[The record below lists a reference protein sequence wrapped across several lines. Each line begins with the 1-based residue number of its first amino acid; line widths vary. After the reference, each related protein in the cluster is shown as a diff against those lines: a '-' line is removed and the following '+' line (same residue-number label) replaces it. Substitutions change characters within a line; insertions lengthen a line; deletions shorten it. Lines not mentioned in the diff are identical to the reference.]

1 MWNTISRFF
10 AKGSKTAVVQEVT
23 SPPLSPSS
31 TTTTTITTTRTRTT
45 TAARDDDERQDRL
58 ACNGV
63 ADDDASVDG
72 TSVHVF
78 YGATMDRGAS
88 ADDRRRLPAAASAA
102 ATGAA
107 TAAAPTAD
115 QQSSGGDSDSYDSR
129 QAKQRASVKWLLSK
143 AYNNRVPEKLREP
156 YYRDHEE
163 QEHLKPQIVH
173 ALSNAELYCLALA
186 NIYSDPNYHNQNH
199 YGILQALARK
209 GVYVAEQNNTQLTET
224 ILIQNSPL
232 KMSAHMAVIEGLMVL
247 YAKEVV
253 TGDRVV
259 SAIRRFDPQAEV
271 DVPSDH
277 EKGLL
282 LWINHA
288 SHALIAKIQSEDGA
302 GDKTRL
308 PELPAAKDFQSL
320 CDGVGLAAV
329 VAFYCPGELNWME
342 IRVSKRP
349 SVADALHNLSL
360 VHAFC
365 VKCLPYSIFHMQP
378 EDVTYMR
385 GSMKQ
390 NLVVFLADMYNVL
403 EIHPAKCVRYP
414 GEERAMQYLD
424 ACPRNS
430 HGVAHKRSLPQS
442 IAPIPDLRS
451 NLSISAPGFTV
462 AKSASST
469 IVKKSQSLQQ
479 TAENHPYDDRRAG
492 SEESFV
498 VHRGKGIP
506 TLSSVA
512 DDKSVARTEAAG
524 RPSNWEDQRRSSYAG
539 RRSRRNSITDD
550 SQLTIEN
557 FGGSQDNLHNF
568 GRNPDK
574 EVGAHIGKRST
585 TEPTLPAR
593 SSVQD
598 VYGSGVQHIIADN
611 GYNGSNGG
619 EEPPRLRRQ
628 ASNSSLD
635 NVALRQILHSS
646 AENDGGG
653 TDNGDGGDAV
663 TKLASFANLNR
674 QSSEKGINFTY
685 MEQERQDDV
694 KQLNKRHGQSN
705 GNGEKKTT
713 FATLPNT
720 TTWQQQSSQQSQQ
733 MEQHSVDENG
743 GNTIMASQLNNIR
756 LKLEEKR
763 RHIENEKRKMEVV
776 MSKQRQKVGKAAFL
790 QAVTKGKVKSPSS
803 STSGGDSP
811 AETVGPPT
819 PVTSGSSGATPTS
832 VSEASS
838 VPQQLP
844 QEKPQRPFSL
854 KEISE
859 DVRDV
864 EHKWL
869 EHDGNAPFIETR
881 RTPDIENMD
890 PEQYRQSITQMN
902 TSLSE
907 IQADIQRLANQQ
919 NQIQQQHLM
928 TQHQKQMQQQ
938 FQQLQSLSQ
947 QHMQTY
953 GMPPMNPLTP
963 RLQDP
968 QQSQF
973 YLHDQPQVQRRM
985 WGQPAPAQS
994 LANEMAAVGYQQS
1007 MDSRFSPQP
1016 AAYQQDMRIYTDPTR
1031 TWAAPHP
1038 AQKGFVLHDTQE
1050 PRYLNGGDHSLC
1062 NNQMSHPGPTG
1073 YPASSSLFNQT
1084 QATSASPQH
1093 RNAIHR
1099 ISQLISESP
1108 EPKRSTVHHIPISC
1122 ESPTEKRQVTAL
1134 HTPVPAPP
1142 ADDMKPQNISFIG
1155 NDDDIAQGIRGLNI
1169 TSGSRTYRIP
1179 SPTRPTISQNSF
1191 QPHPSLRETSRSAT
1205 PDVTPLDSTDA
1216 GEKGFYISFDNDAPK
1231 KPKPT
1236 LRVKRMSPKK
1246 ERSASSYNEHED
1258 FMRSESP
1265 PVSTVERQKQAEAQ
1279 RELERER
1286 LRQAEEREQQRQE
1299 MRDREL
1305 KREIERERQ
1314 REKQRDSN
1322 TEGRHASGVGL
1333 VIGNQLTNPDPNSMD
1348 EMEKKK
1354 ERIMLMSLQRRQ
1366 RQEEMKERKEVETQ
1380 ARREQEKLK
1389 AEERARKKE
1398 EERQRRAAILEH
1410 HKVKKAIEEAE
1421 REGKV
1426 IDKELLNAINPA
1438 KLRNK
1443 TTPARPRPKT
1453 IHGDAGAVLD
1463 SGALTPSR
1471 GKKGSSSN
1479 LSTASL
1485 TSPTMRRDYYRG
1497 SQDSLTAAHLDDRR
1511 CSGPLYRGGSLRVSS
1526 VDSPDDGRGSSPCR
1540 SVNQLGRRGS
1550 YKTSRDAQE
1559 SQQQIRGRP
1568 KYQTYQNFKGRKSNS
1583 LMNLCDSD
1591 SGLGRSTP
1599 PRRAASPGIGSM
1611 RHLTSPSGPG
1621 SLPPAL
1627 MTSKKR
1633 IYDDGSSDISSTP
1646 SSMMDYNGPRLYK
1659 LPIAKSNRNIMLNAV
1674 EYCVFPGTVN
1684 REAKS
1689 RVLEEI
1695 SRSESKH
1702 FLILFRDAGCQ
1713 FRALYSYCPEREEVA
1728 KLYGTGPKQV
1738 IDNMFDKFFKYNSSG
1753 KCFSQVHTKHLT
1765 VTIDAFTIHNSLWQG
1780 KKVNLPNKKDIP
1792 LVI

>member
-1 MWNTISRFF
+1 MWSAISRLFV
-10 AKGSKTAVVQEVT
+10 KGKTEEPA
-23 SPPLSPSS
+23 P
-31 TTTTTITTTRTRTT
+31 RTEDWTC
-45 TAARDDDERQDRL
+45 DDVPDT
-58 ACNGV
+58 V
-63 ADDDASVDG
+63 
-72 TSVHVF
+72 VHVF
-78 YGATMDRGAS
+78 DAMDRNAG
-88 ADDRRRLPAAASAA
+88 DDRRKGPA
-102 ATGAA
+102 GE
-107 TAAAPTAD
+107 
-115 QQSSGGDSDSYDSR
+115 QQHGGTESEHFSDAYDSR

-143 AYNNRVPEKLREP
+143 AYNNRVPENLREP
-156 YYRDHEE
+156 YYVDHED

-199 YGILQALARK
+199 CGILQALARK
-209 GVYVAEQNNTQLTET
+209 GVYLAEPNNTQLTET

-259 SAIRRFDPQAEV
+259 SAIRRFDPQADV
-271 DVPSDH
+271 DVPTDH

-282 LWINHA
+282 LWISHA
-288 SHALIAKIQSEDGA
+288 SHALIAKIQTEEGA

-349 SVADALHNLSL
+349 SIADALHNLSL

-365 VKCLPYSIFHMQP
+365 NRCLPYSIFHMQP

-414 GEERAMQYLD
+414 GEERAMQFLD

-451 NLSISAPGFTV
+451 NLSVSAPGFTV
-462 AKSASST
+462 AKAPSSSS
-469 IVKKSQSLQQ
+469 VKKSQSLQQ
-479 TAENHPYDDRRAG
+479 TAENYSHDDRRAG

-512 DDKSVARTEAAG
+512 DEKSVTRADAAG

-539 RRSRRNSITDD
+539 RRSRRNSVSDD

-598 VYGSGVQHIIADN
+598 VYGSGVQHILSDN
-611 GYNGSNGG
+611 GYGN
-619 EEPPRLRRQ
+619 EEPAKLRRQ
-628 ASNSSLD
+628 TSNSSLD
-635 NVALRQILHSS
+635 NVALKQILHSS
-646 AENDGGG
+646 DND
-653 TDNGDGGDAV
+653 NSEGD
-663 TKLASFANLNR
+663 TSKLASFANLSR
-674 QSSEKGINFTY
+674 QSSDKGINLTY
-685 MEQERQDDV
+685 TEQEREDITS
-694 KQLNKRHGQSN
+694 KSNLSNKKHGQTNGN

-720 TTWQQQSSQQSQQ
+720 TTWQQQSNQQSQQ
-733 MEQHSVDENG
+733 AEQHSVDENG

-763 RHIENEKRKMEVV
+763 RHIENEKRRMEVV

-790 QAVTKGKVKSPSS
+790 QAVTKLYLVGKVKSPSS

-811 AETVGPPT
+811 AEIGPPT
-819 PVTSGSSGATPTS
+819 PVTSGSSGDTPTS
-832 VSEASS
+832 VSETTL
-838 VPQQLP
+838 VTQQP
-844 QEKPQRPFSL
+844 SQEKPQRPFSL

-869 EHDGNAPFIETR
+869 EHDGSAPFIETR

-890 PEQYRQSITQMN
+890 LEQYHQSISQMN
-902 TSLSE
+902 NSLSE

-928 TQHQKQMQQQ
+928 TQHQQQMQQQ
-938 FQQLQSLSQ
+938 LQQLQSLSQ
-947 QHMQTY
+947 QHLQSF
-953 GMPPMNPLTP
+953 GIAPINPLTSK
-963 RLQDP
+963 LQDSQ

-973 YLHDQPQVQRRM
+973 YLHDQPQLQRRM
-985 WGQPAPAQS
+985 WGQPPPTQS
-994 LANEMAAVGYQQS
+994 LANEMAAVGYQQP
-1007 MDSRFSPQP
+1007 MDPRYGTQP
-1016 AAYQQDMRIYTDPTR
+1016 TTYQQDMRLYQDTR
-1031 TWAAPHP
+1031 NWGTHP
-1038 AQKGFVLHDTQE
+1038 PQQKGFVLHDTPQE

-1062 NNQMSHPGPTG
+1062 NNQMSHPGST
-1073 YPASSSLFNQT
+1073 YPSSASIFNQT
-1084 QATSASPQH
+1084 PPSSASPQH
-1093 RNAIHR
+1093 RNAVHR
-1099 ISQLISESP
+1099 ISQLMSESP
-1108 EPKRSTVHHIPISC
+1108 EPKRPTVHHIPIKC

-1134 HTPVPAPP
+1134 HAPVPAPP
-1142 ADDMKPQNISFIG
+1142 VDDMKPQNISFIG
-1155 NDDDIAQGIRGLNI
+1155 NDDELTQGIRGLHI

-1179 SPTRPTISQNSF
+1179 SPTRPSISRNSF
-1191 QPHPSLRETSRSAT
+1191 QPHPSLREAT
-1205 PDVTPLDSTDA
+1205 PSPSGTPEVTPLDPTDA
-1216 GEKGFYISFDNDAPK
+1216 GEKGFYICFDNDAPK

-1236 LRVKRMSPKK
+1236 LRVKRTSPKK
-1246 ERSASSYNEHED
+1246 ERSVSSYVDNED
-1258 FMRSESP
+1258 FMVRPESP
-1265 PVSTVERQKQAEAQ
+1265 SVSAVDRQQKQLETHRDFDREKQ
-1279 RELERER
+1279 RQADEREF
-1286 LRQAEEREQQRQE
+1286 QRQE

-1305 KREIERERQ
+1305 QREVE
-1314 REKQRDSN
+1314 REKQRERRETSA
-1322 TEGRHASGVGL
+1322 EGRQSGVGL
-1333 VIGNQLTNPDPNSMD
+1333 IIGNQLANPDPNSLD
-1348 EMEKKK
+1348 EMERKK
-1354 ERIMLMSLQRRQ
+1354 ERIMLLSLQRRQ
-1366 RQEEMKERKEVETQ
+1366 QQEEMKERKEAEAQ

-1398 EERQRRAAILEH
+1398 EERQRRAAILEQ

-1426 IDKELLNAINPA
+1426 IDKELLNAIKPT

-1443 TTPARPRPKT
+1443 TATTRPRPKT
-1453 IHGDAGAVLD
+1453 IHVDAGADLD

-1479 LSTASL
+1479 LST
-1485 TSPTMRRDYYRG
+1485 
-1497 SQDSLTAAHLDDRR
+1497 
-1511 CSGPLYRGGSLRVSS
+1511 
-1526 VDSPDDGRGSSPCR
+1526 DSPDDGRGSSPCR
-1540 SVNQLGRRGS
+1540 SMNQLGRRGS
-1550 YKTSRDAQE
+1550 YKTSRGPSSDQDGMMC
-1559 SQQQIRGRP
+1559 R
-1568 KYQTYQNFKGRKSNS
+1568 YT
-1583 LMNLCDSD
+1583 DTD
-1591 SGLGRSTP
+1591 SGLGRATP
-1599 PRRAASPGIGSM
+1599 PRRAPSPGMGSM
-1611 RHLTSPSGPG
+1611 RHLPSPSGPG
-1621 SLPPAL
+1621 SLPPGL
-1627 MTSKKR
+1627 MTKR
-1633 IYDDGSSDISSTP
+1633 RVFDDGSSDISSTP

-1659 LPIAKSNRNIMLNAV
+1659 QPTTKSNRGIMLNAV

-1684 REAKS
+1684 KEAKR
-1689 RVLEEI
+1689 RVLDEI
-1695 SRSESKH
+1695 ARSESKH

-1713 FRALYSYCPEREEVA
+1713 FRALYSYCPDREEVS

-1738 IDNMFDKFFKYNSSG
+1738 TDKMFDKFFKYNSGG

-1780 KKVNLPNKKDIP
+1780 KKVNLPNKKDMP

>member
-1 MWNTISRFF
+1 MAS
-10 AKGSKTAVVQEVT
+10 EVM
-23 SPPLSPSS
+23 L
-31 TTTTTITTTRTRTT
+31 
-45 TAARDDDERQDRL
+45 
-58 ACNGV
+58 
-63 ADDDASVDG
+63 
-72 TSVHVF
+72 
-78 YGATMDRGAS
+78 
-88 ADDRRRLPAAASAA
+88 
-102 ATGAA
+102 
-107 TAAAPTAD
+107 APTAAP
-115 QQSSGGDSDSYDSR
+115 GTSR
-129 QAKQRASVKWLLSK
+129 REIDDVRDMVRNAAVTTVYAKQRASVKWLLSK
-143 AYNNRVPEKLREP
+143 AYNNRVPENLREP
-156 YYRDHEE
+156 YYVDHED

-209 GVYVAEQNNTQLTET
+209 GVYLAEPNNTQLTET

-232 KMSAHMAVIEGLMVL
+232 KMSAHMAVIEGLMIL

-282 LWINHA
+282 LWISHA
-288 SHALIAKIQSEDGA
+288 SHALIAKIQAEEGA

-329 VAFYCPGELNWME
+329 VAFYCPGELNWMD

-365 VKCLPYSIFHMQP
+365 NRCLPYSIFHMQP

-414 GEERAMQYLD
+414 GEERAMQFLD

-451 NLSISAPGFTV
+451 NLSVSAPGFTA
-462 AKSASST
+462 AKASSSSSSST
-469 IVKKSQSLQQ
+469 VKKSQSLQQ
-479 TAENHPYDDRRAG
+479 TAESYSHDDRRAG

-512 DDKSVARTEAAG
+512 DEKSVTRADAAG

-539 RRSRRNSITDD
+539 RRSRRNSVSDD

-574 EVGAHIGKRST
+574 EVGPQIGKRST

-598 VYGSGVQHIIADN
+598 VYGSGVRYILFDN
-611 GYNGSNGG
+611 GYDK
-619 EEPPRLRRQ
+619 EEPCRFRRQ
-628 ASNSSLD
+628 ASYCRLD
-635 NVALRQILHSS
+635 NVALKQILHSS
-646 AENDGGG
+646 ENDHSE
-653 TDNGDGGDAV
+653 GD
-663 TKLASFANLNR
+663 TSKLASFANLSR
-674 QSSEKGINFTY
+674 QSSEKGINLTY
-685 MEQERQDDV
+685 TEQERDDSKSNASSK
-694 KQLNKRHGQSN
+694 KQGQTNGN

-720 TTWQQQSSQQSQQ
+720 TTWQQQCNQQSQQ
-733 MEQHSVDENG
+733 VEQHSADENG

-763 RHIENEKRKMEVV
+763 RYIENEKRRMEVV

-811 AETVGPPT
+811 AEIGPPT
-819 PVTSGSSGATPTS
+819 PVTSGSSGETPTS
-832 VSEASS
+832 VSEAPP
-838 VPQQLP
+838 VTQQP
-844 QEKPQRPFSL
+844 SQEKPQRPFSL

-890 PEQYRQSITQMN
+890 LEQYHQSISQMN
-902 TSLSE
+902 NSLSE

-928 TQHQKQMQQQ
+928 TQHQQQMQQQ
-938 FQQLQSLSQ
+938 LQQLQSLSQ
-947 QHMQTY
+947 QHMQNF
-953 GMPPMNPLTP
+953 GMQPMNPLTSK
-963 RLQDP
+963 LQDT

-973 YLHDQPQVQRRM
+973 YLHDQPQLHRRM
-985 WGQPAPAQS
+985 WGQPPPTQS

-1007 MDSRFSPQP
+1007 MDPRYSTQP
-1016 AAYQQDMRIYTDPTR
+1016 TAYQQDMRLYQDTR
-1031 TWAAPHP
+1031 NWAAPQ
-1038 AQKGFVLHDTQE
+1038 QKGFVLHDTSQE

-1062 NNQMSHPGPTG
+1062 NNQMSQPGST
-1073 YPASSSLFNQT
+1073 YPSSASIFNQT
-1084 QATSASPQH
+1084 PPSSASPQH
-1093 RNAIHR
+1093 RNAVHR
-1099 ISQLISESP
+1099 ISQLMSESP
-1108 EPKRSTVHHIPISC
+1108 EPKRPSVHHIPIKC
-1122 ESPTEKRQVTAL
+1122 ESPTEKRQVTTL

-1142 ADDMKPQNISFIG
+1142 VDDMKPQNISFIG
-1155 NDDDIAQGIRGLNI
+1155 NDDELTHGIKGLNI

-1179 SPTRPTISQNSF
+1179 SPTRPSISRNSF
-1191 QPHPSLRETSRSAT
+1191 QPHPSLREAT
-1205 PDVTPLDSTDA
+1205 PSPSGTPEVTPLDPTDA
-1216 GEKGFYISFDNDAPK
+1216 GEKGFYICFDNDAPK

-1236 LRVKRMSPKK
+1236 LRVKRTSPKK
-1246 ERSASSYNEHED
+1246 ERSVSSYVDND
-1258 FMRSESP
+1258 DYTMRPDSP
-1265 PVSTVERQKQAEAQ
+1265 SAAVIDRQKQLEAQ
-1279 RELERER
+1279 RDL
-1286 LRQAEEREQQRQE
+1286 
-1299 MRDREL
+1299 D
-1305 KREIERERQ
+1305 
-1314 REKQRDSN
+1314 REKQRQTDEREFQRQD
-1322 TEGRHASGVGL
+1322 TRDKEMERDKLRERHDISGESRQSGVGL
-1333 VIGNQLTNPDPNSMD
+1333 IIGNQLANPDPNSLD
-1348 EMEKKK
+1348 EMERKK
-1354 ERIMLMSLQRRQ
+1354 ERIMLLSLQRRQ
-1366 RQEEMKERKEVETQ
+1366 RQEEMKERKEAEAQ

-1398 EERQRRAAILEH
+1398 EERQRRAAILEQ

-1426 IDKELLNAINPA
+1426 IDKELLNAIKPT

-1443 TTPARPRPKT
+1443 TATTTRPRPKT
-1453 IHGDAGAVLD
+1453 IHVDAGTELD

-1497 SQDSLTAAHLDDRR
+1497 SQDSLTAAHFDERR
-1511 CSGPLYRGGSLRVSS
+1511 SGPLYRGGSLR
-1526 VDSPDDGRGSSPCR
+1526 DSPDDGRGSSPCR
-1540 SVNQLGRRGS
+1540 SMNQLGRRGS
-1550 YKTSRDAQE
+1550 YKTSRGSSSDQD
-1559 SQQQIRGRP
+1559 GMMCP
-1568 KYQTYQNFKGRKSNS
+1568 YT
-1583 LMNLCDSD
+1583 DTD
-1591 SGLGRSTP
+1591 SGLGRATP
-1599 PRRAASPGIGSM
+1599 PRRAPSPGMGSM
-1611 RHLTSPSGPG
+1611 RHLPSPSGPG
-1621 SLPPAL
+1621 SLPPGL
-1627 MTSKKR
+1627 MTKR
-1633 IYDDGSSDISSTP
+1633 RVFDDGSSDISSTP

-1659 LPIAKSNRNIMLNAV
+1659 QPTTKSNRGIMLNAV

-1684 REAKS
+1684 KEAKR
-1689 RVLEEI
+1689 RVLDEI
-1695 SRSESKH
+1695 ARSESKH

-1713 FRALYSYCPEREEVA
+1713 FRALYSYCPDREEVS

-1738 IDNMFDKFFKYNSSG
+1738 IDKMFDKFFKYNSG
-1753 KCFSQVHTKHLT
+1753 AKCFSQVHTKHLT

-1780 KKVNLPNKKDIP
+1780 KKVNLPNKKDMP

>member
-1 MWNTISRFF
+1 MWSAITRLFV
-10 AKGSKTAVVQEVT
+10 KGKTEESA
-23 SPPLSPSS
+23 P
-31 TTTTTITTTRTRTT
+31 RTKDRTC
-45 TAARDDDERQDRL
+45 D
-58 ACNGV
+58 GV
-63 ADDDASVDG
+63 PDTV
-72 TSVHVF
+72 VHVF
-78 YGATMDRGAS
+78 DAMDRNAG
-88 ADDRRRLPAAASAA
+88 DDRRKGPAGEQHHD
-102 ATGAA
+102 GAE
-107 TAAAPTAD
+107 
-115 QQSSGGDSDSYDSR
+115 SEHFSDAYDSR

-143 AYNNRVPEKLREP
+143 AYNNRVPENLRDP
-156 YYRDHEE
+156 YYIDNEN

-199 YGILQALARK
+199 CGILQALARK
-209 GVYVAEQNNTQLTET
+209 GVYLAEPNNTQLTET

-271 DVPSDH
+271 DVPADH

-282 LWINHA
+282 LWISHA
-288 SHALIAKIQSEDGA
+288 SNALIAKIQAEEGA

-329 VAFYCPGELNWME
+329 VAFYCPGELNWMD

-365 VKCLPYSIFHMQP
+365 NRCLPYSIFHMLP

-385 GSMKQ
+385 GCMKQ

-414 GEERAMQYLD
+414 GEERAMQFLD

-451 NLSISAPGFTV
+451 NLSVSAPGFTV
-462 AKSASST
+462 AKAPSSSS
-469 IVKKSQSLQQ
+469 VKKSQSLQQ
-479 TAENHPYDDRRAG
+479 TAENYSHDDRRAG

-512 DDKSVARTEAAG
+512 DEKSITRVDAAG
-524 RPSNWEDQRRSSYAG
+524 RPSNWEEQRRSSYAG
-539 RRSRRNSITDD
+539 RRSRRNSVSDD

-598 VYGSGVQHIIADN
+598 VYGSGVQHILSDN
-611 GYNGSNGG
+611 GYDK

-628 ASNSSLD
+628 TSNSSLD
-635 NVALRQILHSS
+635 NVALKQILHSS
-646 AENDGGG
+646 ENVNSDGD
-653 TDNGDGGDAV
+653 TS
-663 TKLASFANLNR
+663 KLASFANLSR
-674 QSSEKGINFTY
+674 QSSEKGINLTY
-685 MEQERQDDV
+685 TEQERDDS
-694 KQLNKRHGQSN
+694 KSNLSNKKLGQTN
-705 GNGEKKTT
+705 GNRNGEKKTT

-720 TTWQQQSSQQSQQ
+720 TTWQQQSNQQSQQ
-733 MEQHSVDENG
+733 MEQHSVADENG

-763 RHIENEKRKMEVV
+763 RHIENEKRRMEVV

-790 QAVTKGKVKSPSS
+790 QAVTKLYLVGKVKSPSS

-811 AETVGPPT
+811 AEIGPPT
-819 PVTSGSSGATPTS
+819 PVTSGSSGETPTS
-832 VSEASS
+832 VSETTP
-838 VPQQLP
+838 VTQQP
-844 QEKPQRPFSL
+844 SQEKPQRPFSL

-890 PEQYRQSITQMN
+890 LEQYHQSISQICTPFRRMN
-902 TSLSE
+902 NSLSE

-928 TQHQKQMQQQ
+928 TQHQQQIQQQ

-947 QHMQTY
+947 QHMQNF
-953 GMPPMNPLTP
+953 GMAPINPLTSK
-963 RLQDP
+963 LQDT

-973 YLHDQPQVQRRM
+973 YLHDQPQLQRRM
-985 WGQPAPAQS
+985 WGQPPPTQS

-1007 MDSRFSPQP
+1007 MDPRYSTQP
-1016 AAYQQDMRIYTDPTR
+1016 TPYQQDMRLYQDTR
-1031 TWAAPHP
+1031 NWGTHP
-1038 AQKGFVLHDTQE
+1038 PQQKGFVLHDTPQE

-1062 NNQMSHPGPTG
+1062 NNQMSHPGPT
-1073 YPASSSLFNQT
+1073 YPSSTSIFNQT
-1084 QATSASPQH
+1084 PPSSASPQH
-1093 RNAIHR
+1093 RNAVHR
-1099 ISQLISESP
+1099 ISQLMSESP
-1108 EPKRSTVHHIPISC
+1108 EPKRPTVHHIPIKC
-1122 ESPTEKRQVTAL
+1122 ESPTEKRQITAM
-1134 HTPVPAPP
+1134 HAPVPAPP
-1142 ADDMKPQNISFIG
+1142 VDDMKPQNISFIG
-1155 NDDDIAQGIRGLNI
+1155 NDDELTRGIRGLNI

-1179 SPTRPTISQNSF
+1179 SPTRPSISRNSF
-1191 QPHPSLRETSRSAT
+1191 QPHPSLREAT
-1205 PDVTPLDSTDA
+1205 PSPSGTPEVTPLDPTDA
-1216 GEKGFYISFDNDAPK
+1216 GEKGFYICFDNDAPK

-1236 LRVKRMSPKK
+1236 LRVKRTSPKK
-1246 ERSASSYNEHED
+1246 ERGVSSYVDSED
-1258 FMRSESP
+1258 FTMRPDSP
-1265 PVSTVERQKQAEAQ
+1265 SAIVMDRQKQLEIQ
-1279 RELERER
+1279 R
-1286 LRQAEEREQQRQE
+1286 
-1299 MRDREL
+1299 DSD
-1305 KREIERERQ
+1305 
-1314 REKQRDSN
+1314 REKQRQIDERDFQRQEIRDREIQR
-1322 TEGRHASGVGL
+1322 EGEREKQRERHEMSAESRQSGVGL
-1333 VIGNQLTNPDPNSMD
+1333 IIGNQLANPDPNSLD
-1348 EMEKKK
+1348 EMERKK
-1354 ERIMLMSLQRRQ
+1354 ERIMLLSLQRRQ
-1366 RQEEMKERKEVETQ
+1366 QQEEMKERKEVEAQ

-1398 EERQRRAAILEH
+1398 EERQRRAAILEQ

-1426 IDKELLNAINPA
+1426 IDKELLNTIKPT

-1443 TTPARPRPKT
+1443 TATTRPRPKT
-1453 IHGDAGAVLD
+1453 IHVDAGTELD

-1479 LSTASL
+1479 LST
-1485 TSPTMRRDYYRG
+1485 
-1497 SQDSLTAAHLDDRR
+1497 
-1511 CSGPLYRGGSLRVSS
+1511 
-1526 VDSPDDGRGSSPCR
+1526 DSPDDGRGSSPCR
-1540 SVNQLGRRGS
+1540 SMNQLGRRGS
-1550 YKTSRDAQE
+1550 YKTSRD
-1559 SQQQIRGRP
+1559 
-1568 KYQTYQNFKGRKSNS
+1568 T
-1583 LMNLCDSD
+1583 D
-1591 SGLGRSTP
+1591 SGLGRATP
-1599 PRRAASPGIGSM
+1599 PRRAPSPGMGSM
-1611 RHLTSPSGPG
+1611 RHLPSPSGPG
-1621 SLPPAL
+1621 SLPPGL
-1627 MTSKKR
+1627 MTKR
-1633 IYDDGSSDISSTP
+1633 RVFDDGSSDISSTP

-1659 LPIAKSNRNIMLNAV
+1659 QPTTKSNRGIMLNAV

-1684 REAKS
+1684 KEAKR
-1689 RVLEEI
+1689 RVLDEI
-1695 SRSESKH
+1695 ARSESKH

-1713 FRALYSYCPEREEVA
+1713 FRALYSYCPDREEVS

-1738 IDNMFDKFFKYNSSG
+1738 MDKMFDKFFKYNSG
-1753 KCFSQVHTKHLT
+1753 AKCFSQVHTKHLT

-1780 KKVNLPNKKDIP
+1780 KKVNLPNKKDMP

>member
-1 MWNTISRFF
+1 MWNTISRLF
-10 AKGSKTAVVQEVT
+10 AKGSSKTAVVPEEAA
-23 SPPLSPSS
+23 PPLP
-31 TTTTTITTTRTRTT
+31 TKDDG
-45 TAARDDDERQDRL
+45 DDDEDDDEQQQQQQQQQR

-63 ADDDASVDG
+63 ADDDAPADG
-72 TSVHVF
+72 TSAVHVF
-78 YGATMDRGAS
+78 YDAAMDRGAS
-88 ADDRRRLPAAASAA
+88 ADDRRRPAAASAGGAAAA
-102 ATGAA
+102 ATS
-107 TAAAPTAD
+107 AD
-115 QQSSGGDSDSYDSR
+115 SSSGGDSSEHFSDAYESR

-143 AYNNRVPEKLREP
+143 AYNNRVPEKLRDP

-209 GVYVAEQNNTQLTET
+209 GVYVTEQNNTQLTET

-259 SAIRRFDPQAEV
+259 SAIRRFDPQVEV

-288 SHALIAKIQSEDGA
+288 SHALIAKIQSEEGG

-308 PELPAAKDFQSL
+308 LELPAAKDFQSL

-329 VAFYCPGELNWME
+329 IAFYCPGELNWME

-365 VKCLPYSIFHMQP
+365 IKCLPYSIFHMQP

-414 GEERAMQYLD
+414 GEERVMQYLD
-424 ACPRNS
+424 DCPRNS

-462 AKSASST
+462 TKSTPSST
-469 IVKKSQSLQQ
+469 VRKSQSLQQ
-479 TAENHPYDDRRAG
+479 TAECHSYDDRRAG

-512 DDKSVARTEAAG
+512 DEKSSARTEAAG
-524 RPSNWEDQRRSSYAG
+524 RPSNWEEQRRSSYAG

-574 EVGAHIGKRST
+574 ELGTHTGKRNT
-585 TEPTLPAR
+585 AAEPTLPAR

-598 VYGSGVQHIIADN
+598 AYSSGVQHIIADN
-611 GYNGSNGG
+611 GYGGG
-619 EEPPRLRRQ
+619 EEFRLRRQ

-635 NVALRQILHSS
+635 NNVALRQILHSS
-646 AENDGGG
+646 AENDNGADGGG
-653 TDNGDGGDAV
+653 GGDTL
-663 TKLASFANLNR
+663 TKFASFANLSR

-685 MEQERQDDV
+685 TEQDDA
-694 KQLNKRHGQSN
+694 KFNRKHGQSN
-705 GNGEKKTT
+705 GNGNNEKKTT

-720 TTWQQQSSQQSQQ
+720 TTWQQQSNQQSQQ
-733 MEQHSVDENG
+733 MEQHSIDENG
-743 GNTIMASQLNNIR
+743 GNTVMASQLNNIR

-790 QAVTKGKVKSPSS
+790 QAVTKV
-803 STSGGDSP
+803 
-811 AETVGPPT
+811 
-819 PVTSGSSGATPTS
+819 
-832 VSEASS
+832 
-838 VPQQLP
+838 
-844 QEKPQRPFSL
+844 
-854 KEISE
+854 
-859 DVRDV
+859 
-864 EHKWL
+864 
-869 EHDGNAPFIETR
+869 
-881 RTPDIENMD
+881 
-890 PEQYRQSITQMN
+890 
-902 TSLSE
+902 
-907 IQADIQRLANQQ
+907 
-919 NQIQQQHLM
+919 
-928 TQHQKQMQQQ
+928 
-938 FQQLQSLSQ
+938 
-947 QHMQTY
+947 
-953 GMPPMNPLTP
+953 
-963 RLQDP
+963 
-968 QQSQF
+968 
-973 YLHDQPQVQRRM
+973 
-985 WGQPAPAQS
+985 
-994 LANEMAAVGYQQS
+994 
-1007 MDSRFSPQP
+1007 
-1016 AAYQQDMRIYTDPTR
+1016 
-1031 TWAAPHP
+1031 
-1038 AQKGFVLHDTQE
+1038 
-1050 PRYLNGGDHSLC
+1050 
-1062 NNQMSHPGPTG
+1062 
-1073 YPASSSLFNQT
+1073 
-1084 QATSASPQH
+1084 
-1093 RNAIHR
+1093 HR
-1099 ISQLISESP
+1099 ISQLINESP
-1108 EPKRSTVHHIPISC
+1108 EPKRSTVHHVSISC
-1122 ESPTEKRQVTAL
+1122 ESPTEKRQATAL
-1134 HTPVPAPP
+1134 HTSVPAPP
-1142 ADDMKPQNISFIG
+1142 VDDMKPQNISFIG
-1155 NDDDIAQGIRGLNI
+1155 NDDDLAQGIRGLNI

-1205 PDVTPLDSTDA
+1205 PDVTPLDSTDTN
-1216 GEKGFYISFDNDAPK
+1216 EKGFYISFDNDAPK

-1236 LRVKRMSPKK
+1236 LRVKRTSPKK
-1246 ERSASSYNEHED
+1246 EQNVSPYTEYEKLTMRLESSPTSAL
-1258 FMRSESP
+1258 
-1265 PVSTVERQKQAEAQ
+1265 ERQKEMEAQ

-1286 LRQAEEREQQRQE
+1286 LRQIDEREQQRRGQE
-1299 MRDREL
+1299 LRNREM
-1305 KREIERERQ
+1305 ERERQ
-1314 REKQRDSN
+1314 KQRDSN

-1333 VIGNQLTNPDPNSMD
+1333 VIGNQLANPDPNCMD

-1366 RQEEMKERKEVETQ
+1366 RQEEMKERKEVEAQ

-1443 TTPARPRPKT
+1443 TATARPRPKT

-1497 SQDSLTAAHLDDRR
+1497 SQDSLTSAHLDDRR

-1550 YKTSRDAQE
+1550 YKTSRD
-1559 SQQQIRGRP
+1559 
-1568 KYQTYQNFKGRKSNS
+1568 
-1583 LMNLCDSD
+1583 SD

-1599 PRRAASPGIGSM
+1599 PRRAASPGMGSM

-1695 SRSESKH
+1695 GRSESKH

>member
-1 MWNTISRFF
+1 
-10 AKGSKTAVVQEVT
+10 
-23 SPPLSPSS
+23 
-31 TTTTTITTTRTRTT
+31 
-45 TAARDDDERQDRL
+45 
-58 ACNGV
+58 
-63 ADDDASVDG
+63 
-72 TSVHVF
+72 
-78 YGATMDRGAS
+78 MDRNAG
-88 ADDRRRLPAAASAA
+88 DDRRKGPA
-102 ATGAA
+102 GE
-107 TAAAPTAD
+107 
-115 QQSSGGDSDSYDSR
+115 QQQQQLLQQYQLAGGDAEHFSDAYNSR

-143 AYNNRVPEKLREP
+143 AYNNRVPDNLREP
-156 YYRDHEE
+156 YYRDHED

-199 YGILQALARK
+199 CGILQALARK
-209 GVYVAEQNNTQLTET
+209 GVNVAESNNTQLTET
-224 ILIQNSPL
+224 ILIQNSPI
-232 KMSAHMAVIEGLMVL
+232 KMSAHMTVIEGLMVL

-259 SAIRRFDPQAEV
+259 SAIRRFDPQADVEV
-271 DVPSDH
+271 PNDH

-282 LWINHA
+282 LWISHA
-288 SHALIAKIQSEDGA
+288 SHALIAKIQSEEGG

-308 PELPAAKDFQSL
+308 PELPAAKDFHSL

-329 VAFYCPGELNWME
+329 VAFYCPGELNWMD

-360 VHAFC
+360 VHTFC
-365 VKCLPYSIFHMQP
+365 TRCLPYSIFHMQP

-385 GSMKQ
+385 GSMKP
-390 NLVVFLADMYNVL
+390 NLVVFLTDMYNVL

-414 GEERAMQYLD
+414 GEERAMQFLD

-451 NLSISAPGFTV
+451 NLSVSAPGFTV
-462 AKSASST
+462 AKSVPSST
-469 IVKKSQSLQQ
+469 VKKSQSLQQ
-479 TAENHPYDDRRAG
+479 TAESHSYDDRRAG
-492 SEESFV
+492 SEESFI

-512 DDKSVARTEAAG
+512 DEKIISRAEAAG
-524 RPSNWEDQRRSSYAG
+524 RPSNWEDQRRTSYAG
-539 RRSRRNSITDD
+539 RRSRRNSVTDD

-574 EVGAHIGKRST
+574 EVGVYTGKRSS

-598 VYGSGVQHIIADN
+598 VYGSGVQHILADN
-611 GYNGSNGG
+611 GYNN
-619 EEPPRLRRQ
+619 EEPSRLRRQ

-635 NVALRQILHSS
+635 NVALKSILHSS
-646 AENDGGG
+646 END
-653 TDNGDGGDAV
+653 NNDAST
-663 TKLASFANLNR
+663 TKLSSFSNLSK
-674 QSSEKGINFTY
+674 QSMEKGINLTY
-685 MEQERQDDV
+685 TDQDRGDDNSTTKSNV
-694 KQLNKRHGQSN
+694 TNKKYGQSN
-705 GNGEKKTT
+705 GNGIAEKKTT

-720 TTWQQQSSQQSQQ
+720 TTWQQQSTQHSQQ
-733 MEQHSVDENG
+733 MENQSIDENG
-743 GNTIMASQLNNIR
+743 GNTVMASQLNNIR

-763 RHIENEKRKMEVV
+763 RHIENEKRRMEVV

-811 AETVGPPT
+811 EEIGPPT
-819 PVTSGSSGATPTS
+819 PVTSASSGETPTS
-832 VSEASS
+832 VSEANP
-838 VPQQLP
+838 VPPQQP
-844 QEKPQRPFSL
+844 SQEKPQRPFSL

-869 EHDGNAPFIETR
+869 EQDGNAPFIETR

-890 PEQYRQSITQMN
+890 LDQYHQSISLMN
-902 TSLSE
+902 NSLSE

-928 TQHQKQMQQQ
+928 TQHQQQMQQQ
-938 FQQLQSLSQ
+938 LQQLQSLSQ
-947 QHMQTY
+947 HHMQPY
-953 GMPPMNPLTP
+953 GMSPMGTLTP
-963 RLQDP
+963 RIQDS

-973 YLHDQPQVQRRM
+973 YLHDQPQLQRRT
-985 WGQPAPAQS
+985 WGQPPPSQN
-994 LANEMAAVGYQQS
+994 LANEMTNVGYQQS
-1007 MDSRFSPQP
+1007 IDSRFNPQTT
-1016 AAYQQDMRIYTDPTR
+1016 AYQQDMRLYQDTR
-1031 TWAAPHP
+1031 SWNTHP
-1038 AQKGFVLHDTQE
+1038 PQQKGFVFHETSQE

-1062 NNQMSHPGPTG
+1062 NNQMNQPVSTYPTS
-1073 YPASSSLFNQT
+1073 ASLFNQT
-1084 QATSASPQH
+1084 ASTTASPQH

-1099 ISQLISESP
+1099 ISQLMSESP
-1108 EPKRSTVHHIPISC
+1108 ESKRPTVHHIPITC
-1122 ESPTEKRQVTAL
+1122 ESPTEKRQCATL

-1142 ADDMKPQNISFIG
+1142 VDDMKPQNISFIG
-1155 NDDDIAQGIRGLNI
+1155 NDDEVVHGIRGLHI

-1179 SPTRPTISQNSF
+1179 SPTRPSISRNSF
-1191 QPHPSLRETSRSAT
+1191 QPHPSLREAT
-1205 PDVTPLDSTDA
+1205 PSPSRTPEVTPLDPTDA
-1216 GEKGFYISFDNDAPK
+1216 GEKGFYISFDNDVPK

-1236 LRVKRMSPKK
+1236 LRLKRTSPKK
-1246 ERSASSYNEHED
+1246 ERNVSSYIEHED
-1258 FMRSESP
+1258 FTVRTESP
-1265 PVSTVERQKQAEAQ
+1265 PVSITERQKQLEAQ
-1279 RELERER
+1279 KDLERER
-1286 LRQAEEREQQRQE
+1286 QRQAEEREFLRQE

-1305 KREIERERQ
+1305 QKEMDRERQ
-1314 REKQRDSN
+1314 RDRHRDSSA
-1322 TEGRHASGVGL
+1322 EGRQSSAGL
-1333 VIGNQLTNPDPNSMD
+1333 VIGKQLTNPDPNSLD

-1354 ERIMLMSLQRRQ
+1354 ERIMLLSLQRRQ
-1366 RQEEMKERKEVETQ
+1366 QQEEMKERKEAEAQ

-1389 AEERARKKE
+1389 SEERTRKKE
-1398 EERQRRAAILEH
+1398 EERQRRAHILEQY
-1410 HKVKKAIEEAE
+1410 KVKKAIEEAE

-1426 IDKELLNAINPA
+1426 IDKELLNAIKPT

-1443 TTPARPRPKT
+1443 TATTRPRPKT
-1453 IHGDAGAVLD
+1453 IHVDAGTELD

-1511 CSGPLYRGGSLRVSS
+1511 SGPLYRGGSLRVSS

-1540 SVNQLGRRGS
+1540 SVKQLGRRGS
-1550 YKTSRDAQE
+1550 YKTSRD
-1559 SQQQIRGRP
+1559 
-1568 KYQTYQNFKGRKSNS
+1568 T
-1583 LMNLCDSD
+1583 D
-1591 SGLGRSTP
+1591 SGLGRATP
-1599 PRRAASPGIGSM
+1599 PRRAPSPGMGSM
-1611 RHLTSPSGPG
+1611 RHLPSPSGPG
-1621 SLPPAL
+1621 SLPPGL
-1627 MTSKKR
+1627 MTKR
-1633 IYDDGSSDISSTP
+1633 RVFDDGSSDISSTP
-1646 SSMMDYNGPRLYK
+1646 SSMMDYSGPRLYK
-1659 LPIAKSNRNIMLNAV
+1659 QPTTKSNRGIMLNAV

-1684 REAKS
+1684 KEAK
-1689 RVLEEI
+1689 RKVLDEI
-1695 SRSESKH
+1695 ARSESKH

-1713 FRALYSYCPEREEVA
+1713 FRALYSYCPDREEVS

-1738 IDNMFDKFFKYNSSG
+1738 FDKMFDKFFKYNSGG

-1765 VTIDAFTIHNSLWQG
+1765 VTIDAFTIHDSLWQG
-1780 KKVNLPNKKDIP
+1780 KKVNLPNKKNMP

>member
-1 MWNTISRFF
+1 MWSAISRLF
-10 AKGSKTAVVQEVT
+10 AKGKTEVPAPGTEERASDGVRDTAVHV
-23 SPPLSPSS
+23 S
-31 TTTTTITTTRTRTT
+31 
-45 TAARDDDERQDRL
+45 
-58 ACNGV
+58 
-63 ADDDASVDG
+63 DA
-72 TSVHVF
+72 
-78 YGATMDRGAS
+78 MDRNAG
-88 ADDRRRLPAAASAA
+88 DDRRKGSAGEQHHG
-102 ATGAA
+102 GAEA
-107 TAAAPTAD
+107 EHF
-115 QQSSGGDSDSYDSR
+115 SDAYDSR

-143 AYNNRVPEKLREP
+143 AYNNRVPENLREP
-156 YYRDHEE
+156 YYVDHED

-209 GVYVAEQNNTQLTET
+209 GVYLAEPNNTQLTET

-232 KMSAHMAVIEGLMVL
+232 KMSAHMAVIEGLMIL

-282 LWINHA
+282 LWISHA
-288 SHALIAKIQSEDGA
+288 SHALIAKIQAEEGA

-329 VAFYCPGELNWME
+329 VAFYCPGELNWMD

-365 VKCLPYSIFHMQP
+365 NRCLPYSIFHMQP

-414 GEERAMQYLD
+414 GEERAMQFLD

-451 NLSISAPGFTV
+451 NLSVSAPGFTA
-462 AKSASST
+462 AKASSSSSST
-469 IVKKSQSLQQ
+469 VKKSQSLQQ
-479 TAENHPYDDRRAG
+479 TAESYTHDDRRAG

-512 DDKSVARTEAAG
+512 DEKSVTRADAAG

-539 RRSRRNSITDD
+539 RRSRRNSVSDD

-574 EVGAHIGKRST
+574 EVGPQIGKRST

-598 VYGSGVQHIIADN
+598 VYGSGV
-611 GYNGSNGG
+611 
-619 EEPPRLRRQ
+619 R
-628 ASNSSLD
+628 
-635 NVALRQILHSS
+635 
-646 AENDGGG
+646 ENDHSE
-653 TDNGDGGDAV
+653 GD
-663 TKLASFANLNR
+663 TSKLASFANLSR
-674 QSSEKGINFTY
+674 QSSEKGINLTY
-685 MEQERQDDV
+685 TEQERDDSKSNASSK
-694 KQLNKRHGQSN
+694 KQGQTNGN

-720 TTWQQQSSQQSQQ
+720 TTWQQQCNQQSQQ
-733 MEQHSVDENG
+733 VEQHSTDENG

-763 RHIENEKRKMEVV
+763 RYIENEKRRMEVV

-811 AETVGPPT
+811 AEIGPPT
-819 PVTSGSSGATPTS
+819 PVTSGSSGETPTS
-832 VSEASS
+832 VSEAPP
-838 VPQQLP
+838 VTQQP
-844 QEKPQRPFSL
+844 SQEKPQRPFSL

-890 PEQYRQSITQMN
+890 LEQYHQSISQMN
-902 TSLSE
+902 NSLSE

-928 TQHQKQMQQQ
+928 TQHQQQMQQQ
-938 FQQLQSLSQ
+938 LQQLQSLSQ
-947 QHMQTY
+947 QHMQNF
-953 GMPPMNPLTP
+953 GMQPMNPLTSK
-963 RLQDP
+963 LQDT

-973 YLHDQPQVQRRM
+973 YLHDQPQLHRRM
-985 WGQPAPAQS
+985 WGQPPPTQS

-1007 MDSRFSPQP
+1007 MDPRYTAQP
-1016 AAYQQDMRIYTDPTR
+1016 TAYQQDMRLYQDTR
-1031 TWAAPHP
+1031 NWAAPQ
-1038 AQKGFVLHDTQE
+1038 QKGFVLHDTSQE

-1062 NNQMSHPGPTG
+1062 NNQMSQPGST
-1073 YPASSSLFNQT
+1073 YPSSASIFNQT
-1084 QATSASPQH
+1084 PPSSASPQH
-1093 RNAIHR
+1093 RNAVHR
-1099 ISQLISESP
+1099 ISQLMSESP
-1108 EPKRSTVHHIPISC
+1108 EPKRPSVHHIPIKC
-1122 ESPTEKRQVTAL
+1122 ESPTEKRQVTTL

-1142 ADDMKPQNISFIG
+1142 VDDMKPQNISFIG
-1155 NDDDIAQGIRGLNI
+1155 NDDELTHGIKGLNI

-1179 SPTRPTISQNSF
+1179 SPTRPSISRNSF
-1191 QPHPSLRETSRSAT
+1191 QPHPSLREAT
-1205 PDVTPLDSTDA
+1205 PSPSGTPEVTPLDPTDA
-1216 GEKGFYISFDNDAPK
+1216 GEKGFYICFDNDAPK

-1236 LRVKRMSPKK
+1236 LRVKRTSPKK
-1246 ERSASSYNEHED
+1246 ERTVSSYVDND
-1258 FMRSESP
+1258 DYTMRPDSP
-1265 PVSTVERQKQAEAQ
+1265 SAAIIDRQKQLEAQ
-1279 RELERER
+1279 RDL
-1286 LRQAEEREQQRQE
+1286 
-1299 MRDREL
+1299 D
-1305 KREIERERQ
+1305 
-1314 REKQRDSN
+1314 REKQRQTDEREFQRQE
-1322 TEGRHASGVGL
+1322 TRDKEMEREKLRERHDIGGESRQSGVGL
-1333 VIGNQLTNPDPNSMD
+1333 IIGTQLANPDPNSLD
-1348 EMEKKK
+1348 EMERKK
-1354 ERIMLMSLQRRQ
+1354 ERIMLLSLQRRQ
-1366 RQEEMKERKEVETQ
+1366 RQEEMKERKEAEAQ

-1398 EERQRRAAILEH
+1398 EERQRRAAILEQ

-1426 IDKELLNAINPA
+1426 IDKELLNAIKPT

-1443 TTPARPRPKT
+1443 TATTTRPRPKT
-1453 IHGDAGAVLD
+1453 IHVDAGAELD

-1497 SQDSLTAAHLDDRR
+1497 SQDSLTAAHFDERR
-1511 CSGPLYRGGSLRVSS
+1511 SGPLYRGGSLRVSS

-1540 SVNQLGRRGS
+1540 SMNQLGRRGS
-1550 YKTSRDAQE
+1550 YKTSRDVQE
-1559 SQQQIRGRP
+1559 PQQQVRGRP
-1568 KYQTYQNFKGRKSNS
+1568 KYPSYQNFKGRKSNS
-1583 LMNLCDSD
+1583 LMNLCGSCSDQDGMMCPYTDTD
-1591 SGLGRSTP
+1591 SGLGRATP
-1599 PRRAASPGIGSM
+1599 PRRAPSPGMGSM
-1611 RHLTSPSGPG
+1611 RHLPSPSGPG
-1621 SLPPAL
+1621 SLPPGL
-1627 MTSKKR
+1627 MTKR
-1633 IYDDGSSDISSTP
+1633 RVFDDGSSDISSTP

-1659 LPIAKSNRNIMLNAV
+1659 QPTTKSNRGIMLNAV

-1684 REAKS
+1684 KEAKR
-1689 RVLEEI
+1689 RVLDEI
-1695 SRSESKH
+1695 ARSESKH

-1713 FRALYSYCPEREEVA
+1713 FRALYSYCPDREEVS

-1738 IDNMFDKFFKYNSSG
+1738 IDKMFDKFFKYNSG
-1753 KCFSQVHTKHLT
+1753 AKCFSQVHTKHLT

-1780 KKVNLPNKKDIP
+1780 KKVNLPNKKDMP

>member
-1 MWNTISRFF
+1 MWSAITRLFV
-10 AKGSKTAVVQEVT
+10 KGKTEESA
-23 SPPLSPSS
+23 P
-31 TTTTTITTTRTRTT
+31 RTKDRTC
-45 TAARDDDERQDRL
+45 D
-58 ACNGV
+58 GV
-63 ADDDASVDG
+63 PDTV
-72 TSVHVF
+72 VHVF
-78 YGATMDRGAS
+78 DAMDRNAG
-88 ADDRRRLPAAASAA
+88 DDRRKGPAGEQHHD
-102 ATGAA
+102 GAE
-107 TAAAPTAD
+107 
-115 QQSSGGDSDSYDSR
+115 SEHFSDAYDSR

-143 AYNNRVPEKLREP
+143 AYNNRVPENLRDP
-156 YYRDHEE
+156 YYIDNEN

-199 YGILQALARK
+199 CGILQALARK
-209 GVYVAEQNNTQLTET
+209 GVYLAEPNNTQLTET

-271 DVPSDH
+271 DVPADH

-282 LWINHA
+282 LWISHA
-288 SHALIAKIQSEDGA
+288 SNALIAKIQAEEGA

-329 VAFYCPGELNWME
+329 VAFYCPGELNWMD

-365 VKCLPYSIFHMQP
+365 NRCLPYSIFHMLP

-385 GSMKQ
+385 GCMKQ

-414 GEERAMQYLD
+414 GEERAMQFLD

-451 NLSISAPGFTV
+451 NLSVSAPGFTV
-462 AKSASST
+462 AKAPSSSS
-469 IVKKSQSLQQ
+469 VKKSQSLQQ
-479 TAENHPYDDRRAG
+479 TAENYSHDDRRAG

-512 DDKSVARTEAAG
+512 DEKSITRVDAAG
-524 RPSNWEDQRRSSYAG
+524 RPSNWEEQRRSSYAG
-539 RRSRRNSITDD
+539 RRSRRNSVSDD

-598 VYGSGVQHIIADN
+598 VYGSGVQHILSDN
-611 GYNGSNGG
+611 GYDK

-628 ASNSSLD
+628 TSNSSLD
-635 NVALRQILHSS
+635 NVALKQILHSS
-646 AENDGGG
+646 ENVNSDGD
-653 TDNGDGGDAV
+653 TS
-663 TKLASFANLNR
+663 KLASFANLSR
-674 QSSEKGINFTY
+674 QSSEKGINLTY
-685 MEQERQDDV
+685 TEQERDDS
-694 KQLNKRHGQSN
+694 KSNLSNKKLGQTN
-705 GNGEKKTT
+705 GNRNGEKKTT

-720 TTWQQQSSQQSQQ
+720 TTWQQQSNQQSQQ
-733 MEQHSVDENG
+733 MEQHSVADENG

-763 RHIENEKRKMEVV
+763 RHIENEKRRMEVV

-790 QAVTKGKVKSPSS
+790 QAVTKLYLVGKVKSPSS

-811 AETVGPPT
+811 AEIGPPT
-819 PVTSGSSGATPTS
+819 PVTSGSSGETPTS
-832 VSEASS
+832 VSETTP
-838 VPQQLP
+838 VTQQP
-844 QEKPQRPFSL
+844 SQEKPQRPFSL

-890 PEQYRQSITQMN
+890 LEQYHQSISQICTPFRRMN
-902 TSLSE
+902 NSLSE

-928 TQHQKQMQQQ
+928 TQHQQQIQQQ

-947 QHMQTY
+947 QHMQNF
-953 GMPPMNPLTP
+953 GMAPINPLTSK
-963 RLQDP
+963 LQDT

-973 YLHDQPQVQRRM
+973 YLHDQPQLQRRM
-985 WGQPAPAQS
+985 WGQPPPTQS

-1007 MDSRFSPQP
+1007 MDPRYSTQP
-1016 AAYQQDMRIYTDPTR
+1016 TPYQQDMRLYQDTR
-1031 TWAAPHP
+1031 NWGTHP
-1038 AQKGFVLHDTQE
+1038 PQQKGFVLHDTPQE

-1062 NNQMSHPGPTG
+1062 NNQMSHPGPT
-1073 YPASSSLFNQT
+1073 YPSSTSIFNQT
-1084 QATSASPQH
+1084 PPSSASPQH
-1093 RNAIHR
+1093 RNAVHR
-1099 ISQLISESP
+1099 ISQLMSESP
-1108 EPKRSTVHHIPISC
+1108 EPKRPTVHHIPIKC
-1122 ESPTEKRQVTAL
+1122 ESPTEKRQITAM
-1134 HTPVPAPP
+1134 HAPVPAPP
-1142 ADDMKPQNISFIG
+1142 VDDMKPQNISFIG
-1155 NDDDIAQGIRGLNI
+1155 NDDELTRGIRGLNI

-1179 SPTRPTISQNSF
+1179 SPTRPSISRNSF
-1191 QPHPSLRETSRSAT
+1191 QPHPSLREAT
-1205 PDVTPLDSTDA
+1205 PSPSGTPEVTPLDPTDA
-1216 GEKGFYISFDNDAPK
+1216 GEKGFYICFDNDAPK

-1236 LRVKRMSPKK
+1236 LRVKRTSPKK
-1246 ERSASSYNEHED
+1246 ERGVSSYVDSED
-1258 FMRSESP
+1258 FTMRPDSP
-1265 PVSTVERQKQAEAQ
+1265 SAIVMDRQKQLEIQ
-1279 RELERER
+1279 R
-1286 LRQAEEREQQRQE
+1286 
-1299 MRDREL
+1299 DSD
-1305 KREIERERQ
+1305 
-1314 REKQRDSN
+1314 REKQRQIDERDFQRQEIRDREIQR
-1322 TEGRHASGVGL
+1322 EGEREKQRERHEMSAESRQSGVGL
-1333 VIGNQLTNPDPNSMD
+1333 IIGNQLANPDPNSLD
-1348 EMEKKK
+1348 EMERKK
-1354 ERIMLMSLQRRQ
+1354 ERIMLLSLQRRQ
-1366 RQEEMKERKEVETQ
+1366 QQEEMKERKEVEAQ

-1398 EERQRRAAILEH
+1398 EERQRRAAILEQ

-1426 IDKELLNAINPA
+1426 IDKELLNTIKPT

-1443 TTPARPRPKT
+1443 TATTRPRPKT
-1453 IHGDAGAVLD
+1453 IHVDAGTELD

-1479 LSTASL
+1479 LST
-1485 TSPTMRRDYYRG
+1485 
-1497 SQDSLTAAHLDDRR
+1497 
-1511 CSGPLYRGGSLRVSS
+1511 
-1526 VDSPDDGRGSSPCR
+1526 DSPDDGRGSSPCR
-1540 SVNQLGRRGS
+1540 SMNQLGRRGS
-1550 YKTSRDAQE
+1550 YKTSRGSSSDQDGMMC
-1559 SQQQIRGRP
+1559 R
-1568 KYQTYQNFKGRKSNS
+1568 YT
-1583 LMNLCDSD
+1583 DTD
-1591 SGLGRSTP
+1591 SGLGRATP
-1599 PRRAASPGIGSM
+1599 PRRAPSPGMGSM
-1611 RHLTSPSGPG
+1611 RHLPSPSGPG
-1621 SLPPAL
+1621 SLPPGL
-1627 MTSKKR
+1627 MTKR
-1633 IYDDGSSDISSTP
+1633 RVFDDGSSDISSTP

-1659 LPIAKSNRNIMLNAV
+1659 QPTTKSNRGIMLNAV

-1684 REAKS
+1684 KEAKR
-1689 RVLEEI
+1689 RVLDEI
-1695 SRSESKH
+1695 ARSESKH

-1713 FRALYSYCPEREEVA
+1713 FRALYSYCPDREEVS

-1738 IDNMFDKFFKYNSSG
+1738 MDKMFDKFFKYNSG
-1753 KCFSQVHTKHLT
+1753 AKCFSQVHTKHLT

-1780 KKVNLPNKKDIP
+1780 KKVNLPNKKDMP

>member
-1 MWNTISRFF
+1 MWSAISRLFV
-10 AKGSKTAVVQEVT
+10 KGKTEEPA
-23 SPPLSPSS
+23 LS
-31 TTTTTITTTRTRTT
+31 TENHTC
-45 TAARDDDERQDRL
+45 D
-58 ACNGV
+58 GV
-63 ADDDASVDG
+63 PDTV
-72 TSVHVF
+72 VHVF
-78 YGATMDRGAS
+78 DAMDRNAG
-88 ADDRRRLPAAASAA
+88 DDRRKGPAGEQHHG
-102 ATGAA
+102 GAEFEHF
-107 TAAAPTAD
+107 
-115 QQSSGGDSDSYDSR
+115 SDAYDSR

-143 AYNNRVPEKLREP
+143 AYNNRVPENLREP
-156 YYRDHEE
+156 YYVDNEN

-199 YGILQALARK
+199 CGILQALARK
-209 GVYVAEQNNTQLTET
+209 GVYLAEPNNTQLTET

-271 DVPSDH
+271 EVPGDH

-282 LWINHA
+282 LWISHA
-288 SHALIAKIQSEDGA
+288 SRALIAKIQAEEGA

-329 VAFYCPGELNWME
+329 VAFYCPGELNWMD

-365 VKCLPYSIFHMQP
+365 NRCLPYSIFHMQP

-414 GEERAMQYLD
+414 GEERAMQFLD

-451 NLSISAPGFTV
+451 NLSVSAPGFTV
-462 AKSASST
+462 AKASSSSS
-469 IVKKSQSLQQ
+469 VKKSQSLQQ
-479 TAENHPYDDRRAG
+479 TAENYSHDDRRAG

-512 DDKSVARTEAAG
+512 DEKSVTRADAAG
-524 RPSNWEDQRRSSYAG
+524 RPSNWEEQRRSSYAG
-539 RRSRRNSITDD
+539 RRSRRNSVSDD

-598 VYGSGVQHIIADN
+598 VYGSGVQHILSDN
-611 GYNGSNGG
+611 GYDK

-628 ASNSSLD
+628 TSNSSLD
-635 NVALRQILHSS
+635 NVALKQILHSS
-646 AENDGGG
+646 ENVNSEGGG
-653 TDNGDGGDAV
+653 DTS
-663 TKLASFANLNR
+663 KLASFANLSR
-674 QSSEKGINFTY
+674 QSSEKGINLTY
-685 MEQERQDDV
+685 TEQERDDG
-694 KQLNKRHGQSN
+694 KSNLSGKKFGQTNGN

-733 MEQHSVDENG
+733 VEQHSVDENG

-763 RHIENEKRKMEVV
+763 RHIENEKRRMEVV

-811 AETVGPPT
+811 AEIDPPT
-819 PVTSGSSGATPTS
+819 SVTSGSSGETPTS
-832 VSEASS
+832 VSETTP
-838 VPQQLP
+838 VTQQP
-844 QEKPQRPFSL
+844 SQEKPQRPFSL

-890 PEQYRQSITQMN
+890 IEQYHQSISQMN
-902 TSLSE
+902 NSLSE

-928 TQHQKQMQQQ
+928 TQHQQQMQQQ
-938 FQQLQSLSQ
+938 LQQLQSLSQ
-947 QHMQTY
+947 QHMQNF
-953 GMPPMNPLTP
+953 GMAPINPLTSK
-963 RLQDP
+963 LQDT

-973 YLHDQPQVQRRM
+973 YLHDQPQLQRRM
-985 WGQPAPAQS
+985 WGQPPSTQS
-994 LANEMAAVGYQQS
+994 LANEMAAVGYQQPI
-1007 MDSRFSPQP
+1007 DPRYGTQP
-1016 AAYQQDMRIYTDPTR
+1016 TAYQQDLRLYQDTR
-1031 TWAAPHP
+1031 NWGTLPP
-1038 AQKGFVLHDTQE
+1038 QQKGFVLHDNQE

-1062 NNQMSHPGPTG
+1062 NNQMSHSGST
-1073 YPASSSLFNQT
+1073 YPSSASIFNQT
-1084 QATSASPQH
+1084 PPSSASPQH
-1093 RNAIHR
+1093 RNAVHR
-1099 ISQLISESP
+1099 ISQLMSESP
-1108 EPKRSTVHHIPISC
+1108 EPKRPTVHHIPIKC
-1122 ESPTEKRQVTAL
+1122 ESPTEKRQITAL
-1134 HTPVPAPP
+1134 HAPVPAPP
-1142 ADDMKPQNISFIG
+1142 VDDMKPQNISFIG
-1155 NDDDIAQGIRGLNI
+1155 NDDELTQGIRGLNI

-1179 SPTRPTISQNSF
+1179 SPTRPSISRNSF
-1191 QPHPSLRETSRSAT
+1191 QPHPSLREAT
-1205 PDVTPLDSTDA
+1205 PSPSGTPEVTPLDPTDA
-1216 GEKGFYISFDNDAPK
+1216 GEKGFYICFDNDAPK

-1236 LRVKRMSPKK
+1236 LRVKRTSPKK
-1246 ERSASSYNEHED
+1246 ERSVSSYVENED
-1258 FMRSESP
+1258 FTMRPDSP
-1265 PVSTVERQKQAEAQ
+1265 SAIAIDRQKQLEAQ
-1279 RELERER
+1279 RDLDREKHQIDERDF
-1286 LRQAEEREQQRQE
+1286 QRQE
-1299 MRDREL
+1299 IRDKEIQREG
-1305 KREIERERQ
+1305 E
-1314 REKQRDSN
+1314 REKQR
-1322 TEGRHASGVGL
+1322 ERHEITGESRQSGVGL
-1333 VIGNQLTNPDPNSMD
+1333 IIGNQLANPDPNSLD
-1348 EMEKKK
+1348 EMERKK
-1354 ERIMLMSLQRRQ
+1354 ERIMLLSLQRRQ
-1366 RQEEMKERKEVETQ
+1366 QQEELKERKEAEAQ

-1398 EERQRRAAILEH
+1398 EERQRRAAILEQ

-1426 IDKELLNAINPA
+1426 IDKELLNAIKPT

-1443 TTPARPRPKT
+1443 TATRPRPKT
-1453 IHGDAGAVLD
+1453 IHVDAGTELD

-1479 LSTASL
+1479 LST
-1485 TSPTMRRDYYRG
+1485 D
-1497 SQDSLTAAHLDDRR
+1497 
-1511 CSGPLYRGGSLRVSS
+1511 V
-1526 VDSPDDGRGSSPCR
+1526 
-1540 SVNQLGRRGS
+1540 
-1550 YKTSRDAQE
+1550 QE
-1559 SQQQIRGRP
+1559 PQQQVRGRP
-1568 KYQTYQNFKGRKSNS
+1568 KYPSYENFKGRKSNS
-1583 LMNLCDSD
+1583 LMNLCDTD
-1591 SGLGRSTP
+1591 SGLGRATP
-1599 PRRAASPGIGSM
+1599 PRRAPSPGMGSM
-1611 RHLTSPSGPG
+1611 RHLPSPSGPG
-1621 SLPPAL
+1621 SLPPGL
-1627 MTSKKR
+1627 MTKR
-1633 IYDDGSSDISSTP
+1633 RVFDDGSSDISSTP

-1659 LPIAKSNRNIMLNAV
+1659 QPTTKSNRGIMLNAV

-1684 REAKS
+1684 KEAKR
-1689 RVLEEI
+1689 RVLDEI
-1695 SRSESKH
+1695 AKSESKH

-1713 FRALYSYCPEREEVA
+1713 FRALYSYCPDREEVS

-1738 IDNMFDKFFKYNSSG
+1738 IDKMFDKFFKYNSG
-1753 KCFSQVHTKHLT
+1753 AKCFSQVHTKHLT

-1780 KKVNLPNKKDIP
+1780 KKVNLPNKKDMP

>member
-1 MWNTISRFF
+1 MWSAISRLFV
-10 AKGSKTAVVQEVT
+10 KGKTEEPA
-23 SPPLSPSS
+23 P
-31 TTTTTITTTRTRTT
+31 RTEDWTC
-45 TAARDDDERQDRL
+45 DDVPDT
-58 ACNGV
+58 V
-63 ADDDASVDG
+63 
-72 TSVHVF
+72 VHVF
-78 YGATMDRGAS
+78 DAMDRNAG
-88 ADDRRRLPAAASAA
+88 DDRRKGPA
-102 ATGAA
+102 GE
-107 TAAAPTAD
+107 
-115 QQSSGGDSDSYDSR
+115 QQHGGTESEHFSDAYDSR

-143 AYNNRVPEKLREP
+143 AYNNRVPENLREP
-156 YYRDHEE
+156 YYVDHED

-199 YGILQALARK
+199 CGILQALARK
-209 GVYVAEQNNTQLTET
+209 GVYLAEPNNTQLTET

-259 SAIRRFDPQAEV
+259 SAIRRFDPQADV
-271 DVPSDH
+271 DVPTDH

-282 LWINHA
+282 LWISHA
-288 SHALIAKIQSEDGA
+288 SHALIAKIQTEEGA

-349 SVADALHNLSL
+349 SIADALHNLSL

-365 VKCLPYSIFHMQP
+365 NRCLPYSIFHMQP

-414 GEERAMQYLD
+414 GEERAMQFLD

-451 NLSISAPGFTV
+451 NLSVSAPGFTV
-462 AKSASST
+462 AKAPSSSSS
-469 IVKKSQSLQQ
+469 VKKSQSLQQ
-479 TAENHPYDDRRAG
+479 TAENYSHDDRRAG

-512 DDKSVARTEAAG
+512 DEKSVTRADAAG

-539 RRSRRNSITDD
+539 RRSRRNSVSDD

-598 VYGSGVQHIIADN
+598 VYGSGVQHILSDN
-611 GYNGSNGG
+611 GYGN
-619 EEPPRLRRQ
+619 EEPAKLRRQ
-628 ASNSSLD
+628 TSNSSLD
-635 NVALRQILHSS
+635 NVALKQILHSS
-646 AENDGGG
+646 DND
-653 TDNGDGGDAV
+653 NSEGD
-663 TKLASFANLNR
+663 TSKLASFANLSR
-674 QSSEKGINFTY
+674 QSSDKGINLTY
-685 MEQERQDDV
+685 TEQEREDITS
-694 KQLNKRHGQSN
+694 KSNLSNKKHGQTNGN

-720 TTWQQQSSQQSQQ
+720 TTWQQQSNQQSQQ
-733 MEQHSVDENG
+733 AEQHSVDENG

-763 RHIENEKRKMEVV
+763 RHIENEKRRMEVV

-790 QAVTKGKVKSPSS
+790 QAVTKLYLVGKVKSPSS

-811 AETVGPPT
+811 AEIGPPT
-819 PVTSGSSGATPTS
+819 PVTSGSSGDTPTS
-832 VSEASS
+832 VSETTL
-838 VPQQLP
+838 VTQQP
-844 QEKPQRPFSL
+844 SQEKPQRPFSL

-869 EHDGNAPFIETR
+869 EHDGSAPFIETR

-890 PEQYRQSITQMN
+890 LEQYHQSISQMN
-902 TSLSE
+902 NSLSE

-928 TQHQKQMQQQ
+928 TQHQQQMQQQ
-938 FQQLQSLSQ
+938 LQQLQSLSQ
-947 QHMQTY
+947 QHLQSF
-953 GMPPMNPLTP
+953 GIAPINPLTSK
-963 RLQDP
+963 LQDSQ

-973 YLHDQPQVQRRM
+973 YLHDQPQLQRRM
-985 WGQPAPAQS
+985 WGQPPPTQS
-994 LANEMAAVGYQQS
+994 LANEMAAVGYQQP
-1007 MDSRFSPQP
+1007 MDPRYGTQP
-1016 AAYQQDMRIYTDPTR
+1016 TTYQQDMRLYQDTR
-1031 TWAAPHP
+1031 NWGTHP
-1038 AQKGFVLHDTQE
+1038 PQQKGFVLHDTPQE

-1062 NNQMSHPGPTG
+1062 NNQMSHPGST
-1073 YPASSSLFNQT
+1073 YPSSASIFNQT
-1084 QATSASPQH
+1084 PPSSASPQH
-1093 RNAIHR
+1093 RNAVHR
-1099 ISQLISESP
+1099 ISQLMSESP
-1108 EPKRSTVHHIPISC
+1108 EPKRPTVHHIPIKC

-1134 HTPVPAPP
+1134 HAPVPAPP
-1142 ADDMKPQNISFIG
+1142 VDDMKPQNISFIG
-1155 NDDDIAQGIRGLNI
+1155 NDDELTQGIRGLHI

-1179 SPTRPTISQNSF
+1179 SPTRPSISRNSF
-1191 QPHPSLRETSRSAT
+1191 QPHPSLREAT
-1205 PDVTPLDSTDA
+1205 PSPSGTPEVTPLDPTDA
-1216 GEKGFYISFDNDAPK
+1216 GEKGFYICFDNDAPK

-1236 LRVKRMSPKK
+1236 LRVKRTSPKK
-1246 ERSASSYNEHED
+1246 ERSVSSYVDNED
-1258 FMRSESP
+1258 FMVRPESP
-1265 PVSTVERQKQAEAQ
+1265 SVSAVDRQQKQLETHRDFDREKQ
-1279 RELERER
+1279 RQADEREF
-1286 LRQAEEREQQRQE
+1286 QRQE

-1305 KREIERERQ
+1305 QREVE
-1314 REKQRDSN
+1314 REKQRERRETSA
-1322 TEGRHASGVGL
+1322 EGRQSGVGL
-1333 VIGNQLTNPDPNSMD
+1333 IIGNQLANPDPNSLD
-1348 EMEKKK
+1348 EMERKK
-1354 ERIMLMSLQRRQ
+1354 ERIMLLSLQRRQ
-1366 RQEEMKERKEVETQ
+1366 QQEEMKERKEAEAQ

-1398 EERQRRAAILEH
+1398 EERQRRAAILEQ

-1426 IDKELLNAINPA
+1426 IDKELLNAIKPT

-1443 TTPARPRPKT
+1443 TATTRPRPKT
-1453 IHGDAGAVLD
+1453 IHVDAGADLD

-1479 LSTASL
+1479 LSTGPS
-1485 TSPTMRRDYYRG
+1485 SD
-1497 SQDSLTAAHLDDRR
+1497 QD
-1511 CSGPLYRGGSLRVSS
+1511 GMM
-1526 VDSPDDGRGSSPCR
+1526 CR
-1540 SVNQLGRRGS
+1540 
-1550 YKTSRDAQE
+1550 YTD
-1559 SQQQIRGRP
+1559 
-1568 KYQTYQNFKGRKSNS
+1568 T
-1583 LMNLCDSD
+1583 D
-1591 SGLGRSTP
+1591 SGLGRATP
-1599 PRRAASPGIGSM
+1599 PRRAPSPGMGSM
-1611 RHLTSPSGPG
+1611 RHLPSPSGPG
-1621 SLPPAL
+1621 SLPPGL
-1627 MTSKKR
+1627 MTKR
-1633 IYDDGSSDISSTP
+1633 RVFDDGSSDISSTP

-1659 LPIAKSNRNIMLNAV
+1659 QPTTKSNRGIMLNAV

-1684 REAKS
+1684 KEAKR
-1689 RVLEEI
+1689 RVLDEI
-1695 SRSESKH
+1695 ARSESKH

-1713 FRALYSYCPEREEVA
+1713 FRALYSYCPDREEVS

-1738 IDNMFDKFFKYNSSG
+1738 TDKMFDKFFKYNSGG

-1780 KKVNLPNKKDIP
+1780 KKVNLPNKKDMP

>member
-1 MWNTISRFF
+1 MYLIEDQFPPTCTPGNESQECRSLVWKGPRF
-10 AKGSKTAVVQEVT
+10 TAEK
-23 SPPLSPSS
+23 
-31 TTTTTITTTRTRTT
+31 
-45 TAARDDDERQDRL
+45 E
-58 ACNGV
+58 
-63 ADDDASVDG
+63 
-72 TSVHVF
+72 F
-78 YGATMDRGAS
+78 F
-88 ADDRRRLPAAASAA
+88 
-102 ATGAA
+102 
-107 TAAAPTAD
+107 
-115 QQSSGGDSDSYDSR
+115 
-129 QAKQRASVKWLLSK
+129 QAHRW
-143 AYNNRVPEKLREP
+143 PE
-156 YYRDHEE
+156 D

-199 YGILQALARK
+199 CGILQALARK
-209 GVYVAEQNNTQLTET
+209 GVYLAEPNNTQLTET

-259 SAIRRFDPQAEV
+259 SAIRRFDPQADV
-271 DVPSDH
+271 DVPGDH
-277 EKGLL
+277 ERGLL
-282 LWINHA
+282 LWISHA
-288 SHALIAKIQSEDGA
+288 SHALIAKIQTEEGA

-329 VAFYCPGELNWME
+329 VAYYCPGELNWMD

-365 VKCLPYSIFHMQP
+365 NRCLPYSIFHMQP

-414 GEERAMQYLD
+414 GEERAMQFLD

-451 NLSISAPGFTV
+451 NLSVSAPGFTV
-462 AKSASST
+462 AKASSSPS
-469 IVKKSQSLQQ
+469 VKKSQSLQQ
-479 TAENHPYDDRRAG
+479 TAENYSHDDRRAG

-512 DDKSVARTEAAG
+512 DEKSLARADAAG

-539 RRSRRNSITDD
+539 RRSRRNSVSDD

-598 VYGSGVQHIIADN
+598 VYGSGVQHILADN
-611 GYNGSNGG
+611 GYGND
-619 EEPPRLRRQ
+619 EPPRLRRQ

-635 NVALRQILHSS
+635 NVALKQILHSS
-646 AENDGGG
+646 ENDNSEG
-653 TDNGDGGDAV
+653 DN
-663 TKLASFANLNR
+663 TSKLASFANLNR
-674 QSSEKGINFTY
+674 QSSEKSSIN
-685 MEQERQDDV
+685 
-694 KQLNKRHGQSN
+694 LNYTESEDITTKSNLSNKKHGQTNGN

-720 TTWQQQSSQQSQQ
+720 TTWQQQSNQQSQQ
-733 MEQHSVDENG
+733 AEQHSADENG

-763 RHIENEKRKMEVV
+763 RHIENEKRRMEVV

-811 AETVGPPT
+811 AEIGPPT
-819 PVTSGSSGATPTS
+819 PVTSGSSGETPSS
-832 VSEASS
+832 VSETTP
-838 VPQQLP
+838 VPQQP
-844 QEKPQRPFSL
+844 FQEKPQRPFSL

-890 PEQYRQSITQMN
+890 LDQYHQSISQMN
-902 TSLSE
+902 SSLSE

-928 TQHQKQMQQQ
+928 THHQQQMQHQL
-938 FQQLQSLSQ
+938 QQLQSLSQ
-947 QHMQTY
+947 QHMQSY
-953 GMPPMNPLTP
+953 GITPINPITP
-963 RLQDP
+963 KLQDS

-973 YLHDQPQVQRRM
+973 YLHDQPQLQRRM
-985 WGQPAPAQS
+985 WGQPPSTQS
-994 LANEMAAVGYQQS
+994 LANEMAAVGYQQQV
-1007 MDSRFSPQP
+1007 DSRYNSPP
-1016 AAYQQDMRIYTDPTR
+1016 SVYHQDMRLFQDTR
-1031 TWAAPHP
+1031 NWGTHP
-1038 AQKGFVLHDTQE
+1038 PQQKGFVLHDTSQE

-1062 NNQMSHPGPTG
+1062 NNQMSHPGSTYPT
-1073 YPASSSLFNQT
+1073 SSSIFNQT
-1084 QATSASPQH
+1084 PPSSASPQH
-1093 RNAIHR
+1093 RNAVHR
-1099 ISQLISESP
+1099 ISQLMSESP
-1108 EPKRSTVHHIPISC
+1108 EPKRPTVHHIPIKC
-1122 ESPTEKRQVTAL
+1122 DSPTEKRQVTAL

-1142 ADDMKPQNISFIG
+1142 VDDMKPQNISFIG
-1155 NDDDIAQGIRGLNI
+1155 NDDELSQGIRGLHI
-1169 TSGSRTYRIP
+1169 TSGNRTYRIP
-1179 SPTRPTISQNSF
+1179 SPTRPSISRNSF
-1191 QPHPSLRETSRSAT
+1191 QPHPSLREAT
-1205 PDVTPLDSTDA
+1205 PSPSGTPEVTPLDPTDA
-1216 GEKGFYISFDNDAPK
+1216 GEKGFYICFDNDAPK

-1236 LRVKRMSPKK
+1236 LRVKRTSPKK
-1246 ERSASSYNEHED
+1246 ERTASSYIDNED
-1258 FMRSESP
+1258 FTVRSESP
-1265 PVSTVERQKQAEAQ
+1265 SAISDRQKLLEIRRDSDREKQ
-1279 RELERER
+1279 RQLDEREF
-1286 LRQAEEREQQRQE
+1286 QRQE
-1299 MRDREL
+1299 IRDREL
-1305 KREIERERQ
+1305 QREEE
-1314 REKQRDSN
+1314 REKQRERRDTSA
-1322 TEGRHASGVGL
+1322 ESRQSGIGL
-1333 VIGNQLTNPDPNSMD
+1333 IIGNQLANPDPNSLD
-1348 EMEKKK
+1348 EMERKK
-1354 ERIMLMSLQRRQ
+1354 ERIMLQSLQRRQ
-1366 RQEEMKERKEVETQ
+1366 QQEEMKERKEAEAQ

-1398 EERQRRAAILEH
+1398 EERQRRASILEQ

-1426 IDKELLNAINPA
+1426 IDKELLNAIKPT

-1443 TTPARPRPKT
+1443 TATTRPRPKT
-1453 IHGDAGAVLD
+1453 IHVDAGAELD

-1479 LSTASL
+1479 LSTD
-1485 TSPTMRRDYYRG
+1485 T
-1497 SQDSLTAAHLDDRR
+1497 
-1511 CSGPLYRGGSLRVSS
+1511 
-1526 VDSPDDGRGSSPCR
+1526 
-1540 SVNQLGRRGS
+1540 
-1550 YKTSRDAQE
+1550 
-1559 SQQQIRGRP
+1559 
-1568 KYQTYQNFKGRKSNS
+1568 
-1583 LMNLCDSD
+1583 D
-1591 SGLGRSTP
+1591 SGLGRATP
-1599 PRRAASPGIGSM
+1599 PRRAPSPGMGSM
-1611 RHLTSPSGPG
+1611 RHLPSPSGPG
-1621 SLPPAL
+1621 SLPPGL
-1627 MTSKKR
+1627 MTKR
-1633 IYDDGSSDISSTP
+1633 RVFDDGSSDISSTP

-1659 LPIAKSNRNIMLNAV
+1659 QPTTKSNRGIMLNAV

-1684 REAKS
+1684 REAKR
-1689 RVLEEI
+1689 RVLDEI
-1695 SRSESKH
+1695 ARSESKH

-1713 FRALYSYCPEREEVA
+1713 FRALYSYCPDREEVS

-1738 IDNMFDKFFKYNSSG
+1738 NDKMFDKFFKYNSGG

-1780 KKVNLPNKKDIP
+1780 KKVNLPNKKDMP

>member
-1 MWNTISRFF
+1 MWSAITRLFV
-10 AKGSKTAVVQEVT
+10 KGKTEESA
-23 SPPLSPSS
+23 P
-31 TTTTTITTTRTRTT
+31 RTKDRTC
-45 TAARDDDERQDRL
+45 D
-58 ACNGV
+58 GV
-63 ADDDASVDG
+63 PDTV
-72 TSVHVF
+72 VHVF
-78 YGATMDRGAS
+78 DAMDRNAG
-88 ADDRRRLPAAASAA
+88 DDRRKGPAGEQHHD
-102 ATGAA
+102 GAE
-107 TAAAPTAD
+107 
-115 QQSSGGDSDSYDSR
+115 SEHFSDAYDSR

-143 AYNNRVPEKLREP
+143 AYNNRVPENLRDP
-156 YYRDHEE
+156 YYIDNEN

-199 YGILQALARK
+199 CGILQALARK
-209 GVYVAEQNNTQLTET
+209 GVYLAEPNNTQLTET

-271 DVPSDH
+271 DVPADH

-282 LWINHA
+282 LWISHA
-288 SHALIAKIQSEDGA
+288 SNALIAKIQAEEGA

-329 VAFYCPGELNWME
+329 VAFYCPGELNWMD

-365 VKCLPYSIFHMQP
+365 NRCLPYSIFHMLP

-385 GSMKQ
+385 GCMKQ

-414 GEERAMQYLD
+414 GEERAMQFLD

-451 NLSISAPGFTV
+451 NLSVSAPGFTV
-462 AKSASST
+462 AKAPSSSS
-469 IVKKSQSLQQ
+469 VKKSQSLQQ
-479 TAENHPYDDRRAG
+479 TAENYSHDDRRAG

-512 DDKSVARTEAAG
+512 DEKSITRVDAAG
-524 RPSNWEDQRRSSYAG
+524 RPSNWEEQRRSSYAG
-539 RRSRRNSITDD
+539 RRSRRNSVSDD

-598 VYGSGVQHIIADN
+598 VYGSGVQHILSDN
-611 GYNGSNGG
+611 GYDK

-628 ASNSSLD
+628 TSNSSLD
-635 NVALRQILHSS
+635 NVALKQILHSS
-646 AENDGGG
+646 ENVNSDGD
-653 TDNGDGGDAV
+653 TS
-663 TKLASFANLNR
+663 KLASFANLSR
-674 QSSEKGINFTY
+674 QSSEKGINLTY
-685 MEQERQDDV
+685 TEQERDDS
-694 KQLNKRHGQSN
+694 KSNLSNKKLGQTN
-705 GNGEKKTT
+705 GNRNGEKKTT

-720 TTWQQQSSQQSQQ
+720 TTWQQQSNQQSQQ
-733 MEQHSVDENG
+733 MEQHSVADENG

-763 RHIENEKRKMEVV
+763 RHIENEKRRMEVV

-790 QAVTKGKVKSPSS
+790 QAVTKLYLVGKVKSPSS

-811 AETVGPPT
+811 AEIGPPT
-819 PVTSGSSGATPTS
+819 PVTSGSSGETPTS
-832 VSEASS
+832 VSETTP
-838 VPQQLP
+838 VTQQP
-844 QEKPQRPFSL
+844 SQEKPQRPFSL

-890 PEQYRQSITQMN
+890 LEQYHQSISQICTPFRRMN
-902 TSLSE
+902 NSLSE

-928 TQHQKQMQQQ
+928 TQHQQQIQQQ

-947 QHMQTY
+947 QHMQNF
-953 GMPPMNPLTP
+953 GMAPINPLTSK
-963 RLQDP
+963 LQDT

-973 YLHDQPQVQRRM
+973 YLHDQPQLQRRM
-985 WGQPAPAQS
+985 WGQPPPTQS

-1007 MDSRFSPQP
+1007 MDPRYSTQP
-1016 AAYQQDMRIYTDPTR
+1016 TPYQQDMRLYQDTR
-1031 TWAAPHP
+1031 NWGTHP
-1038 AQKGFVLHDTQE
+1038 PQQKGFVLHDTPQE

-1062 NNQMSHPGPTG
+1062 NNQMSHPGPT
-1073 YPASSSLFNQT
+1073 YPSSTSIFNQT
-1084 QATSASPQH
+1084 PPSSASPQH
-1093 RNAIHR
+1093 RNAVHR
-1099 ISQLISESP
+1099 ISQLMSESP
-1108 EPKRSTVHHIPISC
+1108 EPKRPTVHHIPIKC
-1122 ESPTEKRQVTAL
+1122 ESPTEKRQITAM
-1134 HTPVPAPP
+1134 HAPVPAPP
-1142 ADDMKPQNISFIG
+1142 VDDMKPQNISFIG
-1155 NDDDIAQGIRGLNI
+1155 NDDELTQGIRGLNI

-1179 SPTRPTISQNSF
+1179 SPTRPSISRNSF
-1191 QPHPSLRETSRSAT
+1191 QPHPSLREAT
-1205 PDVTPLDSTDA
+1205 PSPSGTPEVTPLDPTDA
-1216 GEKGFYISFDNDAPK
+1216 GEKGFYICFDNDAPK

-1236 LRVKRMSPKK
+1236 LRVKRTSPKK
-1246 ERSASSYNEHED
+1246 ERGVSSYVDSED
-1258 FMRSESP
+1258 FTMRPDSP
-1265 PVSTVERQKQAEAQ
+1265 SAIVMDRQKQLEIQ
-1279 RELERER
+1279 R
-1286 LRQAEEREQQRQE
+1286 
-1299 MRDREL
+1299 DSD
-1305 KREIERERQ
+1305 
-1314 REKQRDSN
+1314 REKQRQIDERDFQRQEIRDREIQR
-1322 TEGRHASGVGL
+1322 EGEREKQRERHEMSAESRQSGVGL
-1333 VIGNQLTNPDPNSMD
+1333 IIGNQLANPDPNSLD
-1348 EMEKKK
+1348 EMERKK
-1354 ERIMLMSLQRRQ
+1354 ERIMLLSLQRRQ
-1366 RQEEMKERKEVETQ
+1366 QQEEMKERKEVEAQ

-1398 EERQRRAAILEH
+1398 EERQRRAAILEQ

-1426 IDKELLNAINPA
+1426 IDKELLNTIKPT

-1443 TTPARPRPKT
+1443 TATTRPRPKT
-1453 IHGDAGAVLD
+1453 IHVDAGTELD

-1497 SQDSLTAAHLDDRR
+1497 SQDSLTAAHFDERR
-1511 CSGPLYRGGSLRVSS
+1511 SGPLYRGGSLRVSS

-1540 SVNQLGRRGS
+1540 SMNQLGRRGS
-1550 YKTSRDAQE
+1550 YKTSRGSSSDQDGMMC
-1559 SQQQIRGRP
+1559 R
-1568 KYQTYQNFKGRKSNS
+1568 YT
-1583 LMNLCDSD
+1583 DTD
-1591 SGLGRSTP
+1591 SGLGRATP
-1599 PRRAASPGIGSM
+1599 PRRAPSPGMGSM
-1611 RHLTSPSGPG
+1611 RHLPSPSGPG
-1621 SLPPAL
+1621 SLPPGL
-1627 MTSKKR
+1627 MTKR
-1633 IYDDGSSDISSTP
+1633 RVFDDGSSDISSTP

-1659 LPIAKSNRNIMLNAV
+1659 QPTTKSNRGIMLNAV

-1684 REAKS
+1684 KEAKR
-1689 RVLEEI
+1689 RVLDEI
-1695 SRSESKH
+1695 ARSESKH

-1713 FRALYSYCPEREEVA
+1713 FRALYSYCPDREEVS

-1738 IDNMFDKFFKYNSSG
+1738 MDKMFDKFFKYNSG
-1753 KCFSQVHTKHLT
+1753 AKCFSQVHTKHLT

-1780 KKVNLPNKKDIP
+1780 KKVNLPNKKDMP

>member
-1 MWNTISRFF
+1 MWSAITRLFV
-10 AKGSKTAVVQEVT
+10 KGKTEESA
-23 SPPLSPSS
+23 P
-31 TTTTTITTTRTRTT
+31 RTKDWTC
-45 TAARDDDERQDRL
+45 D
-58 ACNGV
+58 GV
-63 ADDDASVDG
+63 PDTV
-72 TSVHVF
+72 VHVF
-78 YGATMDRGAS
+78 DAMDRNAG
-88 ADDRRRLPAAASAA
+88 DDRRKGPAGEQHHD
-102 ATGAA
+102 GAE
-107 TAAAPTAD
+107 
-115 QQSSGGDSDSYDSR
+115 SEHFSDAYDSR

-143 AYNNRVPEKLREP
+143 AYNNRVPENLRDP
-156 YYRDHEE
+156 YYIDNEN

-199 YGILQALARK
+199 CGILQALARK
-209 GVYVAEQNNTQLTET
+209 GVYLAEPNNTQLTET

-271 DVPSDH
+271 DVPADH

-282 LWINHA
+282 LWISHA
-288 SHALIAKIQSEDGA
+288 SNALIAKIQAEEGA

-329 VAFYCPGELNWME
+329 VAFYCPGELNWMD

-365 VKCLPYSIFHMQP
+365 NRCLPYSIFHMLP

-385 GSMKQ
+385 GCMKQ

-414 GEERAMQYLD
+414 GEERAMQFLD
-424 ACPRNS
+424 
-430 HGVAHKRSLPQS
+430 
-442 IAPIPDLRS
+442 
-451 NLSISAPGFTV
+451 V
-462 AKSASST
+462 AKAPSSSS
-469 IVKKSQSLQQ
+469 VKKSQSLQQ
-479 TAENHPYDDRRAG
+479 TAENYSHDDRRAG

-512 DDKSVARTEAAG
+512 DEKSITRIDAAG
-524 RPSNWEDQRRSSYAG
+524 RPSNWEEQRRSSYAG
-539 RRSRRNSITDD
+539 RRSRRNSVSDD

-598 VYGSGVQHIIADN
+598 VYGSGVQHILSDN
-611 GYNGSNGG
+611 GYDK

-628 ASNSSLD
+628 TSNSSLD
-635 NVALRQILHSS
+635 NVALKQILHSS
-646 AENDGGG
+646 ENVNSDGD
-653 TDNGDGGDAV
+653 TS
-663 TKLASFANLNR
+663 KLASFANLSR
-674 QSSEKGINFTY
+674 QSSEKGINLTY
-685 MEQERQDDV
+685 TEQERDDS
-694 KQLNKRHGQSN
+694 KSNLSSKKLGQTN
-705 GNGEKKTT
+705 GNRNGEKKTT

-720 TTWQQQSSQQSQQ
+720 TTWQQQSNQQSQQ
-733 MEQHSVDENG
+733 MEQHSVADENG

-763 RHIENEKRKMEVV
+763 RHIENEKRRMEVV

-790 QAVTKGKVKSPSS
+790 QAVTKLYLVGKVKSPSS

-811 AETVGPPT
+811 AEIGPPT
-819 PVTSGSSGATPTS
+819 PVTSGSSGETPTS
-832 VSEASS
+832 VSETTP
-838 VPQQLP
+838 VTQQP
-844 QEKPQRPFSL
+844 SQEKPQRPFSL

-890 PEQYRQSITQMN
+890 LEQYHQSISQMN
-902 TSLSE
+902 NSLSE

-928 TQHQKQMQQQ
+928 TQHQQQIQQQ

-947 QHMQTY
+947 QHMQNF
-953 GMPPMNPLTP
+953 GMAPINPLTSK
-963 RLQDP
+963 LQDT

-973 YLHDQPQVQRRM
+973 YLHDQPQLQRRM
-985 WGQPAPAQS
+985 WGQPPPTQS

-1007 MDSRFSPQP
+1007 MDPRYSTQP
-1016 AAYQQDMRIYTDPTR
+1016 TPYQQDMRLYQDTR
-1031 TWAAPHP
+1031 NWGTHP
-1038 AQKGFVLHDTQE
+1038 PQQKGFVLHDTPQE

-1062 NNQMSHPGPTG
+1062 NNQMSHPGPT
-1073 YPASSSLFNQT
+1073 YPSSTSIFNQT
-1084 QATSASPQH
+1084 PPSSASPQH
-1093 RNAIHR
+1093 RNAVHR
-1099 ISQLISESP
+1099 ISQLMSESP
-1108 EPKRSTVHHIPISC
+1108 EPKRPTVHHIPIKC
-1122 ESPTEKRQVTAL
+1122 ESPTEKRQITAM
-1134 HTPVPAPP
+1134 HAPVPAPP
-1142 ADDMKPQNISFIG
+1142 VDDMKPQNISFIG
-1155 NDDDIAQGIRGLNI
+1155 NDDELTQGIRGLNI

-1179 SPTRPTISQNSF
+1179 SPTRPSISRNSF
-1191 QPHPSLRETSRSAT
+1191 QPHPSLREAT
-1205 PDVTPLDSTDA
+1205 PSPSGTPEVTPLDPTDA
-1216 GEKGFYISFDNDAPK
+1216 GEKGFYICFDNDAPK

-1236 LRVKRMSPKK
+1236 LRVKRTSPKK
-1246 ERSASSYNEHED
+1246 ERGVSSYVDSED
-1258 FMRSESP
+1258 FTMRPDSP
-1265 PVSTVERQKQAEAQ
+1265 SAIVMDRQKQLEIQ
-1279 RELERER
+1279 R
-1286 LRQAEEREQQRQE
+1286 
-1299 MRDREL
+1299 DSD
-1305 KREIERERQ
+1305 
-1314 REKQRDSN
+1314 REKQRQIDERDFQRQEIRDREIQR
-1322 TEGRHASGVGL
+1322 EGEREKQRERHEMSGESRQSGVGL
-1333 VIGNQLTNPDPNSMD
+1333 IIGNQLANPDPNSLD
-1348 EMEKKK
+1348 EMERKK
-1354 ERIMLMSLQRRQ
+1354 ERIMLLSLQRRQ
-1366 RQEEMKERKEVETQ
+1366 QQEEMKERKEVEAQ

-1398 EERQRRAAILEH
+1398 EERQRRAAILEQ

-1426 IDKELLNAINPA
+1426 IDKELLNTIKPT

-1443 TTPARPRPKT
+1443 TATTRPRPKT
-1453 IHGDAGAVLD
+1453 IHVDAGTELD

-1497 SQDSLTAAHLDDRR
+1497 SQDSLTAAHFDERR
-1511 CSGPLYRGGSLRVSS
+1511 SGPLYRGGSLRVSS

-1540 SVNQLGRRGS
+1540 SMNQLGRRGS
-1550 YKTSRDAQE
+1550 YKTSRDVQE
-1559 SQQQIRGRP
+1559 PQQQVRGRP
-1568 KYQTYQNFKGRKSNS
+1568 KYPSYQNFKGRKSNS
-1583 LMNLCDSD
+1583 LMNLCGSSSDQDGMMCRYTDTD
-1591 SGLGRSTP
+1591 SGLGRATP
-1599 PRRAASPGIGSM
+1599 PRRAPSPGMGSM
-1611 RHLTSPSGPG
+1611 RHLPSPSGPG
-1621 SLPPAL
+1621 SLPPGL
-1627 MTSKKR
+1627 MTKR
-1633 IYDDGSSDISSTP
+1633 RVFDDGSSDISSTP

-1659 LPIAKSNRNIMLNAV
+1659 QPTTKSNRGIMLNAV

-1684 REAKS
+1684 KEAKR
-1689 RVLEEI
+1689 RVLDEI
-1695 SRSESKH
+1695 ARSESKH

-1713 FRALYSYCPEREEVA
+1713 FRALYSYCPDREEVS

-1738 IDNMFDKFFKYNSSG
+1738 MDKMFDKFFKYNSG
-1753 KCFSQVHTKHLT
+1753 AKCFSQVHTKHLT

-1780 KKVNLPNKKDIP
+1780 KKVNLPNKKDMP

>member
-1 MWNTISRFF
+1 MWSAISRLFV
-10 AKGSKTAVVQEVT
+10 KGKTEESA
-23 SPPLSPSS
+23 P
-31 TTTTTITTTRTRTT
+31 RTEDRTC
-45 TAARDDDERQDRL
+45 DDVSDT
-58 ACNGV
+58 V
-63 ADDDASVDG
+63 
-72 TSVHVF
+72 VHVF
-78 YGATMDRGAS
+78 DAMDRNAG
-88 ADDRRRLPAAASAA
+88 DDRRKGPAGEQQHG
-102 ATGAA
+102 GAE
-107 TAAAPTAD
+107 
-115 QQSSGGDSDSYDSR
+115 SEHFSDAYDSR

-143 AYNNRVPEKLREP
+143 AYNNRVPENLREP
-156 YYRDHEE
+156 YYVDHED

-199 YGILQALARK
+199 CGILQALARK
-209 GVYVAEQNNTQLTET
+209 GVYLAEPNNTQLTET

-271 DVPSDH
+271 DVPTDH

-282 LWINHA
+282 LWISHA
-288 SHALIAKIQSEDGA
+288 SHALIAKIQTEEGA

-329 VAFYCPGELNWME
+329 VAFYCPGELNWMD

-365 VKCLPYSIFHMQP
+365 NRCLPYSIFHMQP

-414 GEERAMQYLD
+414 GEERAMQFLD
-424 ACPRNS
+424 
-430 HGVAHKRSLPQS
+430 
-442 IAPIPDLRS
+442 
-451 NLSISAPGFTV
+451 V
-462 AKSASST
+462 AKAPSSSA
-469 IVKKSQSLQQ
+469 VKKSQSLQQ
-479 TAENHPYDDRRAG
+479 TAENYSHDDRRAG

-512 DDKSVARTEAAG
+512 DEKSVTRADAAG
-524 RPSNWEDQRRSSYAG
+524 RPSNWEEQRRSSYAG
-539 RRSRRNSITDD
+539 RRSRRNSVSDD

-598 VYGSGVQHIIADN
+598 VYGSGVQHILADN
-611 GYNGSNGG
+611 GYGN
-619 EEPPRLRRQ
+619 EEPPKLRRQ
-628 ASNSSLD
+628 TSNSSLD
-635 NVALRQILHSS
+635 NVALKQILHSS
-646 AENDGGG
+646 DND
-653 TDNGDGGDAV
+653 NSEGD
-663 TKLASFANLNR
+663 TSKLASFANLSR
-674 QSSEKGINFTY
+674 QSSDKGINLTY
-685 MEQERQDDV
+685 TEQEREDTTS
-694 KQLNKRHGQSN
+694 KSNLSNKKHGQTNGN

-720 TTWQQQSSQQSQQ
+720 TTWQQQSNQQSQQ
-733 MEQHSVDENG
+733 AEQHSADENG

-763 RHIENEKRKMEVV
+763 RHIENEKRRMEVV

-790 QAVTKGKVKSPSS
+790 QAVTKLYLVGKVKSPSS

-811 AETVGPPT
+811 AEIGPPT
-819 PVTSGSSGATPTS
+819 PVTSGSSGETPTS
-832 VSEASS
+832 VSETTL
-838 VPQQLP
+838 VTQQPP

-890 PEQYRQSITQMN
+890 LEQYHQSISQHTLFRRMN
-902 TSLSE
+902 NSLSE

-928 TQHQKQMQQQ
+928 TQHQQQMQQQ
-938 FQQLQSLSQ
+938 LQQLQSLSQ
-947 QHMQTY
+947 QHLQSF
-953 GMPPMNPLTP
+953 GMAPMNPLTSK
-963 RLQDP
+963 LQDTQ

-973 YLHDQPQVQRRM
+973 YLHDQPQLQRRM
-985 WGQPAPAQS
+985 WGQPPPTQS
-994 LANEMAAVGYQQS
+994 LANEMAAVGYNQP
-1007 MDSRFSPQP
+1007 MDPRYGSQP
-1016 AAYQQDMRIYTDPTR
+1016 TSTYITDQLTYQQDMRLYQDTR
-1031 TWAAPHP
+1031 NWGTHQPQ
-1038 AQKGFVLHDTQE
+1038 QKGFVLHDTPQE

-1062 NNQMSHPGPTG
+1062 NNQMSHPGSTYPTS
-1073 YPASSSLFNQT
+1073 ASIFNQT
-1084 QATSASPQH
+1084 PPSSASPQH
-1093 RNAIHR
+1093 RNAVHR
-1099 ISQLISESP
+1099 ISQLMSESP
-1108 EPKRSTVHHIPISC
+1108 EPKRPTVHHIPIKC

-1134 HTPVPAPP
+1134 HAPVPAPP
-1142 ADDMKPQNISFIG
+1142 VDDMKPQNISFIG
-1155 NDDDIAQGIRGLNI
+1155 NDDELTQGIRGLHI

-1179 SPTRPTISQNSF
+1179 SPTRPSISRNSF
-1191 QPHPSLRETSRSAT
+1191 QPHPSLREAT
-1205 PDVTPLDSTDA
+1205 PSPSGTPEVTPLDPTDA
-1216 GEKGFYISFDNDAPK
+1216 GEKGFYICFDNDAPK

-1236 LRVKRMSPKK
+1236 LRVKRTSPKK
-1246 ERSASSYNEHED
+1246 ERSVSSYVENED
-1258 FMRSESP
+1258 FTVRPESP
-1265 PVSTVERQKQAEAQ
+1265 SVSAIDRQQKQLEAQ
-1279 RELERER
+1279 RDLDREKQRQADEREF
-1286 LRQAEEREQQRQE
+1286 QRQE
-1299 MRDREL
+1299 IRDREL
-1305 KREIERERQ
+1305 QREME
-1314 REKQRDSN
+1314 REKQRERREASA
-1322 TEGRHASGVGL
+1322 EGRQSGVGL
-1333 VIGNQLTNPDPNSMD
+1333 IIGNQLANPDPNSLD
-1348 EMEKKK
+1348 EMERKK
-1354 ERIMLMSLQRRQ
+1354 ERIMLLSLQRRQ
-1366 RQEEMKERKEVETQ
+1366 QQEEMKERKEAEAQ

-1398 EERQRRAAILEH
+1398 EERQRRAAILEQ

-1426 IDKELLNAINPA
+1426 IDKELLNAIKPT

-1443 TTPARPRPKT
+1443 TATTRPRPKT
-1453 IHGDAGAVLD
+1453 IHVDAGADLD

-1497 SQDSLTAAHLDDRR
+1497 SQDSLTAAHFDERR
-1511 CSGPLYRGGSLRVSS
+1511 SGPLYRGGSLRVSS

-1540 SVNQLGRRGS
+1540 SMNQLGRRGS
-1550 YKTSRDAQE
+1550 YKTSRDVQE
-1559 SQQQIRGRP
+1559 PQQQVRGRP
-1568 KYQTYQNFKGRKSNS
+1568 KYPSYQNFKGRKSNS
-1583 LMNLCDSD
+1583 LMNLCGSSSDQDGMMCRYTDTD
-1591 SGLGRSTP
+1591 SGLGRATP
-1599 PRRAASPGIGSM
+1599 PRRAPSPGMGSM
-1611 RHLTSPSGPG
+1611 RHLPSPSGPG
-1621 SLPPAL
+1621 SLPPGL
-1627 MTSKKR
+1627 MTKR
-1633 IYDDGSSDISSTP
+1633 RVFDDGSSDISSTP

-1659 LPIAKSNRNIMLNAV
+1659 QPTTKSNRGIMLNAV

-1684 REAKS
+1684 KEAKR
-1689 RVLEEI
+1689 RVLDEI
-1695 SRSESKH
+1695 ARSESKH

-1713 FRALYSYCPEREEVA
+1713 FRALYSYCPDREEVS

-1738 IDNMFDKFFKYNSSG
+1738 IDKMFDKFFKYNSGG

-1780 KKVNLPNKKDIP
+1780 KKVNLPNKKDMP

>member
-1 MWNTISRFF
+1 MWSAISRLFV
-10 AKGSKTAVVQEVT
+10 KGKTEESA
-23 SPPLSPSS
+23 LS
-31 TTTTTITTTRTRTT
+31 TENHTC
-45 TAARDDDERQDRL
+45 D
-58 ACNGV
+58 GV
-63 ADDDASVDG
+63 PDTV
-72 TSVHVF
+72 VHVF
-78 YGATMDRGAS
+78 DAMDRNAG
-88 ADDRRRLPAAASAA
+88 DDRRKGPAGEQHHG
-102 ATGAA
+102 GAEFEHF
-107 TAAAPTAD
+107 
-115 QQSSGGDSDSYDSR
+115 SDAYDSR

-143 AYNNRVPEKLREP
+143 AYNNRVPENLREP
-156 YYRDHEE
+156 YYVDNEN

-199 YGILQALARK
+199 CGILQALARK
-209 GVYVAEQNNTQLTET
+209 GVYLAEPNNTQLTET

-271 DVPSDH
+271 EVPGDH

-282 LWINHA
+282 LWISHA
-288 SHALIAKIQSEDGA
+288 SRALIAKIQAEEGA

-329 VAFYCPGELNWME
+329 VAFYCPGELNWMD

-365 VKCLPYSIFHMQP
+365 NRCLPYSIFHMQP

-414 GEERAMQYLD
+414 GEERAMQFLD

-451 NLSISAPGFTV
+451 NLSVSAPGFTV
-462 AKSASST
+462 AKASSSSS
-469 IVKKSQSLQQ
+469 VKKSQSLQQ
-479 TAENHPYDDRRAG
+479 TAENYSHDDRRAG

-512 DDKSVARTEAAG
+512 DEKSVTRADAAG
-524 RPSNWEDQRRSSYAG
+524 RPSNWEEQRRSSYAG
-539 RRSRRNSITDD
+539 RRSRRNSVSDD

-598 VYGSGVQHIIADN
+598 VYGSGVQHILSDN
-611 GYNGSNGG
+611 GYDK

-628 ASNSSLD
+628 TSNSSLD
-635 NVALRQILHSS
+635 NVALKQILHSS
-646 AENDGGG
+646 ENV
-653 TDNGDGGDAV
+653 NSEGD
-663 TKLASFANLNR
+663 TSKLASFANLSR
-674 QSSEKGINFTY
+674 QSSEKGINLTY
-685 MEQERQDDV
+685 TEQERDDG
-694 KQLNKRHGQSN
+694 KSNLSGKKFGQTNGN

-733 MEQHSVDENG
+733 VEQHSVDENG

-763 RHIENEKRKMEVV
+763 RHIENEKRRMEVV

-811 AETVGPPT
+811 AEIGPPT
-819 PVTSGSSGATPTS
+819 SVTSGSSGETPTS
-832 VSEASS
+832 VSETTP
-838 VPQQLP
+838 VTQQP
-844 QEKPQRPFSL
+844 SQEKPQRPFSL

-890 PEQYRQSITQMN
+890 IEQYHQSISQMN
-902 TSLSE
+902 NSLSE

-928 TQHQKQMQQQ
+928 TQHQQQMQQQ
-938 FQQLQSLSQ
+938 LQQLQSLSQ
-947 QHMQTY
+947 QHMQNF
-953 GMPPMNPLTP
+953 GMAPINPLTSK
-963 RLQDP
+963 LQDT

-973 YLHDQPQVQRRM
+973 YLHDQPQLQRRM
-985 WGQPAPAQS
+985 WGQPPSTQS
-994 LANEMAAVGYQQS
+994 LANEMAAVGYQQPI
-1007 MDSRFSPQP
+1007 DPRYGTQP
-1016 AAYQQDMRIYTDPTR
+1016 TAYQQDLRLYQDTR
-1031 TWAAPHP
+1031 NWGTLPP
-1038 AQKGFVLHDTQE
+1038 QQKGFVLHDNQE

-1062 NNQMSHPGPTG
+1062 NNQMSHSGST
-1073 YPASSSLFNQT
+1073 YPSSASIFNQT
-1084 QATSASPQH
+1084 PPSSASPQH
-1093 RNAIHR
+1093 RNAVHR
-1099 ISQLISESP
+1099 ISQLMSESP
-1108 EPKRSTVHHIPISC
+1108 EPKRPTVHHIPIKC
-1122 ESPTEKRQVTAL
+1122 ESPTEKRQITAL
-1134 HTPVPAPP
+1134 HAPVPAPP
-1142 ADDMKPQNISFIG
+1142 VDDMKPQNISFIG
-1155 NDDDIAQGIRGLNI
+1155 NDDELTQGIRGLNI

-1179 SPTRPTISQNSF
+1179 SPTRPSISRNSF
-1191 QPHPSLRETSRSAT
+1191 QPHPSLREAT
-1205 PDVTPLDSTDA
+1205 PSPSGTPEVTPLDPTDA
-1216 GEKGFYISFDNDAPK
+1216 GEKGFYICFDNDAPK

-1236 LRVKRMSPKK
+1236 LRVKRTSPKK
-1246 ERSASSYNEHED
+1246 ERSVSSYVENED
-1258 FMRSESP
+1258 FTMRPDSP
-1265 PVSTVERQKQAEAQ
+1265 SAIAIDRQKQLEAQ
-1279 RELERER
+1279 RDLDREKHQIDERDF
-1286 LRQAEEREQQRQE
+1286 QRQE
-1299 MRDREL
+1299 IRDKEIQREG
-1305 KREIERERQ
+1305 E
-1314 REKQRDSN
+1314 REKQR
-1322 TEGRHASGVGL
+1322 ERHEITGESRQSGVGL
-1333 VIGNQLTNPDPNSMD
+1333 IIGNQLANPDPNSLD
-1348 EMEKKK
+1348 EMERKK
-1354 ERIMLMSLQRRQ
+1354 ERIMLLSLQRRQ
-1366 RQEEMKERKEVETQ
+1366 QQEELKERKEAEAQ

-1398 EERQRRAAILEH
+1398 EERQRRAAILEQ

-1426 IDKELLNAINPA
+1426 IDKELLNAIKPT

-1443 TTPARPRPKT
+1443 TATRPRPKT
-1453 IHGDAGAVLD
+1453 IHVDAGTELD

-1479 LSTASL
+1479 LST
-1485 TSPTMRRDYYRG
+1485 
-1497 SQDSLTAAHLDDRR
+1497 
-1511 CSGPLYRGGSLRVSS
+1511 
-1526 VDSPDDGRGSSPCR
+1526 DSPDDGRGSSPCR
-1540 SVNQLGRRGS
+1540 SMNQLGRRGS
-1550 YKTSRDAQE
+1550 YKTSRGSSSDQDGMMC
-1559 SQQQIRGRP
+1559 R
-1568 KYQTYQNFKGRKSNS
+1568 YT
-1583 LMNLCDSD
+1583 DTD
-1591 SGLGRSTP
+1591 SGLGRATP
-1599 PRRAASPGIGSM
+1599 PRRAPSPGMGSM
-1611 RHLTSPSGPG
+1611 RHLPSPSGPG
-1621 SLPPAL
+1621 SLPPGL
-1627 MTSKKR
+1627 MTKR
-1633 IYDDGSSDISSTP
+1633 RVFDDGSSDISSTP

-1659 LPIAKSNRNIMLNAV
+1659 QPTTKSNRGIMLNAV

-1684 REAKS
+1684 KEAKR
-1689 RVLEEI
+1689 RVLDEI
-1695 SRSESKH
+1695 AKSESKH

-1713 FRALYSYCPEREEVA
+1713 FRALYSYCPDREEVS

-1738 IDNMFDKFFKYNSSG
+1738 IDKMFDKFFKYNSG
-1753 KCFSQVHTKHLT
+1753 AKCFSQVHTKHLT

-1780 KKVNLPNKKDIP
+1780 KKVNLPNKKDMP

>member
-1 MWNTISRFF
+1 MWSAISRLFV
-10 AKGSKTAVVQEVT
+10 KGKTVEPAPRTEDRTCDGVPGTVVH
-23 SPPLSPSS
+23 
-31 TTTTTITTTRTRTT
+31 
-45 TAARDDDERQDRL
+45 DF
-58 ACNGV
+58 
-63 ADDDASVDG
+63 DA
-72 TSVHVF
+72 
-78 YGATMDRGAS
+78 MDRNAG
-88 ADDRRRLPAAASAA
+88 DDRRKGPAGEPQHAGPESEHF
-102 ATGAA
+102 
-107 TAAAPTAD
+107 
-115 QQSSGGDSDSYDSR
+115 SDAYDSR

-143 AYNNRVPEKLREP
+143 AYNNRVPENLREP
-156 YYRDHEE
+156 YYVDHED

-199 YGILQALARK
+199 CGILQALARK
-209 GVYVAEQNNTQLTET
+209 GVYLTEPNNTQLTET

-253 TGDRVV
+253 TGDRLV

-271 DVPSDH
+271 EVPADH

-282 LWINHA
+282 LWISHA
-288 SHALIAKIQSEDGA
+288 SHALIAKIQTEEGA

-329 VAFYCPGELNWME
+329 VAFYCPGELNWMD

-365 VKCLPYSIFHMQP
+365 NRCLPYSIFHMQP

-414 GEERAMQYLD
+414 GEERAMQFLD

-451 NLSISAPGFTV
+451 NLSVSAPGFTV
-462 AKSASST
+462 AKAASSSS
-469 IVKKSQSLQQ
+469 VKKSQSLQQ
-479 TAENHPYDDRRAG
+479 TAENYSHDDRRTG

-512 DDKSVARTEAAG
+512 DEKSVARADAAG
-524 RPSNWEDQRRSSYAG
+524 RPSNWEEQRRSSYAG
-539 RRSRRNSITDD
+539 RRSRRNSVSDD

-574 EVGAHIGKRST
+574 EVGVHIGKRST

-598 VYGSGVQHIIADN
+598 VYGSGVQHILADN
-611 GYNGSNGG
+611 GYGND
-619 EEPPRLRRQ
+619 EPPRLRRQ
-628 ASNSSLD
+628 TSNSSLD
-635 NVALRQILHSS
+635 NVALKQILHSS
-646 AENDGGG
+646 DND
-653 TDNGDGGDAV
+653 NSEGD
-663 TKLASFANLNR
+663 TSKLASFANLNR
-674 QSSEKGINFTY
+674 QSSEKGINLTY
-685 MEQERQDDV
+685 TESEDATT
-694 KQLNKRHGQSN
+694 KSNLTIKKHGQTNGN

-720 TTWQQQSSQQSQQ
+720 TTWQQQSNQQSQQ
-733 MEQHSVDENG
+733 AEQHSVDENG

-763 RHIENEKRKMEVV
+763 RHIENEKRRMEVV

-790 QAVTKGKVKSPSS
+790 QAVT
-803 STSGGDSP
+803 
-811 AETVGPPT
+811 
-819 PVTSGSSGATPTS
+819 
-832 VSEASS
+832 
-838 VPQQLP
+838 
-844 QEKPQRPFSL
+844 

-890 PEQYRQSITQMN
+890 LEQYHQSISQLN
-902 TSLSE
+902 NSLSE
-907 IQADIQRLANQQ
+907 IQGDIQRLANQQ

-928 TQHQKQMQQQ
+928 SQHQQQMQQQ
-938 FQQLQSLSQ
+938 LQQLQSLSQ
-947 QHMQTY
+947 HHMQSF
-953 GMPPMNPLTP
+953 GMSAMNTLSSK
-963 RLQDP
+963 LQEP

-973 YLHDQPQVQRRM
+973 YLHDQPQLQRRM
-985 WGQPAPAQS
+985 WGQPPPTQS
-994 LANEMAAVGYQQS
+994 LANEIAAVGYQQS
-1007 MDSRFSPQP
+1007 MDPRYGSQSTG
-1016 AAYQQDMRIYTDPTR
+1016 YQQDMRLYQDTR
-1031 TWAAPHP
+1031 NWGTHSHQ
-1038 AQKGFVLHDTQE
+1038 QKGFVLHDTPPE

-1062 NNQMSHPGPTG
+1062 NNQMSHPGSTYPT
-1073 YPASSSLFNQT
+1073 SSSIFNQT
-1084 QATSASPQH
+1084 PPSSASPQH
-1093 RNAIHR
+1093 RNAVHR
-1099 ISQLISESP
+1099 ISQLMSESP
-1108 EPKRSTVHHIPISC
+1108 EPKRPTVHHIPIKC

-1134 HTPVPAPP
+1134 HAPVPAPP
-1142 ADDMKPQNISFIG
+1142 VDDMKPQNISFIG
-1155 NDDDIAQGIRGLNI
+1155 NDDELSQGIRGLHI

-1179 SPTRPTISQNSF
+1179 SPTRPSISRNSF
-1191 QPHPSLRETSRSAT
+1191 QPHPSLREAT
-1205 PDVTPLDSTDA
+1205 PSPSGTPEVTPLDPTDA
-1216 GEKGFYISFDNDAPK
+1216 GEKGFYICFDNDAPK

-1236 LRVKRMSPKK
+1236 LRVKRTSPKK
-1246 ERSASSYNEHED
+1246 ERTASSYVENED
-1258 FMRSESP
+1258 FTVRPESP
-1265 PVSTVERQKQAEAQ
+1265 ATISDRQKLLETQ
-1279 RELERER
+1279 REL
-1286 LRQAEEREQQRQE
+1286 
-1299 MRDREL
+1299 D
-1305 KREIERERQ
+1305 
-1314 REKQRDSN
+1314 REKQRHID
-1322 TEGRHASGVGL
+1322 ERDFQRHEIRDKELQREVEREKQRERRETSAENRQSGVGL
-1333 VIGNQLTNPDPNSMD
+1333 VIGNQLANPDPNSLD
-1348 EMEKKK
+1348 EMERKK
-1354 ERIMLMSLQRRQ
+1354 ERIMLLSLQRRQ
-1366 RQEEMKERKEVETQ
+1366 QQEEMKERKEAEAQ

-1398 EERQRRAAILEH
+1398 EERQRRAAILEQ

-1426 IDKELLNAINPA
+1426 IDKELLNAIKPT

-1443 TTPARPRPKT
+1443 TATTRPRPKT
-1453 IHGDAGAVLD
+1453 IHVDAGAELD

-1497 SQDSLTAAHLDDRR
+1497 SQDSLTAAHFDERR
-1511 CSGPLYRGGSLRVSS
+1511 SGPFYRGGSLRVSS

-1540 SVNQLGRRGS
+1540 SMNQLGRRGS
-1550 YKTSRDAQE
+1550 YKTSRDVQE
-1559 SQQQIRGRP
+1559 PQQQVRGRP
-1568 KYQTYQNFKGRKSNS
+1568 KYPSYQNFKGRKSNS
-1583 LMNLCDSD
+1583 LMNLCGSSSDQDGMMCRYTDTD
-1591 SGLGRSTP
+1591 SGLGRATP
-1599 PRRAASPGIGSM
+1599 PRRAPSPGMGSM
-1611 RHLTSPSGPG
+1611 RHLPSPSGPG
-1621 SLPPAL
+1621 SLPPGL
-1627 MTSKKR
+1627 MTKR
-1633 IYDDGSSDISSTP
+1633 RVFDDGSSDISSTP

-1659 LPIAKSNRNIMLNAV
+1659 QPTTKSNRGIMLNAV

-1684 REAKS
+1684 KEAKK
-1689 RVLEEI
+1689 RVLDEI
-1695 SRSESKH
+1695 ARSESKH

-1713 FRALYSYCPEREEVA
+1713 FRALYSYCPDREEVS

-1738 IDNMFDKFFKYNSSG
+1738 MDKMFDKFFKYNSGG

-1780 KKVNLPNKKDIP
+1780 KKVNLPNKKDMP

>member
-1 MWNTISRFF
+1 MWSAITRLFV
-10 AKGSKTAVVQEVT
+10 KGKTEESA
-23 SPPLSPSS
+23 P
-31 TTTTTITTTRTRTT
+31 RTKDWTC
-45 TAARDDDERQDRL
+45 D
-58 ACNGV
+58 GV
-63 ADDDASVDG
+63 PDTV
-72 TSVHVF
+72 VHVF
-78 YGATMDRGAS
+78 DAMDRNAG
-88 ADDRRRLPAAASAA
+88 DDRRKGPAGEQHHD
-102 ATGAA
+102 GAE
-107 TAAAPTAD
+107 
-115 QQSSGGDSDSYDSR
+115 SEHFSDAYDSR

-143 AYNNRVPEKLREP
+143 AYNNRVPENLRDP
-156 YYRDHEE
+156 YYIDNEN

-199 YGILQALARK
+199 CGILQALARK
-209 GVYVAEQNNTQLTET
+209 GVYLAEPNNTQLTET

-271 DVPSDH
+271 DVPADH

-282 LWINHA
+282 LWISHA
-288 SHALIAKIQSEDGA
+288 SNALIAKIQAEEGA

-329 VAFYCPGELNWME
+329 VAFYCPGELNWMD

-365 VKCLPYSIFHMQP
+365 NRCLPYSIFHMLP

-385 GSMKQ
+385 GCMKQ

-414 GEERAMQYLD
+414 GEERAMQFLD

-451 NLSISAPGFTV
+451 NLSVSAPGFTV
-462 AKSASST
+462 AKAPSSSS
-469 IVKKSQSLQQ
+469 VKKSQSLQQ
-479 TAENHPYDDRRAG
+479 TAENYSHDDRRAG

-512 DDKSVARTEAAG
+512 DEKSITRIDAAG
-524 RPSNWEDQRRSSYAG
+524 RPSNWEEQRRSSYAG
-539 RRSRRNSITDD
+539 RRSRRNSVSDD

-598 VYGSGVQHIIADN
+598 VYGSGVQHILSDN
-611 GYNGSNGG
+611 GYDK

-628 ASNSSLD
+628 TSNSSLD
-635 NVALRQILHSS
+635 NVALKQILHSS
-646 AENDGGG
+646 ENVNSDGD
-653 TDNGDGGDAV
+653 TS
-663 TKLASFANLNR
+663 KLASFANLSR
-674 QSSEKGINFTY
+674 QSSEKGINLTY
-685 MEQERQDDV
+685 TEQERDDS
-694 KQLNKRHGQSN
+694 KSNLSSKKLGQTN
-705 GNGEKKTT
+705 GNRNGEKKTT

-720 TTWQQQSSQQSQQ
+720 TTWQQQSNQQSQQ
-733 MEQHSVDENG
+733 MEQHSVADENG

-763 RHIENEKRKMEVV
+763 RHIENEKRRMEVV

-790 QAVTKGKVKSPSS
+790 QAVTKLYLVGKVKSPSS

-811 AETVGPPT
+811 AEIGPPT
-819 PVTSGSSGATPTS
+819 PVTSGSSGETPTS
-832 VSEASS
+832 VSETTP
-838 VPQQLP
+838 VTQQP
-844 QEKPQRPFSL
+844 SQEKPQRPFSL

-890 PEQYRQSITQMN
+890 LEQYHQSISQMN
-902 TSLSE
+902 NSLSE

-928 TQHQKQMQQQ
+928 TQHQQQIQQQ

-947 QHMQTY
+947 QHMQNF
-953 GMPPMNPLTP
+953 GMAPINPLTSK
-963 RLQDP
+963 LQDT

-973 YLHDQPQVQRRM
+973 YLHDQPQLQRRM
-985 WGQPAPAQS
+985 WGQPPPTQS

-1007 MDSRFSPQP
+1007 MDPRYSTQP
-1016 AAYQQDMRIYTDPTR
+1016 TPYQQDMRLYQDTR
-1031 TWAAPHP
+1031 NWGTHP
-1038 AQKGFVLHDTQE
+1038 PQQKGFVLHDTPQE

-1062 NNQMSHPGPTG
+1062 NNQMSHPGPT
-1073 YPASSSLFNQT
+1073 YPSSTSIFNQT
-1084 QATSASPQH
+1084 PPSSASPQH
-1093 RNAIHR
+1093 RNAVHR
-1099 ISQLISESP
+1099 ISQLMSESP
-1108 EPKRSTVHHIPISC
+1108 EPKRPTVHHIPIKC
-1122 ESPTEKRQVTAL
+1122 ESPTEKRQITAM
-1134 HTPVPAPP
+1134 HAPVPAPP
-1142 ADDMKPQNISFIG
+1142 VDDMKPQNISFIG
-1155 NDDDIAQGIRGLNI
+1155 NDDELTQGIRGLNI

-1179 SPTRPTISQNSF
+1179 SPTRPSISRNSF
-1191 QPHPSLRETSRSAT
+1191 QPHPSLREAT
-1205 PDVTPLDSTDA
+1205 PSPSGTPEVTPLDPTDA
-1216 GEKGFYISFDNDAPK
+1216 GEKGFYICFDNDAPK

-1236 LRVKRMSPKK
+1236 LRVKRTSPKK
-1246 ERSASSYNEHED
+1246 ERGVSSYVDSED
-1258 FMRSESP
+1258 FTMRPDSP
-1265 PVSTVERQKQAEAQ
+1265 SAIVMDRQKQLEIQ
-1279 RELERER
+1279 R
-1286 LRQAEEREQQRQE
+1286 
-1299 MRDREL
+1299 DSD
-1305 KREIERERQ
+1305 
-1314 REKQRDSN
+1314 REKQRQIDERDFQRQEIRDREIQR
-1322 TEGRHASGVGL
+1322 EGEREKQRERHEMSGESRQSGVGL
-1333 VIGNQLTNPDPNSMD
+1333 IIGNQLANPDPNSLD
-1348 EMEKKK
+1348 EMERKK
-1354 ERIMLMSLQRRQ
+1354 ERIMLLSLQRRQ
-1366 RQEEMKERKEVETQ
+1366 QQEEMKERKEVEAQ

-1398 EERQRRAAILEH
+1398 EERQRRAAILEQ

-1426 IDKELLNAINPA
+1426 IDKELLNTIKPT

-1443 TTPARPRPKT
+1443 TATTRPRPKT
-1453 IHGDAGAVLD
+1453 IHVDAGTELD

-1479 LSTASL
+1479 LST
-1485 TSPTMRRDYYRG
+1485 D
-1497 SQDSLTAAHLDDRR
+1497 
-1511 CSGPLYRGGSLRVSS
+1511 V
-1526 VDSPDDGRGSSPCR
+1526 
-1540 SVNQLGRRGS
+1540 
-1550 YKTSRDAQE
+1550 QE
-1559 SQQQIRGRP
+1559 PQQQVRGRP
-1568 KYQTYQNFKGRKSNS
+1568 KYPSYQNFKGRKSNS
-1583 LMNLCDSD
+1583 LMNLCGSSSDQDGMMCRYTDTD
-1591 SGLGRSTP
+1591 SGLGRATP
-1599 PRRAASPGIGSM
+1599 PRRAPSPGMGSM
-1611 RHLTSPSGPG
+1611 RHLPSPSGPG
-1621 SLPPAL
+1621 SLPPGL
-1627 MTSKKR
+1627 MTKR
-1633 IYDDGSSDISSTP
+1633 RVFDDGSSDISSTP

-1659 LPIAKSNRNIMLNAV
+1659 QPTTKSNRGIMLNAV

-1684 REAKS
+1684 KEAKR
-1689 RVLEEI
+1689 RVLDEI
-1695 SRSESKH
+1695 ARSESKH

-1713 FRALYSYCPEREEVA
+1713 FRALYSYCPDREEVS

-1738 IDNMFDKFFKYNSSG
+1738 MDKMFDKFFKYNSG
-1753 KCFSQVHTKHLT
+1753 AKCFSQVHTKHLT

-1780 KKVNLPNKKDIP
+1780 KKVNLPNKKDMP

>member
-23 SPPLSPSS
+23 SPPLSPLS
-31 TTTTTITTTRTRTT
+31 TTTTTTTGT
-45 TAARDDDERQDRL
+45 RDDDERQQDRP

-88 ADDRRRLPAAASAA
+88 ADDRRRPPAAASAA

-209 GVYVAEQNNTQLTET
+209 GVYVTEQNNTQLTET

-424 ACPRNS
+424 
-430 HGVAHKRSLPQS
+430 
-442 IAPIPDLRS
+442 
-451 NLSISAPGFTV
+451 V

-469 IVKKSQSLQQ
+469 TVKKSQSLQQ

-574 EVGAHIGKRST
+574 EVGVHIGKRST

-720 TTWQQQSSQQSQQ
+720 TTWQQQSNQQSQQ

-907 IQADIQRLANQQ
+907 IQADIQRLASQQ

-938 FQQLQSLSQ
+938 LQQLQSLSQ

-953 GMPPMNPLTP
+953 GMPPMNPLTS

-1007 MDSRFSPQP
+1007 IDSRFSPQP
-1016 AAYQQDMRIYTDPTR
+1016 AAYQQDMRIYADPTR

-1062 NNQMSHPGPTG
+1062 NNQMSHPGPAG

-1246 ERSASSYNEHED
+1246 ERSVSSYIEHED

-1265 PVSTVERQKQAEAQ
+1265 PVSAVERHKQAEAQ

-1322 TEGRHASGVGL
+1322 TDGRHASGVGL

-1366 RQEEMKERKEVETQ
+1366 RQEEMKERKEVEAQ
-1380 ARREQEKLK
+1380 ARREQDKLK

>member
-1 MWNTISRFF
+1 MWSAISRLFV
-10 AKGSKTAVVQEVT
+10 KGKTEESA
-23 SPPLSPSS
+23 LS
-31 TTTTTITTTRTRTT
+31 TENHTC
-45 TAARDDDERQDRL
+45 D
-58 ACNGV
+58 GV
-63 ADDDASVDG
+63 PDTV
-72 TSVHVF
+72 VHVF
-78 YGATMDRGAS
+78 DAMDRNAG
-88 ADDRRRLPAAASAA
+88 DDRRKGPAGEQHHG
-102 ATGAA
+102 GAEFEHF
-107 TAAAPTAD
+107 
-115 QQSSGGDSDSYDSR
+115 SDAYDSR

-143 AYNNRVPEKLREP
+143 AYNNRVPENLREP
-156 YYRDHEE
+156 YYVDNEN

-199 YGILQALARK
+199 CGILQALARK
-209 GVYVAEQNNTQLTET
+209 GVYLAEPNNTQLTET

-271 DVPSDH
+271 EVPGDH

-282 LWINHA
+282 LWISHA
-288 SHALIAKIQSEDGA
+288 SHALIAKIQAEEGG

-329 VAFYCPGELNWME
+329 VAFYCPGELNWMD

-365 VKCLPYSIFHMQP
+365 NRCLPYSIFHMQP

-414 GEERAMQYLD
+414 GEERAMQFLD

-451 NLSISAPGFTV
+451 NLSVSAPGFTV
-462 AKSASST
+462 AKASSSSS
-469 IVKKSQSLQQ
+469 VKKSQSLQQ
-479 TAENHPYDDRRAG
+479 TAENYSHDDRRAG

-512 DDKSVARTEAAG
+512 DEKSVTRADAAG

-539 RRSRRNSITDD
+539 RRSRRNSVSDD

-598 VYGSGVQHIIADN
+598 VYGSGVQHILSDN
-611 GYNGSNGG
+611 GYDK

-628 ASNSSLD
+628 TSNSSLD
-635 NVALRQILHSS
+635 NVALKQILHSS
-646 AENDGGG
+646 ENV
-653 TDNGDGGDAV
+653 NSEGD
-663 TKLASFANLNR
+663 TSKLASFANLSR
-674 QSSEKGINFTY
+674 QSSEKGINLTY
-685 MEQERQDDV
+685 TEQDRDDG
-694 KQLNKRHGQSN
+694 KSNMSGKKFGQTN
-705 GNGEKKTT
+705 GNGNGNEKKTT

-733 MEQHSVDENG
+733 VEQHSVDENG

-763 RHIENEKRKMEVV
+763 RHIENEKRRMEVV

-811 AETVGPPT
+811 AEIGPPT
-819 PVTSGSSGATPTS
+819 SVTSGSSGETPTS
-832 VSEASS
+832 VSETTP
-838 VPQQLP
+838 VTQQP
-844 QEKPQRPFSL
+844 SQEKPQRPFSL

-890 PEQYRQSITQMN
+890 IEQYHQSISQMN
-902 TSLSE
+902 NSLSE

-928 TQHQKQMQQQ
+928 TQHQQQMQQQ
-938 FQQLQSLSQ
+938 LQQLQSLSQ
-947 QHMQTY
+947 QHMQNF
-953 GMPPMNPLTP
+953 GMAPINPLSSK
-963 RLQDP
+963 LQDT

-973 YLHDQPQVQRRM
+973 YLHDQPQLQRRM
-985 WGQPAPAQS
+985 WGQPPSTQS
-994 LANEMAAVGYQQS
+994 LANEMAAVGYQQPI
-1007 MDSRFSPQP
+1007 DPRYGTQP
-1016 AAYQQDMRIYTDPTR
+1016 TAYQQDLRLYQDTR
-1031 TWAAPHP
+1031 NWGTLPP
-1038 AQKGFVLHDTQE
+1038 QQKGFVLHDNQE
-1050 PRYLNGGDHSLC
+1050 SRYLNGGDHSLC
-1062 NNQMSHPGPTG
+1062 NNQMSHSGST
-1073 YPASSSLFNQT
+1073 YPSSASIFNQT
-1084 QATSASPQH
+1084 PPSSASPQH
-1093 RNAIHR
+1093 RNAVHR
-1099 ISQLISESP
+1099 ISQLMSESP
-1108 EPKRSTVHHIPISC
+1108 EPKRPTVHHIPIKC
-1122 ESPTEKRQVTAL
+1122 ESPTEKRQITAL
-1134 HTPVPAPP
+1134 HAPVPAPP
-1142 ADDMKPQNISFIG
+1142 VDDMKPQNISFIG
-1155 NDDDIAQGIRGLNI
+1155 NDDELTQGIRGLNI

-1179 SPTRPTISQNSF
+1179 SPTRPSISRNSF
-1191 QPHPSLRETSRSAT
+1191 QPHPSLREAT
-1205 PDVTPLDSTDA
+1205 PSPSGTPEVTPLDPTDA
-1216 GEKGFYISFDNDAPK
+1216 GEKGFYICFDNDAPK

-1236 LRVKRMSPKK
+1236 LRVKRTSPKK
-1246 ERSASSYNEHED
+1246 ERSVSSYVENED
-1258 FMRSESP
+1258 FTMRPDSP
-1265 PVSTVERQKQAEAQ
+1265 SAIAIDRQKQLEAQ
-1279 RELERER
+1279 RDLDREKHQIDERDF
-1286 LRQAEEREQQRQE
+1286 QRQE
-1299 MRDREL
+1299 IRDKEIQREG
-1305 KREIERERQ
+1305 E
-1314 REKQRDSN
+1314 REKQR
-1322 TEGRHASGVGL
+1322 ERHDITGENRQSGVGL
-1333 VIGNQLTNPDPNSMD
+1333 IIGNQLANPDPNSLD
-1348 EMEKKK
+1348 EMERKK
-1354 ERIMLMSLQRRQ
+1354 ERIMLLSLQRRQ
-1366 RQEEMKERKEVETQ
+1366 QQEELKERKEAEAQ

-1398 EERQRRAAILEH
+1398 EERQRRAAILEQ

-1426 IDKELLNAINPA
+1426 IDKELLNAIKPT

-1443 TTPARPRPKT
+1443 TATRPRPKT
-1453 IHGDAGAVLD
+1453 IHVDAGTELD

-1479 LSTASL
+1479 LST
-1485 TSPTMRRDYYRG
+1485 
-1497 SQDSLTAAHLDDRR
+1497 
-1511 CSGPLYRGGSLRVSS
+1511 
-1526 VDSPDDGRGSSPCR
+1526 DSPDDGRGSSPCR
-1540 SVNQLGRRGS
+1540 SMNQLGRRGS
-1550 YKTSRDAQE
+1550 YKTSRD
-1559 SQQQIRGRP
+1559 
-1568 KYQTYQNFKGRKSNS
+1568 T
-1583 LMNLCDSD
+1583 D
-1591 SGLGRSTP
+1591 SGLGRATP
-1599 PRRAASPGIGSM
+1599 PRRAPSPGMGSM
-1611 RHLTSPSGPG
+1611 RHLPSPSGPG
-1621 SLPPAL
+1621 SLPPGL
-1627 MTSKKR
+1627 MTKR
-1633 IYDDGSSDISSTP
+1633 RVFDDGSSDISSTP

-1659 LPIAKSNRNIMLNAV
+1659 QPTTKSNRGIMLNAV

-1684 REAKS
+1684 KEAKR
-1689 RVLEEI
+1689 RVLDEI
-1695 SRSESKH
+1695 AKSESKH

-1713 FRALYSYCPEREEVA
+1713 FRALYSYCPDREEVS

-1738 IDNMFDKFFKYNSSG
+1738 IDKMFDKFFKYNSG
-1753 KCFSQVHTKHLT
+1753 AKCFSQVHTKHLT

-1780 KKVNLPNKKDIP
+1780 KKVNLPNKKDMP

>member
-1 MWNTISRFF
+1 MWSAISRLFV
-10 AKGSKTAVVQEVT
+10 KGKTEESA
-23 SPPLSPSS
+23 LS
-31 TTTTTITTTRTRTT
+31 TENHTC
-45 TAARDDDERQDRL
+45 D
-58 ACNGV
+58 GV
-63 ADDDASVDG
+63 PDTV
-72 TSVHVF
+72 VHVF
-78 YGATMDRGAS
+78 DAMDRNAG
-88 ADDRRRLPAAASAA
+88 DDRRKGPAGEQHHG
-102 ATGAA
+102 GAEFEHF
-107 TAAAPTAD
+107 
-115 QQSSGGDSDSYDSR
+115 SDAYDSR

-143 AYNNRVPEKLREP
+143 AYNNRVPENLREP
-156 YYRDHEE
+156 YYVDNEN

-199 YGILQALARK
+199 CGILQALARK
-209 GVYVAEQNNTQLTET
+209 GVYLAEPNNTQLTET

-271 DVPSDH
+271 EVPGDH

-282 LWINHA
+282 LWISHA
-288 SHALIAKIQSEDGA
+288 SHALIAKIQAEEGG

-329 VAFYCPGELNWME
+329 VAFYCPGELNWMD

-365 VKCLPYSIFHMQP
+365 NRCLPYSIFHMQP

-414 GEERAMQYLD
+414 GEERAMQFLD

-451 NLSISAPGFTV
+451 NLSVSAPGFTV
-462 AKSASST
+462 AKASSSSS
-469 IVKKSQSLQQ
+469 VKKSQSLQQ
-479 TAENHPYDDRRAG
+479 TAENYSHDDRRAG

-512 DDKSVARTEAAG
+512 DEKSVTRADAAG

-539 RRSRRNSITDD
+539 RRSRRNSVSDD

-598 VYGSGVQHIIADN
+598 VYGSGVQHILSDN
-611 GYNGSNGG
+611 GYDK

-628 ASNSSLD
+628 TSNSSLD
-635 NVALRQILHSS
+635 NVALKQILHSS
-646 AENDGGG
+646 ENV
-653 TDNGDGGDAV
+653 NSEGD
-663 TKLASFANLNR
+663 TSKLASFANLSR
-674 QSSEKGINFTY
+674 QSSEKGINLTY
-685 MEQERQDDV
+685 TEQDRDDG
-694 KQLNKRHGQSN
+694 KSNMSGKKFGQTN
-705 GNGEKKTT
+705 GNGNGNEKKTT

-733 MEQHSVDENG
+733 VEQHSVDENG

-763 RHIENEKRKMEVV
+763 RHIENEKRRMEVV

-811 AETVGPPT
+811 AEIGPPT
-819 PVTSGSSGATPTS
+819 SVTSGSSGETPTS
-832 VSEASS
+832 VSETTP
-838 VPQQLP
+838 VTQQP
-844 QEKPQRPFSL
+844 SQEKPQRPFSL

-890 PEQYRQSITQMN
+890 IEQYHQSISQMN
-902 TSLSE
+902 NSLSE

-928 TQHQKQMQQQ
+928 TQHQQQMQQQ
-938 FQQLQSLSQ
+938 LQQLQSLSQ
-947 QHMQTY
+947 QHMQNF
-953 GMPPMNPLTP
+953 GMAPINPLSSK
-963 RLQDP
+963 LQDT

-973 YLHDQPQVQRRM
+973 YLHDQPQLQRRM
-985 WGQPAPAQS
+985 WGQPPSTQS
-994 LANEMAAVGYQQS
+994 LANEMAAVGYQQPI
-1007 MDSRFSPQP
+1007 DPRYGTQP
-1016 AAYQQDMRIYTDPTR
+1016 TAYQQDLRLYQDTR
-1031 TWAAPHP
+1031 NWGTLPP
-1038 AQKGFVLHDTQE
+1038 QQKGFVLHDNQE
-1050 PRYLNGGDHSLC
+1050 SRYLNGGDHSLC
-1062 NNQMSHPGPTG
+1062 NNQMSHSGST
-1073 YPASSSLFNQT
+1073 YPSSASIFNQT
-1084 QATSASPQH
+1084 PPSSASPQH
-1093 RNAIHR
+1093 RNAVHR
-1099 ISQLISESP
+1099 ISQLMSESP
-1108 EPKRSTVHHIPISC
+1108 EPKRPTVHHIPIKC
-1122 ESPTEKRQVTAL
+1122 ESPTEKRQITAL
-1134 HTPVPAPP
+1134 HAPVPAPP
-1142 ADDMKPQNISFIG
+1142 VDDMKPQNISFIG
-1155 NDDDIAQGIRGLNI
+1155 NDDELTQGIRGLNI

-1179 SPTRPTISQNSF
+1179 SPTRPSISRNSF
-1191 QPHPSLRETSRSAT
+1191 QPHPSLREAT
-1205 PDVTPLDSTDA
+1205 PSPSGTPEVTPLDPTDA
-1216 GEKGFYISFDNDAPK
+1216 GEKGFYICFDNDAPK

-1236 LRVKRMSPKK
+1236 LRVKRTSPKK
-1246 ERSASSYNEHED
+1246 ERSVSSYVENED
-1258 FMRSESP
+1258 FTMRPDSP
-1265 PVSTVERQKQAEAQ
+1265 SAIAIDRQKQLEAQ
-1279 RELERER
+1279 RDLDREKHQIDERDF
-1286 LRQAEEREQQRQE
+1286 QRQE
-1299 MRDREL
+1299 IRDKEIQREG
-1305 KREIERERQ
+1305 E
-1314 REKQRDSN
+1314 REKQR
-1322 TEGRHASGVGL
+1322 ERHDITGENRQSGVGL
-1333 VIGNQLTNPDPNSMD
+1333 IIGNQLANPDPNSLD
-1348 EMEKKK
+1348 EMERKK
-1354 ERIMLMSLQRRQ
+1354 ERIMLLSLQRRQ
-1366 RQEEMKERKEVETQ
+1366 QQEELKERKEAEAQ

-1398 EERQRRAAILEH
+1398 EERQRRAAILEQ

-1426 IDKELLNAINPA
+1426 IDKELLNAIKPT

-1443 TTPARPRPKT
+1443 TATRPRPKT
-1453 IHGDAGAVLD
+1453 IHVDAGTELD

-1497 SQDSLTAAHLDDRR
+1497 SQDSLTAAHFDERR
-1511 CSGPLYRGGSLRVSS
+1511 SGPLYRGGSLRVSS

-1540 SVNQLGRRGS
+1540 SMNQLGRRGS
-1550 YKTSRDAQE
+1550 YKTSRD
-1559 SQQQIRGRP
+1559 
-1568 KYQTYQNFKGRKSNS
+1568 T
-1583 LMNLCDSD
+1583 D
-1591 SGLGRSTP
+1591 SGLGRATP
-1599 PRRAASPGIGSM
+1599 PRRAPSPGMGSM
-1611 RHLTSPSGPG
+1611 RHLPSPSGPG
-1621 SLPPAL
+1621 SLPPGL
-1627 MTSKKR
+1627 MTKR
-1633 IYDDGSSDISSTP
+1633 RVFDDGSSDISSTP

-1659 LPIAKSNRNIMLNAV
+1659 QPTTKSNRGIMLNAV

-1684 REAKS
+1684 KEAKR
-1689 RVLEEI
+1689 RVLDEI
-1695 SRSESKH
+1695 AKSESKH

-1713 FRALYSYCPEREEVA
+1713 FRALYSYCPDREEVS

-1738 IDNMFDKFFKYNSSG
+1738 IDKMFDKFFKYNSG
-1753 KCFSQVHTKHLT
+1753 AKCFSQVHTKHLT

-1780 KKVNLPNKKDIP
+1780 KKVNLPNKKDMP

>member
-1 MWNTISRFF
+1 MWSAISRLFV
-10 AKGSKTAVVQEVT
+10 KGKTEESA
-23 SPPLSPSS
+23 LS
-31 TTTTTITTTRTRTT
+31 TENHTC
-45 TAARDDDERQDRL
+45 D
-58 ACNGV
+58 GV
-63 ADDDASVDG
+63 PDTV
-72 TSVHVF
+72 VHVF
-78 YGATMDRGAS
+78 DAMDRNAG
-88 ADDRRRLPAAASAA
+88 DDRRKGPAGEQHHG
-102 ATGAA
+102 GAEFEHF
-107 TAAAPTAD
+107 
-115 QQSSGGDSDSYDSR
+115 SDAYDSR

-143 AYNNRVPEKLREP
+143 AYNNRVPENLREP
-156 YYRDHEE
+156 YYVDNEN

-199 YGILQALARK
+199 CGILQALARK
-209 GVYVAEQNNTQLTET
+209 GVYLAEPNNTQLTET

-271 DVPSDH
+271 EVPGDH

-282 LWINHA
+282 LWISHA
-288 SHALIAKIQSEDGA
+288 SRALIAKIQAEEGA

-329 VAFYCPGELNWME
+329 VAFYCPGELNWMD

-365 VKCLPYSIFHMQP
+365 NRCLPYSIFHMQP

-414 GEERAMQYLD
+414 GEERAMQFLD

-451 NLSISAPGFTV
+451 NLSVSAPGFTV
-462 AKSASST
+462 AKASSSSS
-469 IVKKSQSLQQ
+469 VKKSQSLQQ
-479 TAENHPYDDRRAG
+479 TAENYSHDDRRAG

-512 DDKSVARTEAAG
+512 DEKSVTRADAAG
-524 RPSNWEDQRRSSYAG
+524 RPSNWEEQRRSSYAG
-539 RRSRRNSITDD
+539 RRSRRNSVSDD

-598 VYGSGVQHIIADN
+598 VYGSGVQHILSDN
-611 GYNGSNGG
+611 GYDK

-628 ASNSSLD
+628 TSNSSLD
-635 NVALRQILHSS
+635 NVALKQILHSS
-646 AENDGGG
+646 ENV
-653 TDNGDGGDAV
+653 NSEGD
-663 TKLASFANLNR
+663 TSKLASFANLSR
-674 QSSEKGINFTY
+674 QSSEKGINLTY
-685 MEQERQDDV
+685 TEQERDDG
-694 KQLNKRHGQSN
+694 KSNLSGKKFGQTNGN

-733 MEQHSVDENG
+733 VEQHSVDENG

-763 RHIENEKRKMEVV
+763 RHIENEKRRMEVV

-790 QAVTKGKVKSPSS
+790 QAVT
-803 STSGGDSP
+803 
-811 AETVGPPT
+811 
-819 PVTSGSSGATPTS
+819 
-832 VSEASS
+832 
-838 VPQQLP
+838 
-844 QEKPQRPFSL
+844 

-890 PEQYRQSITQMN
+890 IEQYHQSISQMN
-902 TSLSE
+902 NSLSE

-928 TQHQKQMQQQ
+928 TQHQQQMQQQ
-938 FQQLQSLSQ
+938 LQQLQSLSQ
-947 QHMQTY
+947 QHMQNF
-953 GMPPMNPLTP
+953 GMAPINPLTSK
-963 RLQDP
+963 LQDT

-973 YLHDQPQVQRRM
+973 YLHDQPQLQRRM
-985 WGQPAPAQS
+985 WGQPPSTQS
-994 LANEMAAVGYQQS
+994 LANEMAAVGYQQPI
-1007 MDSRFSPQP
+1007 DPRYGTQP
-1016 AAYQQDMRIYTDPTR
+1016 TAYQQDLRLYQDTR
-1031 TWAAPHP
+1031 NWGTLPP
-1038 AQKGFVLHDTQE
+1038 QQKGFVLHDNQE

-1062 NNQMSHPGPTG
+1062 NNQMSHSGST
-1073 YPASSSLFNQT
+1073 YPSSASIFNQT
-1084 QATSASPQH
+1084 PPSSASPQH
-1093 RNAIHR
+1093 RNAVHR
-1099 ISQLISESP
+1099 ISQLMSESP
-1108 EPKRSTVHHIPISC
+1108 EPKRPTVHHIPIKC
-1122 ESPTEKRQVTAL
+1122 ESPTEKRQITAL
-1134 HTPVPAPP
+1134 HAPVPAPP
-1142 ADDMKPQNISFIG
+1142 VDDMKPQNISFIG
-1155 NDDDIAQGIRGLNI
+1155 NDDELTQGIRGLNI

-1179 SPTRPTISQNSF
+1179 SPTRPSISRNSF
-1191 QPHPSLRETSRSAT
+1191 QPHPSLREAT
-1205 PDVTPLDSTDA
+1205 PSPSGTPEVTPLDPTDA
-1216 GEKGFYISFDNDAPK
+1216 GEKGFYICFDNDAPK

-1236 LRVKRMSPKK
+1236 LRVKRTSPKK
-1246 ERSASSYNEHED
+1246 ERSVSSYVENED
-1258 FMRSESP
+1258 FTMRPDSP
-1265 PVSTVERQKQAEAQ
+1265 SAIAIDRQKQLEAQ
-1279 RELERER
+1279 RDLDREKHQIDERDF
-1286 LRQAEEREQQRQE
+1286 QRQE
-1299 MRDREL
+1299 IRDKEIQREG
-1305 KREIERERQ
+1305 E
-1314 REKQRDSN
+1314 REKQR
-1322 TEGRHASGVGL
+1322 ERHEITGESRQSGVGL
-1333 VIGNQLTNPDPNSMD
+1333 IIGNQLANPDPNSLD
-1348 EMEKKK
+1348 EMERKK
-1354 ERIMLMSLQRRQ
+1354 ERIMLLSLQRRQ
-1366 RQEEMKERKEVETQ
+1366 QQEELKERKEAEAQ

-1398 EERQRRAAILEH
+1398 EERQRRAAILEQ

-1426 IDKELLNAINPA
+1426 IDKELLNAIKPT

-1443 TTPARPRPKT
+1443 TATRPRPKT
-1453 IHGDAGAVLD
+1453 IHVDAGTELD

-1497 SQDSLTAAHLDDRR
+1497 SQDSLTAAHFDERR
-1511 CSGPLYRGGSLRVSS
+1511 SGPLYRGGSLRVSS

-1540 SVNQLGRRGS
+1540 SMNQLGRRGS
-1550 YKTSRDAQE
+1550 YKTSRDVQE
-1559 SQQQIRGRP
+1559 PQQQVRGRP
-1568 KYQTYQNFKGRKSNS
+1568 KYPSYENFKGRKSNS
-1583 LMNLCDSD
+1583 LMNLCGSSSDQDGMMCRYTDTD
-1591 SGLGRSTP
+1591 SGLGRATP
-1599 PRRAASPGIGSM
+1599 PRRAPSPGMGSM
-1611 RHLTSPSGPG
+1611 RHLPSPSGPG
-1621 SLPPAL
+1621 SLPPGL
-1627 MTSKKR
+1627 MTKR
-1633 IYDDGSSDISSTP
+1633 RVFDDGSSDISSTP

-1659 LPIAKSNRNIMLNAV
+1659 QPTTKSNRGIMLNAV

-1684 REAKS
+1684 KEAKR
-1689 RVLEEI
+1689 RVLDEI
-1695 SRSESKH
+1695 AKSESKH

-1713 FRALYSYCPEREEVA
+1713 FRALYSYCPDREEVS

-1738 IDNMFDKFFKYNSSG
+1738 IDKMFDKFFKYNSG
-1753 KCFSQVHTKHLT
+1753 AKCFSQVHTKHLT

-1780 KKVNLPNKKDIP
+1780 KKVNLPNKKDMP

>member
-1 MWNTISRFF
+1 MWSAISRLFV
-10 AKGSKTAVVQEVT
+10 KGKTEEPA
-23 SPPLSPSS
+23 P
-31 TTTTTITTTRTRTT
+31 RTEDWTC
-45 TAARDDDERQDRL
+45 DDVPDT
-58 ACNGV
+58 V
-63 ADDDASVDG
+63 
-72 TSVHVF
+72 VHVF
-78 YGATMDRGAS
+78 DAMDRNAG
-88 ADDRRRLPAAASAA
+88 DDRRKGPA
-102 ATGAA
+102 GE
-107 TAAAPTAD
+107 
-115 QQSSGGDSDSYDSR
+115 QQHGGTESEHFSDAYDSR

-143 AYNNRVPEKLREP
+143 AYNNRVPENLREP
-156 YYRDHEE
+156 YYVDHED

-199 YGILQALARK
+199 CGILQALARK
-209 GVYVAEQNNTQLTET
+209 GVYLAEPNNTQLTET

-259 SAIRRFDPQAEV
+259 SAIRRFDPQADV
-271 DVPSDH
+271 DVPTDH

-282 LWINHA
+282 LWISHA
-288 SHALIAKIQSEDGA
+288 SHALIAKIQTEEGA

-349 SVADALHNLSL
+349 SIADALHNLSL

-365 VKCLPYSIFHMQP
+365 NRCLPYSIFHMQP

-414 GEERAMQYLD
+414 GEERAMQFLD
-424 ACPRNS
+424 
-430 HGVAHKRSLPQS
+430 
-442 IAPIPDLRS
+442 
-451 NLSISAPGFTV
+451 V
-462 AKSASST
+462 AKAPSSSSS
-469 IVKKSQSLQQ
+469 VKKSQSLQQ
-479 TAENHPYDDRRAG
+479 TAENYSHDDRRAG

-512 DDKSVARTEAAG
+512 DEKSVTRADAAG

-539 RRSRRNSITDD
+539 RRSRRNSVSDD

-598 VYGSGVQHIIADN
+598 VYGSGVQHILSDN
-611 GYNGSNGG
+611 GYGN
-619 EEPPRLRRQ
+619 EEPAKLRRQ
-628 ASNSSLD
+628 TSNSSLD
-635 NVALRQILHSS
+635 NVALKQILHSS
-646 AENDGGG
+646 DND
-653 TDNGDGGDAV
+653 NSEGD
-663 TKLASFANLNR
+663 TSKLASFANLSR
-674 QSSEKGINFTY
+674 QSSDKGINLTY
-685 MEQERQDDV
+685 TEQEREDITS
-694 KQLNKRHGQSN
+694 KSNLSNKKHGQTNGN

-720 TTWQQQSSQQSQQ
+720 TTWQQQSNQQSQQ
-733 MEQHSVDENG
+733 AEQHSVDENG

-763 RHIENEKRKMEVV
+763 RHIENEKRRMEVV

-811 AETVGPPT
+811 AEIGPPT
-819 PVTSGSSGATPTS
+819 PVTSGSSGDTPTS
-832 VSEASS
+832 VSETTL
-838 VPQQLP
+838 VTQQP
-844 QEKPQRPFSL
+844 SQEKPQRPFSL

-869 EHDGNAPFIETR
+869 EHDGSAPFIETR

-890 PEQYRQSITQMN
+890 LEQYHQSISQMN
-902 TSLSE
+902 NSLSE

-928 TQHQKQMQQQ
+928 TQHQQQMQQQ
-938 FQQLQSLSQ
+938 LQQLQSLSQ
-947 QHMQTY
+947 QHLQSF
-953 GMPPMNPLTP
+953 GIAPINPLTSK
-963 RLQDP
+963 LQDSQ

-973 YLHDQPQVQRRM
+973 YLHDQPQLQRRM
-985 WGQPAPAQS
+985 WGQPPPTQS
-994 LANEMAAVGYQQS
+994 LANEMAAVGYQQP
-1007 MDSRFSPQP
+1007 MDPRYGTQP
-1016 AAYQQDMRIYTDPTR
+1016 TSTYIMDQLIKQSLDKNKLLGIYNLLYVTKSIAYQQDMRLYQDTR
-1031 TWAAPHP
+1031 NWGTHP
-1038 AQKGFVLHDTQE
+1038 PQQKGFVLHDTPQE

-1062 NNQMSHPGPTG
+1062 NNQMSHPGST
-1073 YPASSSLFNQT
+1073 YPSSASIFNQT
-1084 QATSASPQH
+1084 PPSSASPQH
-1093 RNAIHR
+1093 RNAVHR
-1099 ISQLISESP
+1099 ISQLMSESP
-1108 EPKRSTVHHIPISC
+1108 EPKRPTVHHIPIKC

-1134 HTPVPAPP
+1134 HAPVPAPP
-1142 ADDMKPQNISFIG
+1142 VDDMKPQNISFIG
-1155 NDDDIAQGIRGLNI
+1155 NDDELTQGIRGLHI

-1179 SPTRPTISQNSF
+1179 SPTRPSISRNSF
-1191 QPHPSLRETSRSAT
+1191 QPHPSLREAT
-1205 PDVTPLDSTDA
+1205 PSPSGTPEVTPLDPTDA
-1216 GEKGFYISFDNDAPK
+1216 GEKGFYICFDNDAPK

-1236 LRVKRMSPKK
+1236 LRVKRTSPKK
-1246 ERSASSYNEHED
+1246 ERSVSSYVDNED
-1258 FMRSESP
+1258 FMVRPESP
-1265 PVSTVERQKQAEAQ
+1265 SVSAVDRQQKQLETHRDFDREKQ
-1279 RELERER
+1279 RQADEREF
-1286 LRQAEEREQQRQE
+1286 QRQE

-1305 KREIERERQ
+1305 QREVE
-1314 REKQRDSN
+1314 REKQRERRETSA
-1322 TEGRHASGVGL
+1322 EGRQSGVGL
-1333 VIGNQLTNPDPNSMD
+1333 IIGNQLANPDPNSLD
-1348 EMEKKK
+1348 EMERKK
-1354 ERIMLMSLQRRQ
+1354 ERIMLLSLQRRQ
-1366 RQEEMKERKEVETQ
+1366 QQEEMKERKEAEAQ

-1398 EERQRRAAILEH
+1398 EERQRRAAILEQ

-1426 IDKELLNAINPA
+1426 IDKELLNAIKPT

-1443 TTPARPRPKT
+1443 TATTRPRPKT
-1453 IHGDAGAVLD
+1453 IHVDAGADLD

-1497 SQDSLTAAHLDDRR
+1497 SQDSLTAAHFDERR
-1511 CSGPLYRGGSLRVSS
+1511 SGPLYRGGSLRVSS

-1540 SVNQLGRRGS
+1540 SMNQLGRRGS
-1550 YKTSRDAQE
+1550 YKTSRDVQE
-1559 SQQQIRGRP
+1559 PQQQVRGRP
-1568 KYQTYQNFKGRKSNS
+1568 KYPSYQNFKGRKSNS
-1583 LMNLCDSD
+1583 LMNLCDTD
-1591 SGLGRSTP
+1591 SGLGRATP
-1599 PRRAASPGIGSM
+1599 PRRAPSPGMGSM
-1611 RHLTSPSGPG
+1611 RHLPSPSGPG
-1621 SLPPAL
+1621 SLPPGL
-1627 MTSKKR
+1627 MTKR
-1633 IYDDGSSDISSTP
+1633 RVFDDGSSDISSTP

-1659 LPIAKSNRNIMLNAV
+1659 QPTTKSNRGIMLNAV

-1684 REAKS
+1684 KEAKR
-1689 RVLEEI
+1689 RVLDEI
-1695 SRSESKH
+1695 ARSESKH

-1713 FRALYSYCPEREEVA
+1713 FRALYSYCPDREEVS

-1738 IDNMFDKFFKYNSSG
+1738 TDKMFDKFFKYNSGG

-1780 KKVNLPNKKDIP
+1780 KKVNLPNKKDMP

>member
-1 MWNTISRFF
+1 MWSAISRLFV
-10 AKGSKTAVVQEVT
+10 KGKTEESA
-23 SPPLSPSS
+23 LS
-31 TTTTTITTTRTRTT
+31 TENHTC
-45 TAARDDDERQDRL
+45 D
-58 ACNGV
+58 GV
-63 ADDDASVDG
+63 PDTV
-72 TSVHVF
+72 VHVF
-78 YGATMDRGAS
+78 DAMDRNAG
-88 ADDRRRLPAAASAA
+88 DDRRKGPAGEQHHG
-102 ATGAA
+102 GAEFEHF
-107 TAAAPTAD
+107 
-115 QQSSGGDSDSYDSR
+115 SDAYDSR

-143 AYNNRVPEKLREP
+143 AYNNRVPENLREP
-156 YYRDHEE
+156 YYVDNEN

-199 YGILQALARK
+199 CGILQALARK
-209 GVYVAEQNNTQLTET
+209 GVYLAEPNNTQLTET

-271 DVPSDH
+271 EVPGDH

-282 LWINHA
+282 LWISHA
-288 SHALIAKIQSEDGA
+288 SHALIAKIQAEEGG

-329 VAFYCPGELNWME
+329 VAFYCPGELNWMD

-365 VKCLPYSIFHMQP
+365 NRCLPYSIFHMQP

-414 GEERAMQYLD
+414 GEERAMQFLD

-451 NLSISAPGFTV
+451 NLSVSAPGFTV
-462 AKSASST
+462 AKASSSSS
-469 IVKKSQSLQQ
+469 VKKSQSLQQ
-479 TAENHPYDDRRAG
+479 TAENYSHDDRRAG

-512 DDKSVARTEAAG
+512 DEKSVTRADAAG

-539 RRSRRNSITDD
+539 RRSRRNSVSDD

-598 VYGSGVQHIIADN
+598 VYGSGVQHILSDN
-611 GYNGSNGG
+611 GYDK

-628 ASNSSLD
+628 TSNSSLD
-635 NVALRQILHSS
+635 NVALKQILHSS
-646 AENDGGG
+646 ENV
-653 TDNGDGGDAV
+653 NSEGD
-663 TKLASFANLNR
+663 TSKLASFANLSR
-674 QSSEKGINFTY
+674 QSSEKGINLTY
-685 MEQERQDDV
+685 TEQDRDDG
-694 KQLNKRHGQSN
+694 KSNMSGKKFGQTN
-705 GNGEKKTT
+705 GNGNGNEKKTT

-733 MEQHSVDENG
+733 VEQHSVDENG

-763 RHIENEKRKMEVV
+763 RHIENEKRRMEVV

-811 AETVGPPT
+811 AEIGPPT
-819 PVTSGSSGATPTS
+819 SVTSGSSGETPTS
-832 VSEASS
+832 VSETTP
-838 VPQQLP
+838 VTQQP
-844 QEKPQRPFSL
+844 SQEKPQRPFSL

-890 PEQYRQSITQMN
+890 IEQYHQSISQMN
-902 TSLSE
+902 NSLSE

-928 TQHQKQMQQQ
+928 TQHQQQMQQQ
-938 FQQLQSLSQ
+938 LQQLQSLSQ
-947 QHMQTY
+947 QHMQNF
-953 GMPPMNPLTP
+953 GMAPINPLSSK
-963 RLQDP
+963 LQDT

-973 YLHDQPQVQRRM
+973 YLHDQPQLQRRM
-985 WGQPAPAQS
+985 WGQPPSTQS
-994 LANEMAAVGYQQS
+994 LANEMAAVGYQQPI
-1007 MDSRFSPQP
+1007 DPRYGTQP
-1016 AAYQQDMRIYTDPTR
+1016 TAYQQDLRLYQDTR
-1031 TWAAPHP
+1031 NWGTLPP
-1038 AQKGFVLHDTQE
+1038 QQKGFVLHDNQE
-1050 PRYLNGGDHSLC
+1050 SRYLNGGDHSLC
-1062 NNQMSHPGPTG
+1062 NNQMSHSGST
-1073 YPASSSLFNQT
+1073 YPSSASIFNQT
-1084 QATSASPQH
+1084 PPSSASPQH
-1093 RNAIHR
+1093 RNAVHR
-1099 ISQLISESP
+1099 ISQLMSESP
-1108 EPKRSTVHHIPISC
+1108 EPKRPTVHHIPIKC
-1122 ESPTEKRQVTAL
+1122 ESPTEKRQITAL
-1134 HTPVPAPP
+1134 HAPVPAPP
-1142 ADDMKPQNISFIG
+1142 VDDMKPQNISFIG
-1155 NDDDIAQGIRGLNI
+1155 NDDELTQGIRGLNI

-1179 SPTRPTISQNSF
+1179 SPTRPSISRNSF
-1191 QPHPSLRETSRSAT
+1191 QPHPSLREAT
-1205 PDVTPLDSTDA
+1205 PSPSGTPEVTPLDPTDA
-1216 GEKGFYISFDNDAPK
+1216 GEKGFYICFDNDAPK

-1236 LRVKRMSPKK
+1236 LRVKRTSPKK
-1246 ERSASSYNEHED
+1246 ERSVSSYVENED
-1258 FMRSESP
+1258 FTMRPDSP
-1265 PVSTVERQKQAEAQ
+1265 SAIAIDRQKQLEAQ
-1279 RELERER
+1279 RDLDREKHQIDERDF
-1286 LRQAEEREQQRQE
+1286 QRQE
-1299 MRDREL
+1299 IRDKEIQREG
-1305 KREIERERQ
+1305 E
-1314 REKQRDSN
+1314 REKQR
-1322 TEGRHASGVGL
+1322 ERHDITGENRQSGVGL
-1333 VIGNQLTNPDPNSMD
+1333 IIGNQLANPDPNSLD
-1348 EMEKKK
+1348 EMERKK
-1354 ERIMLMSLQRRQ
+1354 ERIMLLSLQRRQ
-1366 RQEEMKERKEVETQ
+1366 QQEELKERKEAEAQ

-1398 EERQRRAAILEH
+1398 EERQRRAAILEQ

-1426 IDKELLNAINPA
+1426 IDKELLNAIKPT

-1443 TTPARPRPKT
+1443 TATRPRPKT
-1453 IHGDAGAVLD
+1453 IHVDAGTELD

-1479 LSTASL
+1479 LST
-1485 TSPTMRRDYYRG
+1485 
-1497 SQDSLTAAHLDDRR
+1497 
-1511 CSGPLYRGGSLRVSS
+1511 VSS

-1540 SVNQLGRRGS
+1540 SMNQLGRRGS
-1550 YKTSRDAQE
+1550 YKTSRD
-1559 SQQQIRGRP
+1559 
-1568 KYQTYQNFKGRKSNS
+1568 T
-1583 LMNLCDSD
+1583 D
-1591 SGLGRSTP
+1591 SGLGRATP
-1599 PRRAASPGIGSM
+1599 PRRAPSPGMGSM
-1611 RHLTSPSGPG
+1611 RHLPSPSGPG
-1621 SLPPAL
+1621 SLPPGL
-1627 MTSKKR
+1627 MTKR
-1633 IYDDGSSDISSTP
+1633 RVFDDGSSDISSTP

-1659 LPIAKSNRNIMLNAV
+1659 QPTTKSNRGIMLNAV

-1684 REAKS
+1684 KEAKR
-1689 RVLEEI
+1689 RVLDEI
-1695 SRSESKH
+1695 AKSESKH

-1713 FRALYSYCPEREEVA
+1713 FRALYSYCPDREEVS

-1738 IDNMFDKFFKYNSSG
+1738 IDKMFDKFFKYNSG
-1753 KCFSQVHTKHLT
+1753 AKCFSQVHTKHLT

-1780 KKVNLPNKKDIP
+1780 KKVNLPNKKDMP

>member
-1 MWNTISRFF
+1 MWSAISRLFV
-10 AKGSKTAVVQEVT
+10 KGKTEESA
-23 SPPLSPSS
+23 P
-31 TTTTTITTTRTRTT
+31 RTEDRTC
-45 TAARDDDERQDRL
+45 DDVSDT
-58 ACNGV
+58 V
-63 ADDDASVDG
+63 
-72 TSVHVF
+72 VHVF
-78 YGATMDRGAS
+78 DAMDRNAG
-88 ADDRRRLPAAASAA
+88 DDRRKGPAGEQQHG
-102 ATGAA
+102 GAE
-107 TAAAPTAD
+107 
-115 QQSSGGDSDSYDSR
+115 SEHFSDAYDSR

-143 AYNNRVPEKLREP
+143 AYNNRVPENLREP
-156 YYRDHEE
+156 YYVDHED

-199 YGILQALARK
+199 CGILQALARK
-209 GVYVAEQNNTQLTET
+209 GVYLAEPNNTQLTET

-271 DVPSDH
+271 DVPTDH

-282 LWINHA
+282 LWISHA
-288 SHALIAKIQSEDGA
+288 SHALIAKIQTEEGA

-329 VAFYCPGELNWME
+329 VAFYCPGELNWMD

-365 VKCLPYSIFHMQP
+365 NRCLPYSIFHMQP

-414 GEERAMQYLD
+414 GEERAMQFLD

-451 NLSISAPGFTV
+451 NLSVSAPGFTV
-462 AKSASST
+462 AKAPSSSA
-469 IVKKSQSLQQ
+469 VKKSQSLQQ
-479 TAENHPYDDRRAG
+479 TAENYSHDDRRAG

-512 DDKSVARTEAAG
+512 DEKSVTRADAAG
-524 RPSNWEDQRRSSYAG
+524 RPSNWEEQRRSSYAG
-539 RRSRRNSITDD
+539 RRSRRNSVSDD

-598 VYGSGVQHIIADN
+598 VYGSGVQHILADN
-611 GYNGSNGG
+611 GYGN
-619 EEPPRLRRQ
+619 EEPPKLRRQ
-628 ASNSSLD
+628 TSNSSLD
-635 NVALRQILHSS
+635 NVALKQILHSS
-646 AENDGGG
+646 DND
-653 TDNGDGGDAV
+653 NSEGD
-663 TKLASFANLNR
+663 TSKLASFANLSR
-674 QSSEKGINFTY
+674 QSSDKGINLTY
-685 MEQERQDDV
+685 TEQEREDTTS
-694 KQLNKRHGQSN
+694 KSNLSNKKHGQTNGN

-720 TTWQQQSSQQSQQ
+720 TTWQQQSNQQSQQ
-733 MEQHSVDENG
+733 AEQHSADENG

-763 RHIENEKRKMEVV
+763 RHIENEKRRMEVV

-790 QAVTKGKVKSPSS
+790 QAVT
-803 STSGGDSP
+803 
-811 AETVGPPT
+811 
-819 PVTSGSSGATPTS
+819 
-832 VSEASS
+832 
-838 VPQQLP
+838 
-844 QEKPQRPFSL
+844 

-890 PEQYRQSITQMN
+890 LEQYHQSISQHTLFRRMN
-902 TSLSE
+902 NSLSE

-928 TQHQKQMQQQ
+928 TQHQQQMQQQ
-938 FQQLQSLSQ
+938 LQQLQSLSQ
-947 QHMQTY
+947 QHLQSF
-953 GMPPMNPLTP
+953 GMAPMNPLTSK
-963 RLQDP
+963 LQDTQ

-973 YLHDQPQVQRRM
+973 YLHDQPQLQRRM
-985 WGQPAPAQS
+985 WGQPPPTQS
-994 LANEMAAVGYQQS
+994 LANEMAAVGYNQP
-1007 MDSRFSPQP
+1007 MDPRYGSQP
-1016 AAYQQDMRIYTDPTR
+1016 TSTYITDQLTYQQDMRLYQDTR
-1031 TWAAPHP
+1031 NWGTHQPQ
-1038 AQKGFVLHDTQE
+1038 QKGFVLHDTPQE

-1062 NNQMSHPGPTG
+1062 NNQMSHPGSTYPTS
-1073 YPASSSLFNQT
+1073 ASIFNQT
-1084 QATSASPQH
+1084 PPSSASPQH
-1093 RNAIHR
+1093 RNAVHR
-1099 ISQLISESP
+1099 ISQLMSESP
-1108 EPKRSTVHHIPISC
+1108 EPKRPTVHHIPIKC

-1134 HTPVPAPP
+1134 HAPVPAPP
-1142 ADDMKPQNISFIG
+1142 VDDMKPQNISFIG
-1155 NDDDIAQGIRGLNI
+1155 NDDELTQGIRGLHI

-1179 SPTRPTISQNSF
+1179 SPTRPSISRNSF
-1191 QPHPSLRETSRSAT
+1191 QPHPSLREAT
-1205 PDVTPLDSTDA
+1205 PSPSGTPEVTPLDPTDA
-1216 GEKGFYISFDNDAPK
+1216 GEKGFYICFDNDAPK

-1236 LRVKRMSPKK
+1236 LRVKRTSPKK
-1246 ERSASSYNEHED
+1246 ERSVSSYVENED
-1258 FMRSESP
+1258 FTVRPESP
-1265 PVSTVERQKQAEAQ
+1265 SVSAIDRQQKQLEAQ
-1279 RELERER
+1279 RDLDREKQRQADEREF
-1286 LRQAEEREQQRQE
+1286 QRQE
-1299 MRDREL
+1299 IRDREL
-1305 KREIERERQ
+1305 QREME
-1314 REKQRDSN
+1314 REKQRERREASA
-1322 TEGRHASGVGL
+1322 EGRQSGVGL
-1333 VIGNQLTNPDPNSMD
+1333 IIGNQLANPDPNSLD
-1348 EMEKKK
+1348 EMERKK
-1354 ERIMLMSLQRRQ
+1354 ERIMLLSLQRRQ
-1366 RQEEMKERKEVETQ
+1366 QQEEMKERKEAEAQ

-1398 EERQRRAAILEH
+1398 EERQRRAAILEQ

-1426 IDKELLNAINPA
+1426 IDKELLNAIKPT

-1443 TTPARPRPKT
+1443 TATTRPRPKT
-1453 IHGDAGAVLD
+1453 IHVDAGADLD

-1497 SQDSLTAAHLDDRR
+1497 SQDSLTAAHFDERR
-1511 CSGPLYRGGSLRVSS
+1511 SGPLYRGGSLRVSS

-1540 SVNQLGRRGS
+1540 SMNQLGRRGS
-1550 YKTSRDAQE
+1550 YKTSRDVQE
-1559 SQQQIRGRP
+1559 PQQQVRGRP
-1568 KYQTYQNFKGRKSNS
+1568 KYPSYQNFKGRKSNS
-1583 LMNLCDSD
+1583 LMNLCGSSSDQDGMMCRYTDTD
-1591 SGLGRSTP
+1591 SGLGRATP
-1599 PRRAASPGIGSM
+1599 PRRAPSPGMGSM
-1611 RHLTSPSGPG
+1611 RHLPSPSGPG
-1621 SLPPAL
+1621 SLPPGL
-1627 MTSKKR
+1627 MTKR
-1633 IYDDGSSDISSTP
+1633 RVFDDGSSDISSTP

-1659 LPIAKSNRNIMLNAV
+1659 QPTTKSNRGIMLNAV

-1684 REAKS
+1684 KEAKR
-1689 RVLEEI
+1689 RVLDEI
-1695 SRSESKH
+1695 ARSESKH

-1713 FRALYSYCPEREEVA
+1713 FRALYSYCPDREEVS

-1738 IDNMFDKFFKYNSSG
+1738 IDKMFDKFFKYNSGG

-1780 KKVNLPNKKDIP
+1780 KKVNLPNKKDMP

>member
-1 MWNTISRFF
+1 MWSAISRLFV
-10 AKGSKTAVVQEVT
+10 KGKTEEPAPGTED
-23 SPPLSPSS
+23 
-31 TTTTTITTTRTRTT
+31 RTC
-45 TAARDDDERQDRL
+45 D
-58 ACNGV
+58 GV
-63 ADDDASVDG
+63 SDTV
-72 TSVHVF
+72 VHVF
-78 YGATMDRGAS
+78 DAMDRNVG
-88 ADDRRRLPAAASAA
+88 DDRRKGTAGEQQHAAAESEHF
-102 ATGAA
+102 
-107 TAAAPTAD
+107 
-115 QQSSGGDSDSYDSR
+115 SDAYDSR

-143 AYNNRVPEKLREP
+143 AYNNRVPENLREP
-156 YYRDHEE
+156 YYVDHED

-199 YGILQALARK
+199 CGILQALARK
-209 GVYVAEQNNTQLTET
+209 GVYLAEPNNTQLTET

-259 SAIRRFDPQAEV
+259 SAIRRFDPQADV
-271 DVPSDH
+271 DVPGDH
-277 EKGLL
+277 ERGLL
-282 LWINHA
+282 LWISHA
-288 SHALIAKIQSEDGA
+288 SHALIAKIQTEEGA

-329 VAFYCPGELNWME
+329 VAYYCPGELNWMD

-365 VKCLPYSIFHMQP
+365 NRCLPYSIFHMQP

-414 GEERAMQYLD
+414 GEERAMQFLD
-424 ACPRNS
+424 
-430 HGVAHKRSLPQS
+430 
-442 IAPIPDLRS
+442 
-451 NLSISAPGFTV
+451 V
-462 AKSASST
+462 AKASSSPS
-469 IVKKSQSLQQ
+469 VKKSQSLQQ
-479 TAENHPYDDRRAG
+479 TAENYSHDDRRAG

-512 DDKSVARTEAAG
+512 DEKSLARADAAG

-539 RRSRRNSITDD
+539 RRSRRNSVSDD

-598 VYGSGVQHIIADN
+598 VYGSGVQHILADN
-611 GYNGSNGG
+611 GYGND
-619 EEPPRLRRQ
+619 EPPRLRRQ

-635 NVALRQILHSS
+635 NVALKQILHSS
-646 AENDGGG
+646 ENDNSEG
-653 TDNGDGGDAV
+653 DN
-663 TKLASFANLNR
+663 TSKLASFANLNR
-674 QSSEKGINFTY
+674 QSSEKSSIN
-685 MEQERQDDV
+685 
-694 KQLNKRHGQSN
+694 LNYTESEDITTKSNLSNKKHGQTNGN

-720 TTWQQQSSQQSQQ
+720 TTWQQQSNQQSQQ
-733 MEQHSVDENG
+733 AEQHSADENG

-763 RHIENEKRKMEVV
+763 RHIENEKRRMEVV

-811 AETVGPPT
+811 AEIGPPT
-819 PVTSGSSGATPTS
+819 PVTSGSSGETPSS
-832 VSEASS
+832 VSETTP
-838 VPQQLP
+838 VPQQP
-844 QEKPQRPFSL
+844 FQEKPQRPFSL

-890 PEQYRQSITQMN
+890 LDQYHQSISQMN
-902 TSLSE
+902 SSLSE

-928 TQHQKQMQQQ
+928 THHQQQMQHQL
-938 FQQLQSLSQ
+938 QQLQSLSQ
-947 QHMQTY
+947 QHMQSY
-953 GMPPMNPLTP
+953 GITPINPITP
-963 RLQDP
+963 KLQDS

-973 YLHDQPQVQRRM
+973 YLHDQPQLQRRM
-985 WGQPAPAQS
+985 WGQPPSTQS
-994 LANEMAAVGYQQS
+994 LANEMAAVGYQQQV
-1007 MDSRFSPQP
+1007 DSRYNSPP
-1016 AAYQQDMRIYTDPTR
+1016 SVYHQDMRLFQDTR
-1031 TWAAPHP
+1031 NWGTHP
-1038 AQKGFVLHDTQE
+1038 PQQKGFVLHDTSQE

-1062 NNQMSHPGPTG
+1062 NNQMSHPGSTYPT
-1073 YPASSSLFNQT
+1073 SSSIFNQT
-1084 QATSASPQH
+1084 PPSSASPQH
-1093 RNAIHR
+1093 RNAVHR
-1099 ISQLISESP
+1099 ISQLMSESP
-1108 EPKRSTVHHIPISC
+1108 EPKRPTVHHIPIKC
-1122 ESPTEKRQVTAL
+1122 DSPTEKRQVTAL

-1142 ADDMKPQNISFIG
+1142 VDDMKPQNISFIG
-1155 NDDDIAQGIRGLNI
+1155 NDDELSQGIRGLHI
-1169 TSGSRTYRIP
+1169 TSGNRTYRIP
-1179 SPTRPTISQNSF
+1179 SPTRPSISRNSF
-1191 QPHPSLRETSRSAT
+1191 QPHPSLREAT
-1205 PDVTPLDSTDA
+1205 PSPSGTPEVTPLDPTDA
-1216 GEKGFYISFDNDAPK
+1216 GEKGFYICFDNDAPK

-1236 LRVKRMSPKK
+1236 LRVKRTSPKK
-1246 ERSASSYNEHED
+1246 ERTASSYIDNED
-1258 FMRSESP
+1258 FTVRSESP
-1265 PVSTVERQKQAEAQ
+1265 SAISDRQKLLEIRRDSDREKQ
-1279 RELERER
+1279 RQLDEREF
-1286 LRQAEEREQQRQE
+1286 QRQE
-1299 MRDREL
+1299 IRDREL
-1305 KREIERERQ
+1305 QREEE
-1314 REKQRDSN
+1314 REKQRERRDTSA
-1322 TEGRHASGVGL
+1322 ESRQSGIGL
-1333 VIGNQLTNPDPNSMD
+1333 IIGNQLANPDPNSLD
-1348 EMEKKK
+1348 EMERKK
-1354 ERIMLMSLQRRQ
+1354 ERIMLQSLQRRQ
-1366 RQEEMKERKEVETQ
+1366 QQEEMKERKEAEAQ

-1398 EERQRRAAILEH
+1398 EERQRRASILEQ

-1426 IDKELLNAINPA
+1426 IDKELLNAIKPT

-1443 TTPARPRPKT
+1443 TATTRPRPKT
-1453 IHGDAGAVLD
+1453 IHVDAGAELD

-1497 SQDSLTAAHLDDRR
+1497 SQDSLTAAHFDDRR
-1511 CSGPLYRGGSLRVSS
+1511 SGPLYRGGSLRVSS

-1540 SVNQLGRRGS
+1540 SMNQLGRRGS
-1550 YKTSRDAQE
+1550 YKTSRDVQE
-1559 SQQQIRGRP
+1559 PQQQVRGRP
-1568 KYQTYQNFKGRKSNS
+1568 KYPSYQNFKGRKSNS
-1583 LMNLCDSD
+1583 LMNLCGSSSDQDGMMCRYTDTD
-1591 SGLGRSTP
+1591 SGLGRATP
-1599 PRRAASPGIGSM
+1599 PRRAPSPGMGSM
-1611 RHLTSPSGPG
+1611 RHLPSPSGPG
-1621 SLPPAL
+1621 SLPPGL
-1627 MTSKKR
+1627 MTKR
-1633 IYDDGSSDISSTP
+1633 RVFDDGSSDISSTP

-1659 LPIAKSNRNIMLNAV
+1659 QPTTKSNRGIMLNAV

-1684 REAKS
+1684 REAKR
-1689 RVLEEI
+1689 RVLDEI
-1695 SRSESKH
+1695 ARSESKH

-1713 FRALYSYCPEREEVA
+1713 FRALYSYCPDREEVS

-1738 IDNMFDKFFKYNSSG
+1738 NDKMFDKFFKYNSGG

-1780 KKVNLPNKKDIP
+1780 KKVNLPNKKDMP

>member
-1 MWNTISRFF
+1 MWSAITRLFV
-10 AKGSKTAVVQEVT
+10 KGKTEESA
-23 SPPLSPSS
+23 P
-31 TTTTTITTTRTRTT
+31 RTKDRTC
-45 TAARDDDERQDRL
+45 D
-58 ACNGV
+58 GV
-63 ADDDASVDG
+63 PDTV
-72 TSVHVF
+72 VHVF
-78 YGATMDRGAS
+78 DAMDRNAG
-88 ADDRRRLPAAASAA
+88 DDRRKGPAGEQHHD
-102 ATGAA
+102 GAE
-107 TAAAPTAD
+107 
-115 QQSSGGDSDSYDSR
+115 SEHFSDAYDSR

-143 AYNNRVPEKLREP
+143 AYNNRVPENLRDP
-156 YYRDHEE
+156 YYIDNEN

-199 YGILQALARK
+199 CGILQALARK
-209 GVYVAEQNNTQLTET
+209 GVYLAEPNNTQLTET

-271 DVPSDH
+271 DVPADH

-282 LWINHA
+282 LWISHA
-288 SHALIAKIQSEDGA
+288 SNALIAKIQAEEGA

-329 VAFYCPGELNWME
+329 VAFYCPGELNWMD

-365 VKCLPYSIFHMQP
+365 NRCLPYSIFHMLP

-385 GSMKQ
+385 GCMKQ

-414 GEERAMQYLD
+414 GEERAMQFLD
-424 ACPRNS
+424 
-430 HGVAHKRSLPQS
+430 
-442 IAPIPDLRS
+442 
-451 NLSISAPGFTV
+451 V
-462 AKSASST
+462 AKAPSSSS
-469 IVKKSQSLQQ
+469 VKKSQSLQQ
-479 TAENHPYDDRRAG
+479 TAENYSHDDRRAG

-512 DDKSVARTEAAG
+512 DEKSITRVDAAG
-524 RPSNWEDQRRSSYAG
+524 RPSNWEEQRRSSYAG
-539 RRSRRNSITDD
+539 RRSRRNSVSDD

-598 VYGSGVQHIIADN
+598 VYGSGVQHILSDN
-611 GYNGSNGG
+611 GYDK

-628 ASNSSLD
+628 TSNSSLD
-635 NVALRQILHSS
+635 NVALKQILHSS
-646 AENDGGG
+646 ENVNSDGD
-653 TDNGDGGDAV
+653 TS
-663 TKLASFANLNR
+663 KLASFANLSR
-674 QSSEKGINFTY
+674 QSSEKGINLTY
-685 MEQERQDDV
+685 TEQERDDS
-694 KQLNKRHGQSN
+694 KSNLSNKKLGQTN
-705 GNGEKKTT
+705 GNRNGEKKTT

-720 TTWQQQSSQQSQQ
+720 TTWQQQSNQQSQQ
-733 MEQHSVDENG
+733 MEQHSVADENG

-763 RHIENEKRKMEVV
+763 RHIENEKRRMEVV

-790 QAVTKGKVKSPSS
+790 QAVTKLYLVGKVKSPSS

-811 AETVGPPT
+811 AEIGPPT
-819 PVTSGSSGATPTS
+819 PVTSGSSGETPTS
-832 VSEASS
+832 VSETTP
-838 VPQQLP
+838 VTQQP
-844 QEKPQRPFSL
+844 SQEKPQRPFSL

-890 PEQYRQSITQMN
+890 LEQYHQSISQIYTPFRRMN
-902 TSLSE
+902 NSLSE

-928 TQHQKQMQQQ
+928 TQHQQQIQQQ

-947 QHMQTY
+947 QHMQNF
-953 GMPPMNPLTP
+953 GMAPINPLTSK
-963 RLQDP
+963 LQDT

-973 YLHDQPQVQRRM
+973 YLHDQPQLQRRM
-985 WGQPAPAQS
+985 WGQPPPTQS

-1007 MDSRFSPQP
+1007 MDPRYSTQP
-1016 AAYQQDMRIYTDPTR
+1016 TPYQQDMRLYQDTR
-1031 TWAAPHP
+1031 NWGTHP
-1038 AQKGFVLHDTQE
+1038 PQQKGFVLHDTPQE

-1062 NNQMSHPGPTG
+1062 NNQMSHPGPT
-1073 YPASSSLFNQT
+1073 YPSSTSIFNQT
-1084 QATSASPQH
+1084 PPSSASPQH
-1093 RNAIHR
+1093 RNAVHR
-1099 ISQLISESP
+1099 ISQLMSESP
-1108 EPKRSTVHHIPISC
+1108 EPKRPTVHHIPIKC
-1122 ESPTEKRQVTAL
+1122 ESPTEKRQITAM
-1134 HTPVPAPP
+1134 HAPVPAPP
-1142 ADDMKPQNISFIG
+1142 VDDMKPQNISFIG
-1155 NDDDIAQGIRGLNI
+1155 NDDELTQGIRGLNI

-1179 SPTRPTISQNSF
+1179 SPTRPSISRNSF
-1191 QPHPSLRETSRSAT
+1191 QPHPSLREAT
-1205 PDVTPLDSTDA
+1205 PSPSGTPEVTPLDPTDA
-1216 GEKGFYISFDNDAPK
+1216 GEKGFYICFDNDAPK

-1236 LRVKRMSPKK
+1236 LRVKRTSPKK
-1246 ERSASSYNEHED
+1246 ERGVSSYVDSED
-1258 FMRSESP
+1258 FTMRPDSP
-1265 PVSTVERQKQAEAQ
+1265 SAIVMDRQKQLEIQ
-1279 RELERER
+1279 R
-1286 LRQAEEREQQRQE
+1286 
-1299 MRDREL
+1299 DSD
-1305 KREIERERQ
+1305 
-1314 REKQRDSN
+1314 REKQRQIDERDFQRQEIRDREIQR
-1322 TEGRHASGVGL
+1322 EGEREKQRERHEMSGESRQSGVGL
-1333 VIGNQLTNPDPNSMD
+1333 IIGNQLANPDPNSLD
-1348 EMEKKK
+1348 EMERKK
-1354 ERIMLMSLQRRQ
+1354 ERIMLLSLQRRQ
-1366 RQEEMKERKEVETQ
+1366 QQEEMKERKEVEAQ

-1398 EERQRRAAILEH
+1398 EERQRRAAILEQ

-1426 IDKELLNAINPA
+1426 IDKELLNTIKPT

-1443 TTPARPRPKT
+1443 TATTRPRPKT
-1453 IHGDAGAVLD
+1453 IHVDAGTELD

-1497 SQDSLTAAHLDDRR
+1497 SQDSLTAAHFDERR
-1511 CSGPLYRGGSLRVSS
+1511 SGPLYRGGSLRVSS

-1540 SVNQLGRRGS
+1540 SMNQLGRRGS
-1550 YKTSRDAQE
+1550 YKTSRDVQE
-1559 SQQQIRGRP
+1559 PQQQVRGRP
-1568 KYQTYQNFKGRKSNS
+1568 KYPSYQNFKGRKSNS
-1583 LMNLCDSD
+1583 LMNLCGSSSDQDGMMCRYTDTD
-1591 SGLGRSTP
+1591 SGLGRATP
-1599 PRRAASPGIGSM
+1599 PRRAPSPGMGSM
-1611 RHLTSPSGPG
+1611 RHLPSPSGPG
-1621 SLPPAL
+1621 SLPPGL
-1627 MTSKKR
+1627 MTKR
-1633 IYDDGSSDISSTP
+1633 RVFDDGSSDISSTP

-1659 LPIAKSNRNIMLNAV
+1659 QPTTKSNRGIMLNAV

-1684 REAKS
+1684 KEAKR
-1689 RVLEEI
+1689 RVLDEI
-1695 SRSESKH
+1695 ARSESKH

-1713 FRALYSYCPEREEVA
+1713 FRALYSYCPDREEVS

-1738 IDNMFDKFFKYNSSG
+1738 MDKMFDKFFKYNSG
-1753 KCFSQVHTKHLT
+1753 AKCFSQVHTKHLT

-1780 KKVNLPNKKDIP
+1780 KKVNLPNKKDMP

>member
-10 AKGSKTAVVQEVT
+10 AKGKTAAVVQET
-23 SPPLSPSS
+23 APSLPPSP
-31 TTTTTITTTRTRTT
+31 TTRT
-45 TAARDDDERQDRL
+45 TAARNEQPQQQQQQQQQSV
-58 ACNGV
+58 CNGV
-63 ADDDASVDG
+63 ADDDAPAA
-72 TSVHVF
+72 TAVHVF
-78 YGATMDRGAS
+78 YDATMDRGAS
-88 ADDRRRLPAAASAA
+88 ADDRRRPAAAG
-102 ATGAA
+102 GAA
-107 TAAAPTAD
+107 STAD
-115 QQSSGGDSDSYDSR
+115 QQQQQQQSGGGDPEHFPDAYDSR

-199 YGILQALARK
+199 CGILQALARK

-288 SHALIAKIQSEDGA
+288 SHALIAKIQTEEGA

-329 VAFYCPGELNWME
+329 VAFYCPSELNWIE

-451 NLSISAPGFTV
+451 NLSVSAPGFTV
-462 AKSASST
+462 AKSAPSAT
-469 IVKKSQSLQQ
+469 VKKSQSLQQ
-479 TAENHPYDDRRAG
+479 TTESRPYDDRRAG

-498 VHRGKGIP
+498 VHRGKGVP

-512 DDKSVARTEAAG
+512 DEKSAARAEAAG
-524 RPSNWEDQRRSSYAG
+524 RPSNWEEQRRSSYAG

-598 VYGSGVQHIIADN
+598 VYGSGVQHILSDN
-611 GYNGSNGG
+611 GYGVG
-619 EEPPRLRRQ
+619 EEPSRLRRQ

-646 AENDGGG
+646 ENDGAEGG
-653 TDNGDGGDAV
+653 GEAMA
-663 TKLASFANLNR
+663 KMASFANLSR

-685 MEQERQDDV
+685 TEQEREDTIA
-694 KQLNKRHGQSN
+694 KPSLTMKKHGQSNGN

-733 MEQHSVDENG
+733 MEQHSADENG
-743 GNTIMASQLNNIR
+743 GNTVMASQLNNIR

-763 RHIENEKRKMEVV
+763 RHIENEKRRMEVV

-811 AETVGPPT
+811 AEIGPPT
-819 PVTSGSSGATPTS
+819 PVTSGSSGETPTS

-838 VPQQLP
+838 VPQQPP

-902 TSLSE
+902 NSLSE
-907 IQADIQRLANQQ
+907 IQADIQRLTNQQ

-928 TQHQKQMQQQ
+928 SQHQKQMQQQ
-938 FQQLQSLSQ
+938 LQQLQSLSQ
-947 QHMQTY
+947 QHMQSY

-973 YLHDQPQVQRRM
+973 YLHDQPQIQRRM
-985 WGQPAPAQS
+985 WGQPPPAQS
-994 LANEMAAVGYQQS
+994 LANEMAVVGYQQS

-1016 AAYQQDMRIYTDPTR
+1016 AAYQQDMRMYADPTR

-1038 AQKGFVLHDTQE
+1038 TQKGFVLHDTQE

-1062 NNQMSHPGPTG
+1062 NNQMSHPGPT

-1084 QATSASPQH
+1084 QASSASPQH
-1093 RNAIHR
+1093 RNAVHR

-1191 QPHPSLRETSRSAT
+1191 QPHPSLREAASSRSAT
-1205 PDVTPLDSTDA
+1205 PDVTPLDPTDA
-1216 GEKGFYISFDNDAPK
+1216 GEKGFYISFDNDTPK

-1236 LRVKRMSPKK
+1236 LRVKRSSPKK
-1246 ERSASSYNEHED
+1246 ERSVSSYIEHED
-1258 FMRSESP
+1258 FTMRPESP
-1265 PVSTVERQKQAEAQ
+1265 PASAIERQKQMEAQ

-1286 LRQAEEREQQRQE
+1286 LRQAEEREHQRQE

-1305 KREIERERQ
+1305 KREMERERQ
-1314 REKQRDSN
+1314 REKQRDSSA
-1322 TEGRHASGVGL
+1322 EGRHSSGVGL

-1354 ERIMLMSLQRRQ
+1354 ERIMLLSLQRRQ
-1366 RQEEMKERKEVETQ
+1366 RQEEMKERKEAEAQ
-1380 ARREQEKLK
+1380 AHREQEKLK

-1443 TTPARPRPKT
+1443 TATARPRPKT

-1511 CSGPLYRGGSLRVSS
+1511 SGPLYRGGSLRVSS

-1550 YKTSRDAQE
+1550 YKTSR
-1559 SQQQIRGRP
+1559 
-1568 KYQTYQNFKGRKSNS
+1568 
-1583 LMNLCDSD
+1583 DSD

-1633 IYDDGSSDISSTP
+1633 VYDDGSSDISSTP

-1684 REAKS
+1684 KEAKS

-1695 SRSESKH
+1695 GRSESKH

>member
-1 MWNTISRFF
+1 MWSAISRLFV
-10 AKGSKTAVVQEVT
+10 KGKTEEPA
-23 SPPLSPSS
+23 P
-31 TTTTTITTTRTRTT
+31 RTEDWTC
-45 TAARDDDERQDRL
+45 DDVPDT
-58 ACNGV
+58 V
-63 ADDDASVDG
+63 
-72 TSVHVF
+72 VHVF
-78 YGATMDRGAS
+78 DAMDRNAG
-88 ADDRRRLPAAASAA
+88 DDRRKGPA
-102 ATGAA
+102 GE
-107 TAAAPTAD
+107 
-115 QQSSGGDSDSYDSR
+115 QQHGGTESEHFSDAYDSR

-143 AYNNRVPEKLREP
+143 AYNNRVPENLREP
-156 YYRDHEE
+156 YYVDHED

-199 YGILQALARK
+199 CGILQALARK
-209 GVYVAEQNNTQLTET
+209 GVYLAEPNNTQLTET

-259 SAIRRFDPQAEV
+259 SAIRRFDPQADV
-271 DVPSDH
+271 DVPTDH

-282 LWINHA
+282 LWISHA
-288 SHALIAKIQSEDGA
+288 SHALIAKIQTEEGA

-349 SVADALHNLSL
+349 SIADALHNLSL

-365 VKCLPYSIFHMQP
+365 NRCLPYSIFHMQP

-414 GEERAMQYLD
+414 GEERAMQFLD

-451 NLSISAPGFTV
+451 NLSVSAPGFTV
-462 AKSASST
+462 AKAPSSSSS
-469 IVKKSQSLQQ
+469 VKKSQSLQQ
-479 TAENHPYDDRRAG
+479 TAENYSHDDRRAG

-512 DDKSVARTEAAG
+512 DEKSVTRADAAG

-539 RRSRRNSITDD
+539 RRSRRNSVSDD

-598 VYGSGVQHIIADN
+598 VYGSGVQHILSDN
-611 GYNGSNGG
+611 GYGN
-619 EEPPRLRRQ
+619 EEPAKLRRQ
-628 ASNSSLD
+628 TSNSSLD
-635 NVALRQILHSS
+635 NVALKQILHSS
-646 AENDGGG
+646 DND
-653 TDNGDGGDAV
+653 NSEGD
-663 TKLASFANLNR
+663 TSKLASFANLSR
-674 QSSEKGINFTY
+674 QSSDKGINLTY
-685 MEQERQDDV
+685 TEQEREDITS
-694 KQLNKRHGQSN
+694 KSNLSNKKHGQTNGN

-720 TTWQQQSSQQSQQ
+720 TTWQQQSNQQSQQ
-733 MEQHSVDENG
+733 AEQHSVDENG

-763 RHIENEKRKMEVV
+763 RHIENEKRRMEVV

-790 QAVTKGKVKSPSS
+790 QAVTKLYLVGKVKSPSS

-811 AETVGPPT
+811 AEIGPPT
-819 PVTSGSSGATPTS
+819 PVTSGSSGDTPTS
-832 VSEASS
+832 VSETTL
-838 VPQQLP
+838 VTQQP
-844 QEKPQRPFSL
+844 SQEKPQRPFSL

-869 EHDGNAPFIETR
+869 EHDGSAPFIETR

-890 PEQYRQSITQMN
+890 LEQYHQSISQMN
-902 TSLSE
+902 NSLSE

-928 TQHQKQMQQQ
+928 TQHQQQMQQQ
-938 FQQLQSLSQ
+938 LQQLQSLSQ
-947 QHMQTY
+947 QHLQSF
-953 GMPPMNPLTP
+953 GIAPINPLTSK
-963 RLQDP
+963 LQDSQ

-973 YLHDQPQVQRRM
+973 YLHDQPQLQRRM
-985 WGQPAPAQS
+985 WGQPPPTQS
-994 LANEMAAVGYQQS
+994 LANEMAAVGYQQP
-1007 MDSRFSPQP
+1007 MDPRYGTQP
-1016 AAYQQDMRIYTDPTR
+1016 TTYQQDMRLYQDTR
-1031 TWAAPHP
+1031 NWGTHP
-1038 AQKGFVLHDTQE
+1038 PQQKGFVLHDTPQE

-1062 NNQMSHPGPTG
+1062 NNQMSHPGST
-1073 YPASSSLFNQT
+1073 YPSSASIFNQT
-1084 QATSASPQH
+1084 PPSSASPQH
-1093 RNAIHR
+1093 RNAVHR
-1099 ISQLISESP
+1099 ISQLMSESP
-1108 EPKRSTVHHIPISC
+1108 EPKRPTVHHIPIKC

-1134 HTPVPAPP
+1134 HAPVPAPP
-1142 ADDMKPQNISFIG
+1142 VDDMKPQNISFIG
-1155 NDDDIAQGIRGLNI
+1155 NDDELTQGIRGLHI

-1179 SPTRPTISQNSF
+1179 SPTRPSISRNSF
-1191 QPHPSLRETSRSAT
+1191 QPHPSLREAT
-1205 PDVTPLDSTDA
+1205 PSPSGTPEVTPLDPTDA
-1216 GEKGFYISFDNDAPK
+1216 GEKGFYICFDNDAPK

-1236 LRVKRMSPKK
+1236 LRVKRTSPKK
-1246 ERSASSYNEHED
+1246 ERSVSSYVDNED
-1258 FMRSESP
+1258 FMVRPESP
-1265 PVSTVERQKQAEAQ
+1265 SVSAVDRQQKQLETHRDFDREKQ
-1279 RELERER
+1279 RQADEREF
-1286 LRQAEEREQQRQE
+1286 QRQE

-1305 KREIERERQ
+1305 QREVE
-1314 REKQRDSN
+1314 REKQRERRETSA
-1322 TEGRHASGVGL
+1322 EGRQSGVGL
-1333 VIGNQLTNPDPNSMD
+1333 IIGNQLANPDPNSLD
-1348 EMEKKK
+1348 EMERKK
-1354 ERIMLMSLQRRQ
+1354 ERIMLLSLQRRQ
-1366 RQEEMKERKEVETQ
+1366 QQEEMKERKEAEAQ

-1398 EERQRRAAILEH
+1398 EERQRRAAILEQ

-1426 IDKELLNAINPA
+1426 IDKELLNAIKPT

-1443 TTPARPRPKT
+1443 TATTRPRPKT
-1453 IHGDAGAVLD
+1453 IHVDAGADLD

-1497 SQDSLTAAHLDDRR
+1497 SQDSLTAAHFDERR
-1511 CSGPLYRGGSLRVSS
+1511 SGPLYRGGSLR
-1526 VDSPDDGRGSSPCR
+1526 DSPDDGRGSSPCR
-1540 SVNQLGRRGS
+1540 SMNQLGRRGS
-1550 YKTSRDAQE
+1550 YKTSRGPSSDQDGMMC
-1559 SQQQIRGRP
+1559 R
-1568 KYQTYQNFKGRKSNS
+1568 YT
-1583 LMNLCDSD
+1583 DTD
-1591 SGLGRSTP
+1591 SGLGRATP
-1599 PRRAASPGIGSM
+1599 PRRAPSPGMGSM
-1611 RHLTSPSGPG
+1611 RHLPSPSGPG
-1621 SLPPAL
+1621 SLPPGL
-1627 MTSKKR
+1627 MTKR
-1633 IYDDGSSDISSTP
+1633 RVFDDGSSDISSTP

-1659 LPIAKSNRNIMLNAV
+1659 QPTTKSNRGIMLNAV

-1684 REAKS
+1684 KEAKR
-1689 RVLEEI
+1689 RVLDEI
-1695 SRSESKH
+1695 ARSESKH

-1713 FRALYSYCPEREEVA
+1713 FRALYSYCPDREEVS

-1738 IDNMFDKFFKYNSSG
+1738 TDKMFDKFFKYNSGG

-1780 KKVNLPNKKDIP
+1780 KKVNLPNKKDMP

>member
-1 MWNTISRFF
+1 MWSAISRLFV
-10 AKGSKTAVVQEVT
+10 KGKTEEPAPET
-23 SPPLSPSS
+23 EDW
-31 TTTTTITTTRTRTT
+31 TC
-45 TAARDDDERQDRL
+45 D
-58 ACNGV
+58 GV
-63 ADDDASVDG
+63 SDTV
-72 TSVHVF
+72 VHVF
-78 YGATMDRGAS
+78 DAMDRNVG
-88 ADDRRRLPAAASAA
+88 DDRRKGPAGEQQHAAAESEHF
-102 ATGAA
+102 
-107 TAAAPTAD
+107 
-115 QQSSGGDSDSYDSR
+115 SDAYHSR

-143 AYNNRVPEKLREP
+143 AYNNRVPENLREP
-156 YYRDHEE
+156 YYVDHED

-209 GVYVAEQNNTQLTET
+209 GVYLAEPNNTQLTET

-259 SAIRRFDPQAEV
+259 SAIRRFDPQADV
-271 DVPSDH
+271 DVPTDH

-282 LWINHA
+282 LWISHA
-288 SHALIAKIQSEDGA
+288 SHALIGKIQTEDGA

-329 VAFYCPGELNWME
+329 VAFYCPGELNWMD

-365 VKCLPYSIFHMQP
+365 NRCLPYSIFHMQP

-414 GEERAMQYLD
+414 GEERAMQFLD

-451 NLSISAPGFTV
+451 NLSVSAPGFTV
-462 AKSASST
+462 AKASTSPS
-469 IVKKSQSLQQ
+469 VKKSQSLQQ
-479 TAENHPYDDRRAG
+479 TAENYSHDDRRAG

-512 DDKSVARTEAAG
+512 DEKSVARADAAG
-524 RPSNWEDQRRSSYAG
+524 RPSNWEEQRRSSYAG
-539 RRSRRNSITDD
+539 RRSRRNSVSDD

-598 VYGSGVQHIIADN
+598 VYGSGVQHILADN
-611 GYNGSNGG
+611 GYGND
-619 EEPPRLRRQ
+619 EPPRLRRQ

-635 NVALRQILHSS
+635 NVALKQILHSS
-646 AENDGGG
+646 END
-653 TDNGDGGDAV
+653 NSEGD
-663 TKLASFANLNR
+663 TSKLASFANLNR
-674 QSSEKGINFTY
+674 QSSEKGINLTY
-685 MEQERQDDV
+685 TESEDTTT
-694 KQLNKRHGQSN
+694 KSNLSNKKHGQTNGN

-720 TTWQQQSSQQSQQ
+720 TTWQQQSNQQSQQ
-733 MEQHSVDENG
+733 AEQHSADENG

-763 RHIENEKRKMEVV
+763 RHIENEKRRMEVV

-811 AETVGPPT
+811 AEIGPPT
-819 PVTSGSSGATPTS
+819 PVTSGSSGETPSS
-832 VSEASS
+832 VSETTP
-838 VPQQLP
+838 VPQQP
-844 QEKPQRPFSL
+844 FQEKPQRPFSL

-890 PEQYRQSITQMN
+890 LDQYHQSISQMN
-902 TSLSE
+902 SSLSE

-928 TQHQKQMQQQ
+928 THHQQQMQHQL
-938 FQQLQSLSQ
+938 QQLQSLSQ
-947 QHMQTY
+947 QHMQSY
-953 GMPPMNPLTP
+953 GIAPINPLTP
-963 RLQDP
+963 KLQDS

-973 YLHDQPQVQRRM
+973 YLHDQPQLQRRM
-985 WGQPAPAQS
+985 WGQPPPTQS
-994 LANEMAAVGYQQS
+994 LANEMAAVGYQQQL
-1007 MDSRFSPQP
+1007 DSRYSSPSTVYHP
-1016 AAYQQDMRIYTDPTR
+1016 DLRLYQDTR
-1031 TWAAPHP
+1031 NWGTHP
-1038 AQKGFVLHDTQE
+1038 PQQKGFVLHDTSQE

-1062 NNQMSHPGPTG
+1062 NNQMSHPGSTYPT
-1073 YPASSSLFNQT
+1073 SSSIFNQT
-1084 QATSASPQH
+1084 PPSSASPQH
-1093 RNAIHR
+1093 RNAVHR
-1099 ISQLISESP
+1099 ISQLMSESP
-1108 EPKRSTVHHIPISC
+1108 EPKRPSVHHIPIKC
-1122 ESPTEKRQVTAL
+1122 ESPTEKRQTTGL
-1134 HTPVPAPP
+1134 HAPVPAPP
-1142 ADDMKPQNISFIG
+1142 VDDMKPQNISFIG
-1155 NDDDIAQGIRGLNI
+1155 NDDELSQGIRGLHI

-1179 SPTRPTISQNSF
+1179 SPTRPSISRNSF
-1191 QPHPSLRETSRSAT
+1191 QPHPSLREAT
-1205 PDVTPLDSTDA
+1205 PSPSGTPEVTPLDPTDA
-1216 GEKGFYISFDNDAPK
+1216 GEKGFYICFDNDAPK

-1236 LRVKRMSPKK
+1236 LRVKRTSPKK
-1246 ERSASSYNEHED
+1246 ERTISSYVDNED
-1258 FMRSESP
+1258 YTVRSESP
-1265 PVSTVERQKQAEAQ
+1265 SAIIDRQKH
-1279 RELERER
+1279 LETR
-1286 LRQAEEREQQRQE
+1286 
-1299 MRDREL
+1299 RDSD
-1305 KREIERERQ
+1305 
-1314 REKQRDSN
+1314 REKQRQLDEREFQRQEIRDKELQR
-1322 TEGRHASGVGL
+1322 EGEREKQRERRDNSEESRQSGVGL
-1333 VIGNQLTNPDPNSMD
+1333 IIGNQLANPDPNSLD
-1348 EMEKKK
+1348 EMERKK
-1354 ERIMLMSLQRRQ
+1354 ERIMLLSLQRRQ
-1366 RQEEMKERKEVETQ
+1366 QQEELKERKEVEAQ

-1389 AEERARKKE
+1389 AEERARKKD
-1398 EERQRRAAILEH
+1398 EERQRRAAILEQ

-1426 IDKELLNAINPA
+1426 IDKELLNAIKPT

-1443 TTPARPRPKT
+1443 TATTRPRPKT
-1453 IHGDAGAVLD
+1453 IHVDAGADLD

-1497 SQDSLTAAHLDDRR
+1497 SQDSLTAAHFEDRR
-1511 CSGPLYRGGSLRVSS
+1511 SGPLYRGGSLR
-1526 VDSPDDGRGSSPCR
+1526 DSPDDGRGSSPCR
-1540 SVNQLGRRGS
+1540 SMNQLGRRGS
-1550 YKTSRDAQE
+1550 YKTSRD
-1559 SQQQIRGRP
+1559 
-1568 KYQTYQNFKGRKSNS
+1568 T
-1583 LMNLCDSD
+1583 D
-1591 SGLGRSTP
+1591 SGLGRATP
-1599 PRRAASPGIGSM
+1599 PRRAPSPGMGSM
-1611 RHLTSPSGPG
+1611 RHLPSPSGPG
-1621 SLPPAL
+1621 SLPPGL
-1627 MTSKKR
+1627 MTKR
-1633 IYDDGSSDISSTP
+1633 RVFDDGSSDISSTP

-1659 LPIAKSNRNIMLNAV
+1659 QPTTKSNRGIMLNAV

-1684 REAKS
+1684 KEAKR
-1689 RVLEEI
+1689 RVLDEI
-1695 SRSESKH
+1695 ARSESKH

-1713 FRALYSYCPEREEVA
+1713 FRALYSYCPDREEVS

-1738 IDNMFDKFFKYNSSG
+1738 IDKMFDKFFKYNSGG

-1780 KKVNLPNKKDIP
+1780 KKVNLPNKKDMP

>member
-1 MWNTISRFF
+1 MWSAISRLFV
-10 AKGSKTAVVQEVT
+10 KGKTEESA
-23 SPPLSPSS
+23 LS
-31 TTTTTITTTRTRTT
+31 TENHTC
-45 TAARDDDERQDRL
+45 D
-58 ACNGV
+58 GV
-63 ADDDASVDG
+63 PDTV
-72 TSVHVF
+72 VHVF
-78 YGATMDRGAS
+78 DAMDRNAG
-88 ADDRRRLPAAASAA
+88 DDRRKGPAGEQHHG
-102 ATGAA
+102 GAEFEHF
-107 TAAAPTAD
+107 
-115 QQSSGGDSDSYDSR
+115 SDAYDSR

-143 AYNNRVPEKLREP
+143 AYNNRVPENLREP
-156 YYRDHEE
+156 YYVDNEN

-199 YGILQALARK
+199 CGILQALARK
-209 GVYVAEQNNTQLTET
+209 GVYLAEPNNTQLTET

-271 DVPSDH
+271 EVPGDH

-282 LWINHA
+282 LWISHA
-288 SHALIAKIQSEDGA
+288 SHALIAKIQAEEGG

-329 VAFYCPGELNWME
+329 VAFYCPGELNWMD

-365 VKCLPYSIFHMQP
+365 NRCLPYSIFHMQP

-414 GEERAMQYLD
+414 GEERAMQFLD

-451 NLSISAPGFTV
+451 NLSVSAPGFTV
-462 AKSASST
+462 AKASSSSS
-469 IVKKSQSLQQ
+469 VKKSQSLQQ
-479 TAENHPYDDRRAG
+479 TAENYSHDDRRAG

-512 DDKSVARTEAAG
+512 DEKSVTRADAAG

-539 RRSRRNSITDD
+539 RRSRRNSVSDD

-598 VYGSGVQHIIADN
+598 VYGSGVQHILSDN
-611 GYNGSNGG
+611 GYDK

-628 ASNSSLD
+628 TSNSSLD
-635 NVALRQILHSS
+635 NVALKQILHSS
-646 AENDGGG
+646 ENV
-653 TDNGDGGDAV
+653 NSEGD
-663 TKLASFANLNR
+663 TSKLASFANLSR
-674 QSSEKGINFTY
+674 QSSEKGINLTY
-685 MEQERQDDV
+685 TEQDRDDG
-694 KQLNKRHGQSN
+694 KSNMSGKKFGQTN
-705 GNGEKKTT
+705 GNGNGNEKKTT

-733 MEQHSVDENG
+733 VEQHSVDENG

-763 RHIENEKRKMEVV
+763 RHIENEKRRMEVV

-811 AETVGPPT
+811 AEIGPPT
-819 PVTSGSSGATPTS
+819 SVTSGSSGETPTS
-832 VSEASS
+832 VSETTP
-838 VPQQLP
+838 VTQQP
-844 QEKPQRPFSL
+844 SQEKPQRPFSL

-890 PEQYRQSITQMN
+890 IEQYHQSISQMN
-902 TSLSE
+902 NSLSE

-928 TQHQKQMQQQ
+928 TQHQQQMQQQ
-938 FQQLQSLSQ
+938 LQQLQSLSQ
-947 QHMQTY
+947 QHMQNF
-953 GMPPMNPLTP
+953 GMAPINPLSSK
-963 RLQDP
+963 LQDT

-973 YLHDQPQVQRRM
+973 YLHDQPQLQRRM
-985 WGQPAPAQS
+985 WGQPPSTQS
-994 LANEMAAVGYQQS
+994 LANEMAAVGYQQPI
-1007 MDSRFSPQP
+1007 DPRYGTQP
-1016 AAYQQDMRIYTDPTR
+1016 TAYQQDLRLYQDTR
-1031 TWAAPHP
+1031 NWGTLPP
-1038 AQKGFVLHDTQE
+1038 QQKGFVLHDNQE
-1050 PRYLNGGDHSLC
+1050 SRYLNGGDHSLC
-1062 NNQMSHPGPTG
+1062 NNQMSHSGST
-1073 YPASSSLFNQT
+1073 YPSSASIFNQT
-1084 QATSASPQH
+1084 PPSSASPQH
-1093 RNAIHR
+1093 RNAVHR
-1099 ISQLISESP
+1099 ISQLMSESP
-1108 EPKRSTVHHIPISC
+1108 EPKRPTVHHIPIKC
-1122 ESPTEKRQVTAL
+1122 ESPTEKRQITAL
-1134 HTPVPAPP
+1134 HAPVPAPP
-1142 ADDMKPQNISFIG
+1142 VDDMKPQNISFIG
-1155 NDDDIAQGIRGLNI
+1155 NDDELTQGIRGLNI

-1179 SPTRPTISQNSF
+1179 SPTRPSISRNSF
-1191 QPHPSLRETSRSAT
+1191 QPHPSLREAT
-1205 PDVTPLDSTDA
+1205 PSPSGTPEVTPLDPTDA
-1216 GEKGFYISFDNDAPK
+1216 GEKGFYICFDNDAPK

-1236 LRVKRMSPKK
+1236 LRVKRTSPKK
-1246 ERSASSYNEHED
+1246 ERSVSSYVENED
-1258 FMRSESP
+1258 FTMRPDSP
-1265 PVSTVERQKQAEAQ
+1265 SAIAIDRQKQLEAQ
-1279 RELERER
+1279 RDLDREKHQIDERDF
-1286 LRQAEEREQQRQE
+1286 QRQE
-1299 MRDREL
+1299 IRDKEIQREG
-1305 KREIERERQ
+1305 E
-1314 REKQRDSN
+1314 REKQR
-1322 TEGRHASGVGL
+1322 ERHDITGENRQSGVGL
-1333 VIGNQLTNPDPNSMD
+1333 IIGNQLANPDPNSLD
-1348 EMEKKK
+1348 EMERKK
-1354 ERIMLMSLQRRQ
+1354 ERIMLLSLQRRQ
-1366 RQEEMKERKEVETQ
+1366 QQEELKERKEAEAQ

-1398 EERQRRAAILEH
+1398 EERQRRAAILEQ

-1426 IDKELLNAINPA
+1426 IDKELLNAIKPT

-1443 TTPARPRPKT
+1443 TATRPRPKT
-1453 IHGDAGAVLD
+1453 IHVDAGTELD

-1479 LSTASL
+1479 LST
-1485 TSPTMRRDYYRG
+1485 
-1497 SQDSLTAAHLDDRR
+1497 
-1511 CSGPLYRGGSLRVSS
+1511 VSS

-1540 SVNQLGRRGS
+1540 SMNQLGRRGS
-1550 YKTSRDAQE
+1550 YKTSRDVQE
-1559 SQQQIRGRP
+1559 PQQQVRGRP
-1568 KYQTYQNFKGRKSNS
+1568 KYPSYENFKGRKSNS
-1583 LMNLCDSD
+1583 LMNLCGSSSDQDGMMCRYTDTD
-1591 SGLGRSTP
+1591 SGLGRATP
-1599 PRRAASPGIGSM
+1599 PRRAPSPGMGSM
-1611 RHLTSPSGPG
+1611 RHLPSPSGPG
-1621 SLPPAL
+1621 SLPPGL
-1627 MTSKKR
+1627 MTKR
-1633 IYDDGSSDISSTP
+1633 RVFDDGSSDISSTP

-1659 LPIAKSNRNIMLNAV
+1659 QPTTKSNRGIMLNAV

-1684 REAKS
+1684 KEAKR
-1689 RVLEEI
+1689 RVLDEI
-1695 SRSESKH
+1695 AKSESKH

-1713 FRALYSYCPEREEVA
+1713 FRALYSYCPDREEVS

-1738 IDNMFDKFFKYNSSG
+1738 IDKMFDKFFKYNSG
-1753 KCFSQVHTKHLT
+1753 AKCFSQVHTKHLT

-1780 KKVNLPNKKDIP
+1780 KKVNLPNKKDMP

>member
-1 MWNTISRFF
+1 MWNTISRLF
-10 AKGSKTAVVQEVT
+10 AKGSKTAVQEET
-23 SPPLSPSS
+23 APSLP
-31 TTTTTITTTRTRTT
+31 T
-45 TAARDDDERQDRL
+45 TAKNEQQQQQQQERV
-58 ACNGV
+58 CNGV
-63 ADDDASVDG
+63 ADDDAPADG
-72 TSVHVF
+72 TSTVDVF
-78 YGATMDRGAS
+78 YDAAMDRGAS
-88 ADDRRRLPAAASAA
+88 ADDRRRPAAASAA

-107 TAAAPTAD
+107 AATPAD
-115 QQSSGGDSDSYDSR
+115 QQSSGGDSDHFDAYESR

-143 AYNNRVPEKLREP
+143 AYNNQVPEKLRDP

-199 YGILQALARK
+199 YGILQALARR
-209 GVYVAEQNNTQLTET
+209 GVYVTEQNNTQLTET

-259 SAIRRFDPQAEV
+259 SAIRRFDPQAVV

-282 LWINHA
+282 LWINHV
-288 SHALIAKIQSEDGA
+288 SHALISKIQSEEGG

-329 VAFYCPGELNWME
+329 VAFYCPNELNWME

-365 VKCLPYSIFHMQP
+365 IRCLPYSIFHMQP

-424 ACPRNS
+424 VTKS
-430 HGVAHKRSLPQS
+430 T
-442 IAPIPDLRS
+442 S
-451 NLSISAPGFTV
+451 NT
-462 AKSASST
+462 
-469 IVKKSQSLQQ
+469 VKKSQSLQQ
-479 TAENHPYDDRRAG
+479 TAENHPYDDSSYYRRAG

-512 DDKSVARTEAAG
+512 DEKSGRTEAAG
-524 RPSNWEDQRRSSYAG
+524 RPSNWEEQRRSSYAG

-574 EVGAHIGKRST
+574 EVGAHTGKRNT

-611 GYNGSNGG
+611 GYSGS
-619 EEPPRLRRQ
+619 EEPTRLRRQ

-646 AENDGGG
+646 AENDNNTDSGGG
-653 TDNGDGGDAV
+653 GGGDTLNQ
-663 TKLASFANLNR
+663 TKFASFANLSKQN
-674 QSSEKGINFTY
+674 SEKGINFTY
-685 MEQERQDDV
+685 TEQDDA
-694 KQLNKRHGQSN
+694 KSSRKHGQSN
-705 GNGEKKTT
+705 GNGNNEKKTT

-720 TTWQQQSSQQSQQ
+720 TTWQQQSNQQSQQ
-733 MEQHSVDENG
+733 MEQHSIDENG
-743 GNTIMASQLNNIR
+743 GSTIMASQLNNIR

-811 AETVGPPT
+811 AETIGPPS

-838 VPQQLP
+838 VPQQPL

-902 TSLSE
+902 NSLSE

-928 TQHQKQMQQQ
+928 SQHQKQMQHQL
-938 FQQLQSLSQ
+938 QQLQSLSQ
-947 QHMQTY
+947 QHMQSY
-953 GMPPMNPLTP
+953 GMPPMNTLAS

-973 YLHDQPQVQRRM
+973 YLHDQPQMQRRM

-1007 MDSRFSPQP
+1007 MDSRYSPQP
-1016 AAYQQDMRIYTDPTR
+1016 TAYQQDLRMYADPTR

-1038 AQKGFVLHDTQE
+1038 TQKGFVLHDTQE
-1050 PRYLNGGDHSLC
+1050 PRYLNGDHSLC
-1062 NNQMSHPGPTG
+1062 NNQMSHPGPTSV
-1073 YPASSSLFNQT
+1073 YPTSSSLFNQT

-1093 RNAIHR
+1093 RNAVHR

-1122 ESPTEKRQVTAL
+1122 ESPTEKRQVTTL

-1191 QPHPSLRETSRSAT
+1191 QPHPSLRETSRSGT
-1205 PDVTPLDSTDA
+1205 PDVIPLDPTDSN
-1216 GEKGFYISFDNDAPK
+1216 EKGFYISFDNDAPK

-1236 LRVKRMSPKK
+1236 LRVKRTSPKK
-1246 ERSASSYNEHED
+1246 ERSVSSYIEHED
-1258 FMRSESP
+1258 FTVRPESP
-1265 PVSTVERQKQAEAQ
+1265 PSSAIERQKQMEAQ

-1286 LRQAEEREQQRQE
+1286 LRQADEREHQRQE

-1314 REKQRDSN
+1314 REKQRDNS
-1322 TEGRHASGVGL
+1322 TDSRHASGVGL

-1366 RQEEMKERKEVETQ
+1366 RQEEMKERKEVEAQ
-1380 ARREQEKLK
+1380 ARREQDKLK

-1443 TTPARPRPKT
+1443 TATARPRPKT

-1497 SQDSLTAAHLDDRR
+1497 SQDSLTTAHLDDRR

-1550 YKTSRDAQE
+1550 YKTSRDVQE
-1559 SQQQIRGRP
+1559 SQQQVRGRP

-1659 LPIAKSNRNIMLNAV
+1659 MPIAKSNRNIMLNAV

-1695 SRSESKH
+1695 GRSESKH

>member
-1 MWNTISRFF
+1 MAS
-10 AKGSKTAVVQEVT
+10 EVM
-23 SPPLSPSS
+23 L
-31 TTTTTITTTRTRTT
+31 
-45 TAARDDDERQDRL
+45 
-58 ACNGV
+58 
-63 ADDDASVDG
+63 
-72 TSVHVF
+72 
-78 YGATMDRGAS
+78 
-88 ADDRRRLPAAASAA
+88 
-102 ATGAA
+102 
-107 TAAAPTAD
+107 APTAAP
-115 QQSSGGDSDSYDSR
+115 GTSR
-129 QAKQRASVKWLLSK
+129 REIDDVRDMVRNAAVTTVYAKQRASVKWLLSK
-143 AYNNRVPEKLREP
+143 AYNNRVPENLREP
-156 YYRDHEE
+156 YYVDHED

-209 GVYVAEQNNTQLTET
+209 GVYLAEPNNTQLTET

-232 KMSAHMAVIEGLMVL
+232 KMSAHMAVIEGLMIL

-282 LWINHA
+282 LWISHA
-288 SHALIAKIQSEDGA
+288 SHALIAKIQAEEGA

-329 VAFYCPGELNWME
+329 VAFYCPGELNWMD

-365 VKCLPYSIFHMQP
+365 NRCLPYSIFHMQP

-414 GEERAMQYLD
+414 GEERAMQFLD

-451 NLSISAPGFTV
+451 NLSVSAPGFTA
-462 AKSASST
+462 AKASSSSSSST
-469 IVKKSQSLQQ
+469 VKKSQSLQQ
-479 TAENHPYDDRRAG
+479 TAESYSHDDRRAG

-512 DDKSVARTEAAG
+512 DEKSVTRADAAG

-539 RRSRRNSITDD
+539 RRSRRNSVSDD

-574 EVGAHIGKRST
+574 EVGPQIGKRST

-598 VYGSGVQHIIADN
+598 VYGSGVRYILFDN
-611 GYNGSNGG
+611 GYDK
-619 EEPPRLRRQ
+619 EEPCRFRRQ
-628 ASNSSLD
+628 ASYCRLD
-635 NVALRQILHSS
+635 NVALKQILHSS
-646 AENDGGG
+646 ENDHSE
-653 TDNGDGGDAV
+653 GD
-663 TKLASFANLNR
+663 TSKLASFANLSR
-674 QSSEKGINFTY
+674 QSSEKGINLTY
-685 MEQERQDDV
+685 TEQERDDSKSNASSK
-694 KQLNKRHGQSN
+694 KQGQTNGN

-720 TTWQQQSSQQSQQ
+720 TTWQQQCNQQSQQ
-733 MEQHSVDENG
+733 VEQHSADENG

-763 RHIENEKRKMEVV
+763 RYIENEKRRMEVV

-811 AETVGPPT
+811 AEIGPPT
-819 PVTSGSSGATPTS
+819 PVTSGSSGETPTS
-832 VSEASS
+832 VSEAPP
-838 VPQQLP
+838 VTQQP
-844 QEKPQRPFSL
+844 SQEKPQRPFSL

-890 PEQYRQSITQMN
+890 LEQYHQSISQMN
-902 TSLSE
+902 NSLSE

-928 TQHQKQMQQQ
+928 TQHQQQMQQQ
-938 FQQLQSLSQ
+938 LQQLQSLSQ
-947 QHMQTY
+947 QHMQNF
-953 GMPPMNPLTP
+953 GMQPMNPLTSK
-963 RLQDP
+963 LQDT

-973 YLHDQPQVQRRM
+973 YLHDQPQLHRRM
-985 WGQPAPAQS
+985 WGQPPPTQS

-1007 MDSRFSPQP
+1007 MDPRYSTQP
-1016 AAYQQDMRIYTDPTR
+1016 TAYQQDMRLYQDTR
-1031 TWAAPHP
+1031 NWAAPQ
-1038 AQKGFVLHDTQE
+1038 QKGFVLHDTSQE

-1062 NNQMSHPGPTG
+1062 NNQMSQPGST
-1073 YPASSSLFNQT
+1073 YPSSASIFNQT
-1084 QATSASPQH
+1084 PPSSASPQH
-1093 RNAIHR
+1093 RNAVHR
-1099 ISQLISESP
+1099 ISQLMSESP
-1108 EPKRSTVHHIPISC
+1108 EPKRPSVHHIPIKC
-1122 ESPTEKRQVTAL
+1122 ESPTEKRQVTTL

-1142 ADDMKPQNISFIG
+1142 VDDMKPQNISFIG
-1155 NDDDIAQGIRGLNI
+1155 NDDELTHGIKGLNI

-1179 SPTRPTISQNSF
+1179 SPTRPSISRNSF
-1191 QPHPSLRETSRSAT
+1191 QPHPSLREAT
-1205 PDVTPLDSTDA
+1205 PSPSGTPEVTPLDPTDA
-1216 GEKGFYISFDNDAPK
+1216 GEKGFYICFDNDAPK

-1236 LRVKRMSPKK
+1236 LRVKRTSPKK
-1246 ERSASSYNEHED
+1246 ERSVSSYVDND
-1258 FMRSESP
+1258 DYTMRPDSP
-1265 PVSTVERQKQAEAQ
+1265 SAAVIDRQKQLEAQ
-1279 RELERER
+1279 RDL
-1286 LRQAEEREQQRQE
+1286 
-1299 MRDREL
+1299 D
-1305 KREIERERQ
+1305 
-1314 REKQRDSN
+1314 REKQRQTDEREFQRQD
-1322 TEGRHASGVGL
+1322 TRDKEMERDKLRERHDISGESRQSGVGL
-1333 VIGNQLTNPDPNSMD
+1333 IIGNQLANPDPNSLD
-1348 EMEKKK
+1348 EMERKK
-1354 ERIMLMSLQRRQ
+1354 ERIMLLSLQRRQ
-1366 RQEEMKERKEVETQ
+1366 RQEEMKERKEAEAQ

-1398 EERQRRAAILEH
+1398 EERQRRAAILEQ

-1426 IDKELLNAINPA
+1426 IDKELLNAIKPT

-1443 TTPARPRPKT
+1443 TATTTRPRPKT
-1453 IHGDAGAVLD
+1453 IHVDAGTELD

-1479 LSTASL
+1479 LST
-1485 TSPTMRRDYYRG
+1485 
-1497 SQDSLTAAHLDDRR
+1497 
-1511 CSGPLYRGGSLRVSS
+1511 
-1526 VDSPDDGRGSSPCR
+1526 DSPDDGRGSSPCR
-1540 SVNQLGRRGS
+1540 SMNQLGRRGS
-1550 YKTSRDAQE
+1550 YKTSRDVQE
-1559 SQQQIRGRP
+1559 PQQQVRGRP
-1568 KYQTYQNFKGRKSNS
+1568 KYPSYQNFKGRKSNS
-1583 LMNLCDSD
+1583 LMNLCGSSSDQDGMMCPYTDTD
-1591 SGLGRSTP
+1591 SGLGRATP
-1599 PRRAASPGIGSM
+1599 PRRAPSPGMGSM
-1611 RHLTSPSGPG
+1611 RHLPSPSGPG
-1621 SLPPAL
+1621 SLPPGL
-1627 MTSKKR
+1627 MTKR
-1633 IYDDGSSDISSTP
+1633 RVFDDGSSDISSTP

-1659 LPIAKSNRNIMLNAV
+1659 QPTTKSNRGIMLNAV

-1684 REAKS
+1684 KEAKR
-1689 RVLEEI
+1689 RVLDEI
-1695 SRSESKH
+1695 ARSESKH

-1713 FRALYSYCPEREEVA
+1713 FRALYSYCPDREEVS

-1738 IDNMFDKFFKYNSSG
+1738 IDKMFDKFFKYNSG
-1753 KCFSQVHTKHLT
+1753 AKCFSQVHTKHLT

-1780 KKVNLPNKKDIP
+1780 KKVNLPNKKDMP

>member
-1 MWNTISRFF
+1 MWSAISRLFV
-10 AKGSKTAVVQEVT
+10 KGKTEEPAPGTED
-23 SPPLSPSS
+23 
-31 TTTTTITTTRTRTT
+31 RTC
-45 TAARDDDERQDRL
+45 D
-58 ACNGV
+58 GV
-63 ADDDASVDG
+63 SDTV
-72 TSVHVF
+72 VHVF
-78 YGATMDRGAS
+78 DAMDRNVG
-88 ADDRRRLPAAASAA
+88 DDRRKGTAGEQQHAAAESEHF
-102 ATGAA
+102 
-107 TAAAPTAD
+107 
-115 QQSSGGDSDSYDSR
+115 SDAYDSR

-143 AYNNRVPEKLREP
+143 AYNNRVPENLREP
-156 YYRDHEE
+156 YYVDHED

-199 YGILQALARK
+199 CGILQALARK
-209 GVYVAEQNNTQLTET
+209 GVYLAEPNNTQLTET

-259 SAIRRFDPQAEV
+259 SAIRRFDPQADV
-271 DVPSDH
+271 DVPGDH
-277 EKGLL
+277 ERGLL
-282 LWINHA
+282 LWISHA
-288 SHALIAKIQSEDGA
+288 SHALIAKIQTEEGA

-329 VAFYCPGELNWME
+329 VAYYCPGELNWMD

-365 VKCLPYSIFHMQP
+365 NRCLPYSIFHMQP

-414 GEERAMQYLD
+414 GEERAMQFLD

-451 NLSISAPGFTV
+451 NLSVSAPGFTV
-462 AKSASST
+462 AKASSSPS
-469 IVKKSQSLQQ
+469 VKKSQSLQQ
-479 TAENHPYDDRRAG
+479 TAENYSHDDRRAG

-512 DDKSVARTEAAG
+512 DEKSLARADAAG

-539 RRSRRNSITDD
+539 RRSRRNSVSDD

-598 VYGSGVQHIIADN
+598 VYGSGVQHILADN
-611 GYNGSNGG
+611 GYGND
-619 EEPPRLRRQ
+619 EPPRLRRQ

-635 NVALRQILHSS
+635 NVALKQILHSS
-646 AENDGGG
+646 ENDNSEG
-653 TDNGDGGDAV
+653 DN
-663 TKLASFANLNR
+663 TSKLASFANLNR
-674 QSSEKGINFTY
+674 QSSEKSSIN
-685 MEQERQDDV
+685 
-694 KQLNKRHGQSN
+694 LNYTESEDITTKSNLSNKKHGQTNGN

-720 TTWQQQSSQQSQQ
+720 TTWQQQSNQQSQQ
-733 MEQHSVDENG
+733 AEQHSADENG

-763 RHIENEKRKMEVV
+763 RHIENEKRRMEVV

-811 AETVGPPT
+811 AEIGPPT
-819 PVTSGSSGATPTS
+819 PVTSGSSGETPSS
-832 VSEASS
+832 VSETTP
-838 VPQQLP
+838 VPQQP
-844 QEKPQRPFSL
+844 FQEKPQRPFSL

-890 PEQYRQSITQMN
+890 LDQYHQSISQMN
-902 TSLSE
+902 SSLSE

-928 TQHQKQMQQQ
+928 THHQQQMQHQL
-938 FQQLQSLSQ
+938 QQLQSLSQ
-947 QHMQTY
+947 QHMQSY
-953 GMPPMNPLTP
+953 GITPINPITP
-963 RLQDP
+963 KLQDS

-973 YLHDQPQVQRRM
+973 YLHDQPQLQRRM
-985 WGQPAPAQS
+985 WGQPPSTQS
-994 LANEMAAVGYQQS
+994 LANEMAAVGYQQQV
-1007 MDSRFSPQP
+1007 DSRYNSPP
-1016 AAYQQDMRIYTDPTR
+1016 SVYHQDMRLFQDTR
-1031 TWAAPHP
+1031 NWGTHP
-1038 AQKGFVLHDTQE
+1038 PQQKGFVLHDTSQE

-1062 NNQMSHPGPTG
+1062 NNQMSHPGSTYPT
-1073 YPASSSLFNQT
+1073 SSSIFNQT
-1084 QATSASPQH
+1084 PPSSASPQH
-1093 RNAIHR
+1093 RNAVHR
-1099 ISQLISESP
+1099 ISQLMSESP
-1108 EPKRSTVHHIPISC
+1108 EPKRPTVHHIPIKC
-1122 ESPTEKRQVTAL
+1122 DSPTEKRQVTAL

-1142 ADDMKPQNISFIG
+1142 VDDMKPQNISFIG
-1155 NDDDIAQGIRGLNI
+1155 NDDELSQGIRGLHI
-1169 TSGSRTYRIP
+1169 TSGNRTYRIP
-1179 SPTRPTISQNSF
+1179 SPTRPSISRNSF
-1191 QPHPSLRETSRSAT
+1191 QPHPSLREAT
-1205 PDVTPLDSTDA
+1205 PSPSGTPEVTPLDPTDA
-1216 GEKGFYISFDNDAPK
+1216 GEKGFYICFDNDAPK

-1236 LRVKRMSPKK
+1236 LRVKRTSPKK
-1246 ERSASSYNEHED
+1246 ERTASSYIDNED
-1258 FMRSESP
+1258 FTVRSESP
-1265 PVSTVERQKQAEAQ
+1265 SAISDRQKLLEIRRDSDREKQ
-1279 RELERER
+1279 RQLDEREF
-1286 LRQAEEREQQRQE
+1286 QRQE
-1299 MRDREL
+1299 IRDREL
-1305 KREIERERQ
+1305 QREEE
-1314 REKQRDSN
+1314 REKQRERRDTSA
-1322 TEGRHASGVGL
+1322 ESRQSGIGL
-1333 VIGNQLTNPDPNSMD
+1333 IIGNQLANPDPNSLD
-1348 EMEKKK
+1348 EMERKK
-1354 ERIMLMSLQRRQ
+1354 ERIMLQSLQRRQ
-1366 RQEEMKERKEVETQ
+1366 QQEEMKERKEAEAQ

-1398 EERQRRAAILEH
+1398 EERQRRASILEQ

-1426 IDKELLNAINPA
+1426 IDKELLNAIKPT

-1443 TTPARPRPKT
+1443 TATTRPRPKT
-1453 IHGDAGAVLD
+1453 IHVDAGAELD

-1479 LSTASL
+1479 LST
-1485 TSPTMRRDYYRG
+1485 D
-1497 SQDSLTAAHLDDRR
+1497 
-1511 CSGPLYRGGSLRVSS
+1511 V
-1526 VDSPDDGRGSSPCR
+1526 
-1540 SVNQLGRRGS
+1540 
-1550 YKTSRDAQE
+1550 QE
-1559 SQQQIRGRP
+1559 PQQQVRGRP
-1568 KYQTYQNFKGRKSNS
+1568 KYPSYQNFKGRKSNS
-1583 LMNLCDSD
+1583 LMNLCGSSSDQDGMMCRYTDTD
-1591 SGLGRSTP
+1591 SGLGRATP
-1599 PRRAASPGIGSM
+1599 PRRAPSPGMGSM
-1611 RHLTSPSGPG
+1611 RHLPSPSGPG
-1621 SLPPAL
+1621 SLPPGL
-1627 MTSKKR
+1627 MTKR
-1633 IYDDGSSDISSTP
+1633 RVFDDGSSDISSTP

-1659 LPIAKSNRNIMLNAV
+1659 QPTTKSNRGIMLNAV

-1684 REAKS
+1684 REAKR
-1689 RVLEEI
+1689 RVLDEI
-1695 SRSESKH
+1695 ARSESKH

-1713 FRALYSYCPEREEVA
+1713 FRALYSYCPDREEVS

-1738 IDNMFDKFFKYNSSG
+1738 NDKMFDKFFKYNSGG

-1780 KKVNLPNKKDIP
+1780 KKVNLPNKKDMP

>member
-1 MWNTISRFF
+1 MWSAITRLFV
-10 AKGSKTAVVQEVT
+10 KGKTEESA
-23 SPPLSPSS
+23 P
-31 TTTTTITTTRTRTT
+31 RTKDRTC
-45 TAARDDDERQDRL
+45 D
-58 ACNGV
+58 GV
-63 ADDDASVDG
+63 PDTV
-72 TSVHVF
+72 VHVF
-78 YGATMDRGAS
+78 DAMDRNAG
-88 ADDRRRLPAAASAA
+88 DDRRKGPAGEQHHD
-102 ATGAA
+102 GAE
-107 TAAAPTAD
+107 
-115 QQSSGGDSDSYDSR
+115 SEHFSDAYDSR

-143 AYNNRVPEKLREP
+143 AYNNRVPENLRDP
-156 YYRDHEE
+156 YYIDNEN

-199 YGILQALARK
+199 CGILQALARK
-209 GVYVAEQNNTQLTET
+209 GVYLAEPNNTQLTET

-271 DVPSDH
+271 DVPADH

-282 LWINHA
+282 LWISHA
-288 SHALIAKIQSEDGA
+288 SNALIAKIQAEEGA

-329 VAFYCPGELNWME
+329 VAFYCPGELNWMD

-365 VKCLPYSIFHMQP
+365 NRCLPYSIFHMLP

-385 GSMKQ
+385 GCMKQ

-414 GEERAMQYLD
+414 GEERAMQFLD
-424 ACPRNS
+424 
-430 HGVAHKRSLPQS
+430 
-442 IAPIPDLRS
+442 
-451 NLSISAPGFTV
+451 V
-462 AKSASST
+462 AKAPSSSS
-469 IVKKSQSLQQ
+469 VKKSQSLQQ
-479 TAENHPYDDRRAG
+479 TAENYSHDDRRAG

-512 DDKSVARTEAAG
+512 DEKSITRVDAAG
-524 RPSNWEDQRRSSYAG
+524 RPSNWEEQRRSSYAG
-539 RRSRRNSITDD
+539 RRSRRNSVSDD

-598 VYGSGVQHIIADN
+598 VYGSGVQHILSDN
-611 GYNGSNGG
+611 GYDK

-628 ASNSSLD
+628 TSNSSLD
-635 NVALRQILHSS
+635 NVALKQILHSS
-646 AENDGGG
+646 ENVNSDGD
-653 TDNGDGGDAV
+653 TS
-663 TKLASFANLNR
+663 KLASFANLSR
-674 QSSEKGINFTY
+674 QSSEKGINLTY
-685 MEQERQDDV
+685 TEQERDDS
-694 KQLNKRHGQSN
+694 KSNLSNKKLGQTN
-705 GNGEKKTT
+705 GNRNGEKKTT

-720 TTWQQQSSQQSQQ
+720 TTWQQQSNQQSQQ
-733 MEQHSVDENG
+733 MEQHSVADENG

-763 RHIENEKRKMEVV
+763 RHIENEKRRMEVV

-811 AETVGPPT
+811 AEIGPPT
-819 PVTSGSSGATPTS
+819 PVTSGSSGETPTS
-832 VSEASS
+832 VSETTP
-838 VPQQLP
+838 VTQQP
-844 QEKPQRPFSL
+844 SQEKPQRPFSL

-890 PEQYRQSITQMN
+890 LEQYHQSISQICTPFRRMN
-902 TSLSE
+902 NSLSE

-928 TQHQKQMQQQ
+928 TQHQQQIQQQ

-947 QHMQTY
+947 QHMQNF
-953 GMPPMNPLTP
+953 GMAPINPLTSK
-963 RLQDP
+963 LQDT

-973 YLHDQPQVQRRM
+973 YLHDQPQLQRRM
-985 WGQPAPAQS
+985 WGQPPPTQS

-1007 MDSRFSPQP
+1007 MDPRYSTQP
-1016 AAYQQDMRIYTDPTR
+1016 TPYQQDMRLYQDTR
-1031 TWAAPHP
+1031 NWGTHP
-1038 AQKGFVLHDTQE
+1038 PQQKGFVLHDTPQE

-1062 NNQMSHPGPTG
+1062 NNQMSHPGPT
-1073 YPASSSLFNQT
+1073 YPSSTSIFNQT
-1084 QATSASPQH
+1084 PPSSASPQH
-1093 RNAIHR
+1093 RNAVHR
-1099 ISQLISESP
+1099 ISQLMSESP
-1108 EPKRSTVHHIPISC
+1108 EPKRPTVHHIPIKC
-1122 ESPTEKRQVTAL
+1122 ESPTEKRQITAM
-1134 HTPVPAPP
+1134 HAPVPAPP
-1142 ADDMKPQNISFIG
+1142 VDDMKPQNISFIG
-1155 NDDDIAQGIRGLNI
+1155 NDDELTQGIRGLNI

-1179 SPTRPTISQNSF
+1179 SPTRPSISRNSF
-1191 QPHPSLRETSRSAT
+1191 QPHPSLREAT
-1205 PDVTPLDSTDA
+1205 PSPSGTPEVTPLDPTDA
-1216 GEKGFYISFDNDAPK
+1216 GEKGFYICFDNDAPK

-1236 LRVKRMSPKK
+1236 LRVKRTSPKK
-1246 ERSASSYNEHED
+1246 ERGVSSYVDSED
-1258 FMRSESP
+1258 FTMRPDSP
-1265 PVSTVERQKQAEAQ
+1265 SAIVMDRQKQLEIQ
-1279 RELERER
+1279 R
-1286 LRQAEEREQQRQE
+1286 
-1299 MRDREL
+1299 DSD
-1305 KREIERERQ
+1305 
-1314 REKQRDSN
+1314 REKQRQIDERDFQRQEIRDREIQR
-1322 TEGRHASGVGL
+1322 EGEREKQRERHEMSAESRQSGVGL
-1333 VIGNQLTNPDPNSMD
+1333 IIGNQLANPDPNSLD
-1348 EMEKKK
+1348 EMERKK
-1354 ERIMLMSLQRRQ
+1354 ERIMLLSLQRRQ
-1366 RQEEMKERKEVETQ
+1366 QQEEMKERKEVEAQ

-1398 EERQRRAAILEH
+1398 EERQRRAAILEQ

-1426 IDKELLNAINPA
+1426 IDKELLNTIKPT

-1443 TTPARPRPKT
+1443 TATTRPRPKT
-1453 IHGDAGAVLD
+1453 IHVDAGTELD

-1497 SQDSLTAAHLDDRR
+1497 SQDSLTAAHFDERR
-1511 CSGPLYRGGSLRVSS
+1511 SGPLYRGGSLRVSS

-1540 SVNQLGRRGS
+1540 SMNQLGRRGS
-1550 YKTSRDAQE
+1550 YKTSRDVQE
-1559 SQQQIRGRP
+1559 PQQQVRGRP
-1568 KYQTYQNFKGRKSNS
+1568 KYPSYQNFKGRKSNS
-1583 LMNLCDSD
+1583 LMNLCGSSSDQDGMMCRYTDTD
-1591 SGLGRSTP
+1591 SGLGRATP
-1599 PRRAASPGIGSM
+1599 PRRAPSPGMGSM
-1611 RHLTSPSGPG
+1611 RHLPSPSGPG
-1621 SLPPAL
+1621 SLPPGL
-1627 MTSKKR
+1627 MTKR
-1633 IYDDGSSDISSTP
+1633 RVFDDGSSDISSTP

-1659 LPIAKSNRNIMLNAV
+1659 QPTTKSNRGIMLNAV

-1684 REAKS
+1684 KEAKR
-1689 RVLEEI
+1689 RVLDEI
-1695 SRSESKH
+1695 ARSESKH

-1713 FRALYSYCPEREEVA
+1713 FRALYSYCPDREEVS

-1738 IDNMFDKFFKYNSSG
+1738 MDKMFDKFFKYNSG
-1753 KCFSQVHTKHLT
+1753 AKCFSQVHTKHLT

-1780 KKVNLPNKKDIP
+1780 KKVNLPNKKDMP

>member
-1 MWNTISRFF
+1 MWNTISRLF
-10 AKGSKTAVVQEVT
+10 AKGSKTAVQEET
-23 SPPLSPSS
+23 APSLP
-31 TTTTTITTTRTRTT
+31 T
-45 TAARDDDERQDRL
+45 TAKNEQQQQQQQERV
-58 ACNGV
+58 CNGV
-63 ADDDASVDG
+63 ADDDAPADG
-72 TSVHVF
+72 TSTVDVF
-78 YGATMDRGAS
+78 YDAAMDRGAS
-88 ADDRRRLPAAASAA
+88 ADDRRRPAAASAA

-107 TAAAPTAD
+107 AATPAD
-115 QQSSGGDSDSYDSR
+115 QQSSGGDSDHFDAYESR

-143 AYNNRVPEKLREP
+143 AYNNQVPEKLRDP

-199 YGILQALARK
+199 YGILQALARR
-209 GVYVAEQNNTQLTET
+209 GVYVTEQNNTQLTET

-259 SAIRRFDPQAEV
+259 SAIRRFDPQAVV

-282 LWINHA
+282 LWINHV
-288 SHALIAKIQSEDGA
+288 SHALISKIQSEEGG

-329 VAFYCPGELNWME
+329 VAFYCPNELNWME

-365 VKCLPYSIFHMQP
+365 IRCLPYSIFHMQP

-451 NLSISAPGFTV
+451 NLSVSAPGFTV
-462 AKSASST
+462 TKSTSNT
-469 IVKKSQSLQQ
+469 VKKSQSLQQ
-479 TAENHPYDDRRAG
+479 TAENHPYDDSSYYRRAG

-512 DDKSVARTEAAG
+512 DEKSGRTEAAG
-524 RPSNWEDQRRSSYAG
+524 RPSNWEEQRRSSYAG

-574 EVGAHIGKRST
+574 EVGAHTGKRNT

-611 GYNGSNGG
+611 GYSGS
-619 EEPPRLRRQ
+619 EEPTRLRRQ

-646 AENDGGG
+646 AENDNNTDSGGG
-653 TDNGDGGDAV
+653 GGGDTLNQ
-663 TKLASFANLNR
+663 TKFASFANLSKQN
-674 QSSEKGINFTY
+674 SEKGINFTY
-685 MEQERQDDV
+685 TEQDDA
-694 KQLNKRHGQSN
+694 KSSRKHGQSN
-705 GNGEKKTT
+705 GNGNNEKKTT

-720 TTWQQQSSQQSQQ
+720 TTWQQQSNQQSQQ
-733 MEQHSVDENG
+733 MEQHSIVKNCIILDENG
-743 GNTIMASQLNNIR
+743 GSTIMASQLNNIR

-790 QAVTKGKVKSPSS
+790 QAVTKLYLMGKVKSPSS

-811 AETVGPPT
+811 AETIGPPS

-838 VPQQLP
+838 VPQQPL

-902 TSLSE
+902 NSLSE

-928 TQHQKQMQQQ
+928 SQHQKQMQHQL
-938 FQQLQSLSQ
+938 QQLQSLSQ
-947 QHMQTY
+947 QHMQSY
-953 GMPPMNPLTP
+953 GMPPMNTLAS

-973 YLHDQPQVQRRM
+973 YLHDQPQMQRRM

-1007 MDSRFSPQP
+1007 MDSRYSPQP
-1016 AAYQQDMRIYTDPTR
+1016 TAYQQDLRMYADPTR

-1038 AQKGFVLHDTQE
+1038 TQKGFVLHDTQE
-1050 PRYLNGGDHSLC
+1050 PRYLNGDHSLC
-1062 NNQMSHPGPTG
+1062 NNQMSHPGPTSV
-1073 YPASSSLFNQT
+1073 YPTSSSLFNQT

-1093 RNAIHR
+1093 RNAVHR

-1122 ESPTEKRQVTAL
+1122 ESPTEKRQVTTL

-1191 QPHPSLRETSRSAT
+1191 QPHPSLRETSRSGT
-1205 PDVTPLDSTDA
+1205 PDVIPLDPTDSN
-1216 GEKGFYISFDNDAPK
+1216 EKGFYISFDNDAPK

-1236 LRVKRMSPKK
+1236 LRVKRTSPKK
-1246 ERSASSYNEHED
+1246 ERSVSSYIEHED
-1258 FMRSESP
+1258 FTVRPESP
-1265 PVSTVERQKQAEAQ
+1265 PSSAIERQKQMEAQ

-1286 LRQAEEREQQRQE
+1286 LRQADEREHQRQE

-1314 REKQRDSN
+1314 REKQRDNS
-1322 TEGRHASGVGL
+1322 TDSRHASGVGL

-1366 RQEEMKERKEVETQ
+1366 RQEEMKERKEVEAQ
-1380 ARREQEKLK
+1380 ARREQDKLK

-1443 TTPARPRPKT
+1443 TATARPRPKT

-1479 LSTASL
+1479 LST
-1485 TSPTMRRDYYRG
+1485 
-1497 SQDSLTAAHLDDRR
+1497 
-1511 CSGPLYRGGSLRVSS
+1511 VSS

-1550 YKTSRDAQE
+1550 YKTSRDVQE
-1559 SQQQIRGRP
+1559 SQQQVRGRP

-1659 LPIAKSNRNIMLNAV
+1659 MPIAKSNRNIMLNAV

-1695 SRSESKH
+1695 GRSESKH

>member
-1 MWNTISRFF
+1 MWSAISRLF
-10 AKGSKTAVVQEVT
+10 AKGKTEVPAPGTEERASDGVRDTAVHV
-23 SPPLSPSS
+23 S
-31 TTTTTITTTRTRTT
+31 
-45 TAARDDDERQDRL
+45 
-58 ACNGV
+58 
-63 ADDDASVDG
+63 DA
-72 TSVHVF
+72 
-78 YGATMDRGAS
+78 MDRNAG
-88 ADDRRRLPAAASAA
+88 DDRRKGSAGEQHHG
-102 ATGAA
+102 GAEA
-107 TAAAPTAD
+107 EHF
-115 QQSSGGDSDSYDSR
+115 SDAYDSR

-143 AYNNRVPEKLREP
+143 AYNNRVPENLREP
-156 YYRDHEE
+156 YYVDHED

-209 GVYVAEQNNTQLTET
+209 GVYLAEPNNTQLTET

-232 KMSAHMAVIEGLMVL
+232 KMSAHMAVIEGLMIL

-282 LWINHA
+282 LWISHA
-288 SHALIAKIQSEDGA
+288 SHALIAKIQAEEGA

-329 VAFYCPGELNWME
+329 VAFYCPGELNWMD

-365 VKCLPYSIFHMQP
+365 NRCLPYSIFHMQP

-414 GEERAMQYLD
+414 GEERAMQFLD

-451 NLSISAPGFTV
+451 NLSVSAPGFTA
-462 AKSASST
+462 AKASSSSSST
-469 IVKKSQSLQQ
+469 VKKSQSLQQ
-479 TAENHPYDDRRAG
+479 TAESYTHDDRRAG

-512 DDKSVARTEAAG
+512 DEKSVTRADAAG

-539 RRSRRNSITDD
+539 RRSRRNSVSDD

-574 EVGAHIGKRST
+574 EVGPQIGKRST

-598 VYGSGVQHIIADN
+598 VYGSGVRYILFDN
-611 GYNGSNGG
+611 GYDK
-619 EEPPRLRRQ
+619 EEPCRFRRQ
-628 ASNSSLD
+628 ASYCRLD
-635 NVALRQILHSS
+635 NVALKQILHSS
-646 AENDGGG
+646 ENDHSE
-653 TDNGDGGDAV
+653 GD
-663 TKLASFANLNR
+663 TSKLASFANLSR
-674 QSSEKGINFTY
+674 QSSEKGINLTY
-685 MEQERQDDV
+685 TEQERDDSKSNASSK
-694 KQLNKRHGQSN
+694 KQGQTNGN

-720 TTWQQQSSQQSQQ
+720 TTWQQQCNQQSQQ
-733 MEQHSVDENG
+733 VEQHSTDENG

-763 RHIENEKRKMEVV
+763 RYIENEKRRMEVV

-811 AETVGPPT
+811 AEIGPPT
-819 PVTSGSSGATPTS
+819 PVTSGSSGETPTS
-832 VSEASS
+832 VSEAPP
-838 VPQQLP
+838 VTQQP
-844 QEKPQRPFSL
+844 SQEKPQRPFSL

-890 PEQYRQSITQMN
+890 LEQYHQSISQMN
-902 TSLSE
+902 NSLSE

-928 TQHQKQMQQQ
+928 TQHQQQMQQQ
-938 FQQLQSLSQ
+938 LQQLQSLSQ
-947 QHMQTY
+947 QHMQNF
-953 GMPPMNPLTP
+953 GMQPMNPLTSK
-963 RLQDP
+963 LQDT

-973 YLHDQPQVQRRM
+973 YLHDQPQLHRRM
-985 WGQPAPAQS
+985 WGQPPPTQS

-1007 MDSRFSPQP
+1007 MDPRYTAQP
-1016 AAYQQDMRIYTDPTR
+1016 TAYQQDMRLYQDTR
-1031 TWAAPHP
+1031 NWAAPQ
-1038 AQKGFVLHDTQE
+1038 QKGFVLHDTSQE

-1062 NNQMSHPGPTG
+1062 NNQMSQPGST
-1073 YPASSSLFNQT
+1073 YPSSASIFNQT
-1084 QATSASPQH
+1084 PPSSASPQH
-1093 RNAIHR
+1093 RNAVHR
-1099 ISQLISESP
+1099 ISQLMSESP
-1108 EPKRSTVHHIPISC
+1108 EPKRPSVHHIPIKC
-1122 ESPTEKRQVTAL
+1122 ESPTEKRQVTTL

-1142 ADDMKPQNISFIG
+1142 VDDMKPQNISFIG
-1155 NDDDIAQGIRGLNI
+1155 NDDELTHGIKGLNI

-1179 SPTRPTISQNSF
+1179 SPTRPSISRNSF
-1191 QPHPSLRETSRSAT
+1191 QPHPSLREAT
-1205 PDVTPLDSTDA
+1205 PSPSGTPEVTPLDPTDA
-1216 GEKGFYISFDNDAPK
+1216 GEKGFYICFDNDAPK

-1236 LRVKRMSPKK
+1236 LRVKRTSPKK
-1246 ERSASSYNEHED
+1246 ERTVSSYVDND
-1258 FMRSESP
+1258 DYTMRPDSP
-1265 PVSTVERQKQAEAQ
+1265 SAAIIDRQKQLEAQ
-1279 RELERER
+1279 RDL
-1286 LRQAEEREQQRQE
+1286 
-1299 MRDREL
+1299 D
-1305 KREIERERQ
+1305 
-1314 REKQRDSN
+1314 REKQRQTDEREFQRQE
-1322 TEGRHASGVGL
+1322 TRDKEMEREKLRERHDIGGESRQSGVGL
-1333 VIGNQLTNPDPNSMD
+1333 IIGTQLANPDPNSLD
-1348 EMEKKK
+1348 EMERKK
-1354 ERIMLMSLQRRQ
+1354 ERIMLLSLQRRQ
-1366 RQEEMKERKEVETQ
+1366 RQEEMKERKEAEAQ

-1398 EERQRRAAILEH
+1398 EERQRRAAILEQ

-1426 IDKELLNAINPA
+1426 IDKELLNAIKPT

-1443 TTPARPRPKT
+1443 TATTTRPRPKT
-1453 IHGDAGAVLD
+1453 IHVDAGAELD

-1479 LSTASL
+1479 LST
-1485 TSPTMRRDYYRG
+1485 
-1497 SQDSLTAAHLDDRR
+1497 
-1511 CSGPLYRGGSLRVSS
+1511 VSS

-1540 SVNQLGRRGS
+1540 SMNQLGRRGS
-1550 YKTSRDAQE
+1550 YKTSRDVQE
-1559 SQQQIRGRP
+1559 PQQQVRGRP
-1568 KYQTYQNFKGRKSNS
+1568 KYPSYQNFKGRKSNS
-1583 LMNLCDSD
+1583 LMNLCGSCSDQDGMMCPYTDTD
-1591 SGLGRSTP
+1591 SGLGRATP
-1599 PRRAASPGIGSM
+1599 PRRAPSPGMGSM
-1611 RHLTSPSGPG
+1611 RHLPSPSGPG
-1621 SLPPAL
+1621 SLPPGL
-1627 MTSKKR
+1627 MTKR
-1633 IYDDGSSDISSTP
+1633 RVFDDGSSDISSTP

-1659 LPIAKSNRNIMLNAV
+1659 QPTTKSNRGIMLNAV

-1684 REAKS
+1684 KEAKR
-1689 RVLEEI
+1689 RVLDEI
-1695 SRSESKH
+1695 ARSESKH

-1713 FRALYSYCPEREEVA
+1713 FRALYSYCPDREEVS

-1738 IDNMFDKFFKYNSSG
+1738 IDKMFDKFFKYNSG
-1753 KCFSQVHTKHLT
+1753 AKCFSQVHTKHLT

-1780 KKVNLPNKKDIP
+1780 KKVNLPNKKDMP

>member
-1 MWNTISRFF
+1 MAS
-10 AKGSKTAVVQEVT
+10 EVMLA
-23 SPPLSPSS
+23 P
-31 TTTTTITTTRTRTT
+31 
-45 TAARDDDERQDRL
+45 AATP
-58 ACNGV
+58 
-63 ADDDASVDG
+63 G
-72 TSVHVF
+72 TSRREIDDVRDMVRN
-78 YGATMDRGAS
+78 ATV
-88 ADDRRRLPAAASAA
+88 
-102 ATGAA
+102 T
-107 TAAAPTAD
+107 TV
-115 QQSSGGDSDSYDSR
+115 Y
-129 QAKQRASVKWLLSK
+129 AKQRASVKWLLSK
-143 AYNNRVPEKLREP
+143 AYNNRVPENLREP
-156 YYRDHEE
+156 YYVDNEN

-199 YGILQALARK
+199 CGILQALARK
-209 GVYVAEQNNTQLTET
+209 GVYLAEPNNTQLTET

-271 DVPSDH
+271 DVPADH

-282 LWINHA
+282 LWISHA
-288 SHALIAKIQSEDGA
+288 SHALIAKIQTEEDA
-302 GDKTRL
+302 ADKTRL

-329 VAFYCPGELNWME
+329 VAFYCPGELNWMD

-365 VKCLPYSIFHMQP
+365 NRCLPYSIFHMQP

-403 EIHPAKCVRYP
+403 EIHPVKCVRYP
-414 GEERAMQYLD
+414 GEERAMQFLD

-451 NLSISAPGFTV
+451 NLSVSAPGFTV
-462 AKSASST
+462 AKAPSSSS
-469 IVKKSQSLQQ
+469 VKKSQSLQQ
-479 TAENHPYDDRRAG
+479 TAENYSHDDRRAG

-512 DDKSVARTEAAG
+512 DEKSTTRADAAG
-524 RPSNWEDQRRSSYAG
+524 RPSNWEEQRRSSYAG
-539 RRSRRNSITDD
+539 RRSRRNSVSDD

-598 VYGSGVQHIIADN
+598 VYGSGVQHILSDN
-611 GYNGSNGG
+611 GYDKEG
-619 EEPPRLRRQ
+619 PPRLRRQ
-628 ASNSSLD
+628 TSNSSLD
-635 NVALRQILHSS
+635 NVTLKQVLHSS
-646 AENDGGG
+646 ENVNSDGD
-653 TDNGDGGDAV
+653 TS
-663 TKLASFANLNR
+663 KLASFANLSR
-674 QSSEKGINFTY
+674 QSSEKGINLTY
-685 MEQERQDDV
+685 TEQERDDS
-694 KQLNKRHGQSN
+694 KSNLSNKKLGQSN
-705 GNGEKKTT
+705 GNRNGEKKTT

-720 TTWQQQSSQQSQQ
+720 TTWQQQSNQQSQQ
-733 MEQHSVDENG
+733 VEQHSVDENG

-763 RHIENEKRKMEVV
+763 RHIENEKRRMEVV

-811 AETVGPPT
+811 AEIGPPT
-819 PVTSGSSGATPTS
+819 PVTSGSSGDTPTS
-832 VSEASS
+832 VSETTP
-838 VPQQLP
+838 VTQQP
-844 QEKPQRPFSL
+844 SQEKPQRPFSL

-890 PEQYRQSITQMN
+890 LEQYHQSISQMN

-928 TQHQKQMQQQ
+928 TQHQQQMQQQ
-938 FQQLQSLSQ
+938 LQQLQSLSQ
-947 QHMQTY
+947 QHMQNF
-953 GMPPMNPLTP
+953 GMAPMNPLTSK
-963 RLQDP
+963 LQDT

-973 YLHDQPQVQRRM
+973 YLHDQPQLQRRM
-985 WGQPAPAQS
+985 WGQPPPTQS
-994 LANEMAAVGYQQS
+994 LANEMAAVSYQQS
-1007 MDSRFSPQP
+1007 IDPRYSTQSTP
-1016 AAYQQDMRIYTDPTR
+1016 YQQDMRLYQETR
-1031 TWAAPHP
+1031 NWGTHP
-1038 AQKGFVLHDTQE
+1038 PQQKGFVLHDTPQE

-1062 NNQMSHPGPTG
+1062 NNQMSHPGST
-1073 YPASSSLFNQT
+1073 YPSSTSIFNQT
-1084 QATSASPQH
+1084 PPSSASPQH
-1093 RNAIHR
+1093 RNAVHR
-1099 ISQLISESP
+1099 ISQLMSESP
-1108 EPKRSTVHHIPISC
+1108 EPKRPTVHHIPIKC
-1122 ESPTEKRQVTAL
+1122 ESPTEKRQITAL
-1134 HTPVPAPP
+1134 HAPVPAPP
-1142 ADDMKPQNISFIG
+1142 VDDMKPQNISFIG
-1155 NDDDIAQGIRGLNI
+1155 NDDELTQGIRGLNI

-1179 SPTRPTISQNSF
+1179 SPTRPSISRNSF
-1191 QPHPSLRETSRSAT
+1191 QPHPSLREAT
-1205 PDVTPLDSTDA
+1205 PSPSGTPEVTPLDPMDA
-1216 GEKGFYISFDNDAPK
+1216 GEKGFYICFDNDAPK

-1236 LRVKRMSPKK
+1236 LRVKRTSPKK
-1246 ERSASSYNEHED
+1246 ERGASSYIENED
-1258 FMRSESP
+1258 FTMRPDSP
-1265 PVSTVERQKQAEAQ
+1265 ATIMDRQKQLEIQ
-1279 RELERER
+1279 RES
-1286 LRQAEEREQQRQE
+1286 
-1299 MRDREL
+1299 D
-1305 KREIERERQ
+1305 
-1314 REKQRDSN
+1314 REKQRQIDERDFQRQEIRNKEVQREGAREKQRHEISG
-1322 TEGRHASGVGL
+1322 EGRQSGVGL
-1333 VIGNQLTNPDPNSMD
+1333 IIGNQLANPDPNSLD
-1348 EMEKKK
+1348 EMERKK
-1354 ERIMLMSLQRRQ
+1354 ERIMLLSLQRRQ
-1366 RQEEMKERKEVETQ
+1366 QQEEMKERKEAEAQ

-1398 EERQRRAAILEH
+1398 EERQRRAAILEQ

-1426 IDKELLNAINPA
+1426 IDKELLNAIKPT

-1443 TTPARPRPKT
+1443 TATRPRPKT
-1453 IHGDAGAVLD
+1453 IHVDAGTELD

-1479 LSTASL
+1479 LST
-1485 TSPTMRRDYYRG
+1485 
-1497 SQDSLTAAHLDDRR
+1497 
-1511 CSGPLYRGGSLRVSS
+1511 
-1526 VDSPDDGRGSSPCR
+1526 DSPDDGRGSSPCR
-1540 SVNQLGRRGS
+1540 SMNQLGRRGS
-1550 YKTSRDAQE
+1550 YKTSRD
-1559 SQQQIRGRP
+1559 
-1568 KYQTYQNFKGRKSNS
+1568 T
-1583 LMNLCDSD
+1583 D
-1591 SGLGRSTP
+1591 SGLGRATP
-1599 PRRAASPGIGSM
+1599 PRRAPSPGMGSM
-1611 RHLTSPSGPG
+1611 RHLPSPSGPG
-1621 SLPPAL
+1621 SLPPGL
-1627 MTSKKR
+1627 MTKR
-1633 IYDDGSSDISSTP
+1633 RVFDDGSSDISSTP

-1659 LPIAKSNRNIMLNAV
+1659 QPTTKSNRGIMLNAV

-1684 REAKS
+1684 KEAKR
-1689 RVLEEI
+1689 RVLDEI
-1695 SRSESKH
+1695 ARSESKH

-1713 FRALYSYCPEREEVA
+1713 FRALYSYCPDREEVS

-1738 IDNMFDKFFKYNSSG
+1738 IDKMFDKFFKYNSG
-1753 KCFSQVHTKHLT
+1753 AKCFSQVHTKHLT

-1780 KKVNLPNKKDIP
+1780 KKVNLPNKKDMP

>member
-1 MWNTISRFF
+1 MHLTEEHQPFATRNQSCGYRTRVSTPSRF
-10 AKGSKTAVVQEVT
+10 
-23 SPPLSPSS
+23 
-31 TTTTTITTTRTRTT
+31 TTEKELFKAHRC
-45 TAARDDDERQDRL
+45 RQD
-58 ACNGV
+58 
-63 ADDDASVDG
+63 
-72 TSVHVF
+72 
-78 YGATMDRGAS
+78 
-88 ADDRRRLPAAASAA
+88 
-102 ATGAA
+102 
-107 TAAAPTAD
+107 
-115 QQSSGGDSDSYDSR
+115 
-129 QAKQRASVKWLLSK
+129 
-143 AYNNRVPEKLREP
+143 
-156 YYRDHEE
+156 

-209 GVYVAEQNNTQLTET
+209 GVYLAEPNNTQLTET

-232 KMSAHMAVIEGLMVL
+232 KMSAHMAVIEGLMIL

-282 LWINHA
+282 LWISHA
-288 SHALIAKIQSEDGA
+288 SHALIAKIQAEEGA

-329 VAFYCPGELNWME
+329 VAFYCPGELNWMD

-365 VKCLPYSIFHMQP
+365 NRCLPYSIFHMQP

-414 GEERAMQYLD
+414 GEERAMQFLD

-451 NLSISAPGFTV
+451 NLSVSAPGFTA
-462 AKSASST
+462 AKASSSSSSST
-469 IVKKSQSLQQ
+469 VKKSQSLQQ
-479 TAENHPYDDRRAG
+479 TAESYSHDDRRAG

-512 DDKSVARTEAAG
+512 DEKSVTRADAAG

-539 RRSRRNSITDD
+539 RRSRRNSVSDD

-574 EVGAHIGKRST
+574 EVGPQIGKRST

-598 VYGSGVQHIIADN
+598 VYGSGVRYILFDN
-611 GYNGSNGG
+611 GYDK
-619 EEPPRLRRQ
+619 EEPCRFRRQ
-628 ASNSSLD
+628 ASYCRLD
-635 NVALRQILHSS
+635 NVALKQILHSS
-646 AENDGGG
+646 ENDHSE
-653 TDNGDGGDAV
+653 GD
-663 TKLASFANLNR
+663 TSKLASFANLSR
-674 QSSEKGINFTY
+674 QSSEKGINLTY
-685 MEQERQDDV
+685 TEQERDDSKSNASSK
-694 KQLNKRHGQSN
+694 KQGQTNGN

-720 TTWQQQSSQQSQQ
+720 TTWQQQCNQQSQQ
-733 MEQHSVDENG
+733 VEQHSADENG

-763 RHIENEKRKMEVV
+763 RYIENEKRRMEVV

-811 AETVGPPT
+811 AEIGPPT
-819 PVTSGSSGATPTS
+819 PVTSGSSGETPTS
-832 VSEASS
+832 VSEAPP
-838 VPQQLP
+838 VTQQP
-844 QEKPQRPFSL
+844 SQEKPQRPFSL

-890 PEQYRQSITQMN
+890 LEQYHQSISQMN
-902 TSLSE
+902 NSLSE

-928 TQHQKQMQQQ
+928 TQHQQQMQQQ
-938 FQQLQSLSQ
+938 LQQLQSLSQ
-947 QHMQTY
+947 QHMQNF
-953 GMPPMNPLTP
+953 GMQPMNPLTSK
-963 RLQDP
+963 LQDT

-973 YLHDQPQVQRRM
+973 YLHDQPQLHRRM
-985 WGQPAPAQS
+985 WGQPPPTQS

-1007 MDSRFSPQP
+1007 MDPRYSTQP
-1016 AAYQQDMRIYTDPTR
+1016 TDTR
-1031 TWAAPHP
+1031 NWAAPQ
-1038 AQKGFVLHDTQE
+1038 QKGFVLHDTSQE

-1062 NNQMSHPGPTG
+1062 NNQMSQPGST
-1073 YPASSSLFNQT
+1073 YPSSASIFNQT
-1084 QATSASPQH
+1084 PPSSASPQH
-1093 RNAIHR
+1093 RNAVHR
-1099 ISQLISESP
+1099 ISQLMSESP
-1108 EPKRSTVHHIPISC
+1108 EPKRPSVHHIPIKC
-1122 ESPTEKRQVTAL
+1122 ESPTEKRQVTTL

-1142 ADDMKPQNISFIG
+1142 VDDMKPQNISFIG
-1155 NDDDIAQGIRGLNI
+1155 NDDELTHGIKGLNI

-1179 SPTRPTISQNSF
+1179 SPTRPSISRNSF
-1191 QPHPSLRETSRSAT
+1191 QPHPSLREAT
-1205 PDVTPLDSTDA
+1205 PSPSGTPEVTPLDPTDA
-1216 GEKGFYISFDNDAPK
+1216 GEKGFYICFDNDAPK

-1236 LRVKRMSPKK
+1236 LRVKRTSPKK
-1246 ERSASSYNEHED
+1246 ERSVSSYVDND
-1258 FMRSESP
+1258 DYTMRPDSP
-1265 PVSTVERQKQAEAQ
+1265 SAAVIDRQKQLEAQ
-1279 RELERER
+1279 RDL
-1286 LRQAEEREQQRQE
+1286 
-1299 MRDREL
+1299 D
-1305 KREIERERQ
+1305 
-1314 REKQRDSN
+1314 REKQRQTDEREFQRQD
-1322 TEGRHASGVGL
+1322 TRDKEMERDKLRERHDISGESRQSGVGL
-1333 VIGNQLTNPDPNSMD
+1333 IIGNQLANPDPNSLD
-1348 EMEKKK
+1348 EMERKK
-1354 ERIMLMSLQRRQ
+1354 ERIMLLSLQRRQ
-1366 RQEEMKERKEVETQ
+1366 RQEEMKERKEAEAQ

-1398 EERQRRAAILEH
+1398 EERQRRAAILEQ

-1426 IDKELLNAINPA
+1426 IDKELLNAIKPT

-1443 TTPARPRPKT
+1443 TATTTRPRPKT
-1453 IHGDAGAVLD
+1453 IHVDAGTELD

-1497 SQDSLTAAHLDDRR
+1497 SQDSLTAAHFDERR
-1511 CSGPLYRGGSLRVSS
+1511 SGPLYRGGSLRVSS

-1540 SVNQLGRRGS
+1540 SMNQLGRRGS
-1550 YKTSRDAQE
+1550 YKTSRD
-1559 SQQQIRGRP
+1559 
-1568 KYQTYQNFKGRKSNS
+1568 T
-1583 LMNLCDSD
+1583 D
-1591 SGLGRSTP
+1591 SGLGRATP
-1599 PRRAASPGIGSM
+1599 PRRAPSPGMGSM
-1611 RHLTSPSGPG
+1611 RHLPSPSGPG
-1621 SLPPAL
+1621 SLPPGL
-1627 MTSKKR
+1627 MTKR
-1633 IYDDGSSDISSTP
+1633 RVFDDGSSDISSTP

-1659 LPIAKSNRNIMLNAV
+1659 QPTTKSNRGIMLNAV

-1684 REAKS
+1684 KEAKR
-1689 RVLEEI
+1689 RVLDEI
-1695 SRSESKH
+1695 ARSESKH

-1713 FRALYSYCPEREEVA
+1713 FRALYSYCPDREEVS

-1738 IDNMFDKFFKYNSSG
+1738 IDKMFDKFFKYNSG
-1753 KCFSQVHTKHLT
+1753 AKCFSQVHTKHLT

-1780 KKVNLPNKKDIP
+1780 KKVNLPNKKDMP

>member
-1 MWNTISRFF
+1 MWSAISRLFV
-10 AKGSKTAVVQEVT
+10 KGKTEESA
-23 SPPLSPSS
+23 LS
-31 TTTTTITTTRTRTT
+31 TENHTC
-45 TAARDDDERQDRL
+45 D
-58 ACNGV
+58 GV
-63 ADDDASVDG
+63 PDTV
-72 TSVHVF
+72 VHVF
-78 YGATMDRGAS
+78 DAMDRNAG
-88 ADDRRRLPAAASAA
+88 DDRRKGPAGEQHHG
-102 ATGAA
+102 GAEFEHF
-107 TAAAPTAD
+107 
-115 QQSSGGDSDSYDSR
+115 SDAYDSR

-143 AYNNRVPEKLREP
+143 AYNNRVPENLREP
-156 YYRDHEE
+156 YYVDNEN

-199 YGILQALARK
+199 CGILQALARK
-209 GVYVAEQNNTQLTET
+209 GVYLAEPNNTQLTET

-271 DVPSDH
+271 EVPGDH

-282 LWINHA
+282 LWISHA
-288 SHALIAKIQSEDGA
+288 SHALIAKIQTEEGA

-329 VAFYCPGELNWME
+329 VAFYCPGELNWMD

-365 VKCLPYSIFHMQP
+365 NRCLPYSIFHMQP

-414 GEERAMQYLD
+414 GEERAMQFLD

-451 NLSISAPGFTV
+451 NLSVSAPGFTV
-462 AKSASST
+462 AKASSSSS
-469 IVKKSQSLQQ
+469 VKKSQSLQQ
-479 TAENHPYDDRRAG
+479 TAENYSHDDRRAG

-512 DDKSVARTEAAG
+512 DEKSVTRADAAG
-524 RPSNWEDQRRSSYAG
+524 RPSNWEEQRRSSYAG
-539 RRSRRNSITDD
+539 RRSRRNSVSDD

-598 VYGSGVQHIIADN
+598 VYGSGVQHILSDN
-611 GYNGSNGG
+611 GYDK

-628 ASNSSLD
+628 TSNSSLD
-635 NVALRQILHSS
+635 NVALKQILHSS
-646 AENDGGG
+646 ENV
-653 TDNGDGGDAV
+653 NSEGD
-663 TKLASFANLNR
+663 TSKLASFANLSR
-674 QSSEKGINFTY
+674 QSSEKGINLTY
-685 MEQERQDDV
+685 TEQDRDD
-694 KQLNKRHGQSN
+694 NKSTLSGKKFGQTNGN

-720 TTWQQQSSQQSQQ
+720 TTWQQQSNQQSQQ
-733 MEQHSVDENG
+733 VEQHSVDENG

-763 RHIENEKRKMEVV
+763 RHIENEKRRMEVV

-811 AETVGPPT
+811 AEIGPPT
-819 PVTSGSSGATPTS
+819 SVTSGSSGETPTS
-832 VSEASS
+832 VSETTP
-838 VPQQLP
+838 VTQQP
-844 QEKPQRPFSL
+844 SQEKPQRPFSL

-890 PEQYRQSITQMN
+890 IEQYHQSISQMN
-902 TSLSE
+902 NSLSE

-928 TQHQKQMQQQ
+928 TQHQQQMQQQ
-938 FQQLQSLSQ
+938 LQQLQSLSQ
-947 QHMQTY
+947 QHMQNF
-953 GMPPMNPLTP
+953 GMAPINPLTSK
-963 RLQDP
+963 LQDT

-973 YLHDQPQVQRRM
+973 YLHDQPQLQRRM
-985 WGQPAPAQS
+985 WGQPPPTQS

-1007 MDSRFSPQP
+1007 IDPRYGTQP
-1016 AAYQQDMRIYTDPTR
+1016 TAYQQDLRLYQDTR
-1031 TWAAPHP
+1031 NWGTLPP
-1038 AQKGFVLHDTQE
+1038 QPKGFVLHDNQE

-1062 NNQMSHPGPTG
+1062 NNQMSHSGST
-1073 YPASSSLFNQT
+1073 YPSSASIFNQT
-1084 QATSASPQH
+1084 PPSSASPQH
-1093 RNAIHR
+1093 RNAVHR
-1099 ISQLISESP
+1099 ISQLMSESP
-1108 EPKRSTVHHIPISC
+1108 EPKRPTVHHIPIKC
-1122 ESPTEKRQVTAL
+1122 ESPTEKRQITAL
-1134 HTPVPAPP
+1134 HAPVPAPP
-1142 ADDMKPQNISFIG
+1142 VDDMKPQNISFIG
-1155 NDDDIAQGIRGLNI
+1155 NDDELTQGIRGLNI

-1179 SPTRPTISQNSF
+1179 SPTRPSISRNSF
-1191 QPHPSLRETSRSAT
+1191 QPHPSLREAT
-1205 PDVTPLDSTDA
+1205 PSPSGTPEVTPLDPTDA
-1216 GEKGFYISFDNDAPK
+1216 GEKGFYICFDNDAPK

-1236 LRVKRMSPKK
+1236 LRVKRTSPKK
-1246 ERSASSYNEHED
+1246 ERSVSSYVENED
-1258 FMRSESP
+1258 FTMRPDSP
-1265 PVSTVERQKQAEAQ
+1265 SAIAIDRQKQLEAQ
-1279 RELERER
+1279 RDLDREKHQIDDR
-1286 LRQAEEREQQRQE
+1286 DFQRQE
-1299 MRDREL
+1299 IRDKEIQREG
-1305 KREIERERQ
+1305 E
-1314 REKQRDSN
+1314 REKQR
-1322 TEGRHASGVGL
+1322 ERHEITGESRQSGVGL
-1333 VIGNQLTNPDPNSMD
+1333 IIGNQLANPDPNSLD
-1348 EMEKKK
+1348 EMERKK
-1354 ERIMLMSLQRRQ
+1354 ERIMLLSLQRRQ
-1366 RQEEMKERKEVETQ
+1366 QQEELKERKEAEAQ

-1398 EERQRRAAILEH
+1398 EERQRRAAILEQ

-1426 IDKELLNAINPA
+1426 IDKELLNAIKPT

-1443 TTPARPRPKT
+1443 TATRPRPKT
-1453 IHGDAGAVLD
+1453 IHVDAGTELD

-1497 SQDSLTAAHLDDRR
+1497 SQDSLTAAHFDERR
-1511 CSGPLYRGGSLRVSS
+1511 SGPLYRGGSLR
-1526 VDSPDDGRGSSPCR
+1526 DSPDDGRGSSPCR
-1540 SVNQLGRRGS
+1540 SMNQLGRRGS
-1550 YKTSRDAQE
+1550 YKTSRD
-1559 SQQQIRGRP
+1559 
-1568 KYQTYQNFKGRKSNS
+1568 T
-1583 LMNLCDSD
+1583 D
-1591 SGLGRSTP
+1591 SGLGRATP
-1599 PRRAASPGIGSM
+1599 PRRAPSPGMGSM
-1611 RHLTSPSGPG
+1611 RHLPSPSGPG
-1621 SLPPAL
+1621 SLPPGL
-1627 MTSKKR
+1627 MTKR
-1633 IYDDGSSDISSTP
+1633 RVFDDGSSDISSTP

-1659 LPIAKSNRNIMLNAV
+1659 QPTTKSNRGIMLNAV

-1684 REAKS
+1684 KEAKR
-1689 RVLEEI
+1689 RVLDEI
-1695 SRSESKH
+1695 AKSESKH

-1713 FRALYSYCPEREEVA
+1713 FRALYSYCPDREEVS

-1738 IDNMFDKFFKYNSSG
+1738 IDKMFDKFFKYNSG
-1753 KCFSQVHTKHLT
+1753 AKCFSQVHTKHLT

-1780 KKVNLPNKKDIP
+1780 KKVNLPNKKDMP